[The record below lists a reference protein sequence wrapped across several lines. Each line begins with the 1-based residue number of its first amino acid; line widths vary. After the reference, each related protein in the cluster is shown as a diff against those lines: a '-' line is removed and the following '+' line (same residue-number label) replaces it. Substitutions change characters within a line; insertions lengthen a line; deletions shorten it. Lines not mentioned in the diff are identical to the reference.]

1 MHKESRE
8 FIVHCFPIGIIYK
21 QIMEELSEQPE
32 DSILLD
38 EIKKMNSGLA
48 SNKEQP
54 EITEEDLE
62 ANPQAYSSEQIEGV
76 LRNKRSI
83 RTKLDDYLRMS
94 SSLLPTTPREAL
106 DAVGTLRE
114 ELQAN
119 GIDPEYE
126 RYREKIKRNEDIVYS
141 VTRYINPTT
150 GLFGDVP
157 AQDVTN
163 NKLEKIL
170 SAEQIRDFNN
180 APQFMR
186 DKYVFNRI
194 VENFFPEGEMDK
206 GYALELLKKHYQ
218 TDSMHGVVSKY
229 AQELQRN
236 KDEETAYKEASTRF
250 FYSFIETGGDYQKAI
265 DSLEGNLNLYA
276 ENIFNQEPA
285 LKYIYQ
291 RAYNSVSWIKD
302 EYIESGELDWDKM
315 ADSLLKLGEGEAFSL
330 AVQMLPYMLPKDNR
344 TWLVQA
350 IDDTASDIIGFTR
363 LMLSGGGD
371 NAKAERLALAIQQEY
386 RMGRDYPT
394 SWVGR
399 FFKGAVEQVPKI
411 TAVTASTIG
420 ATAASGGNPA
430 VGYATATAAG
440 AMVYGSTVALEAY
453 RTNSSK
459 AGSVAYGLSV
469 GALEGLLE
477 NAVIKMGALAVKGA
491 KSVEVGSKLAT
502 TYNKLPGT
510 VRAAGAGA
518 FFEYVQE
525 VTADPIYIGLENLMR
540 SAGFDLTQQNTLSN
554 WWETLDLTQ
563 PELLGATVLLGG
575 SLGAV
580 GGYQA
585 NHLINRVGRSAEAL
599 TALGIPQTEATAIA
613 NMPDG
618 KERTNRLIAALRDNK
633 VSSDVQI
640 THQQAGVFLNF
651 LAKNAERFKDVELMP
666 NITDNG
672 DGTFNVIEKDPVS
685 GAEKTT
691 TVTDE
696 IAGTFMSQALQSNP
710 GFIRALN
717 IFAQEEIE
725 ASVGKDA
732 KIKSYTPDELRA
744 KIQST
749 EDNNATIA
757 RLRALAVINQD
768 PELLQSF
775 RDGKVSIEDVANE
788 LEIVSAYRD
797 GTIAVAR
804 GEANPLN
811 ILEEIIHARAI
822 SDLESGV
829 ISRSVIET
837 QVRNYL
843 EFLGRSAEEI
853 GDLSNDILLQEH
865 LANMGKALATTPELF
880 SSMPGNVQ
888 TILEWQK
895 DAIAEV
901 GNIFEEGNL
910 IREAIEQGV
919 VSSDFVK
926 WSKSLATMAERRDG
940 QDVGELING
949 ATGENILPMGK
960 TLPSARRRGTIDVT
974 PSIKTINEAIKSIIG
989 GTSEKSVGQLHKLQR
1004 SMTKL
1009 SERFSQGKLTER
1021 GQQKALLNSVLSI
1034 ANAMASGSRKFISN
1048 QLADRL
1054 ANPKS
1059 NEAFNADMKTALDAT
1074 VRALNERAEE
1084 ASRKQAEEIIRAL
1097 MSRKVEENKRL
1108 EKESIAKTKEKI
1120 RAEIAKAAREEKAS
1134 KRREKAR
1141 TKKEKEKALRDA
1153 RRERERIKKIIREKK
1168 EEAKKEAQKA
1178 REAFNKEMSFL
1189 RNLITKEIT
1198 KDVKEGQKA
1207 KEAEKKLATKSIES
1221 LRRLAENAFKDT
1233 KGRSRSLDAQ
1243 AREETMDALTVMA
1256 MSPEEVAVQ
1265 LETLDST
1272 IDELQ
1277 NQKASEENALELEN
1291 LENQKNLLEVFG
1303 SALYREKMPNGR
1315 YKYALNAQQLAEAV
1329 KTLKELQREGRLRRK
1344 KVNERIERFYNDF
1357 NAKINE
1363 RVGGEKNR
1371 DALRK
1376 AVMERDQRGTG
1387 FLDRIFTQFMSL
1399 QQLLEVMSSM
1409 KSFKD
1414 IGTFLQNNVQFAEQQ
1429 RGVEKEK
1436 ATSNA
1441 IRIMRG
1447 MMEIAGQNS
1456 PRYFDELST
1465 KTIPFMGHELTKYG
1479 LVKVYQT
1486 LREKDGLDVLREN
1499 LGDKGMD
1506 FGNYRK
1512 YQQELEGLNKSLD
1525 DGAITSEE
1533 FESKLEAV
1541 EEEYLARKEKD
1552 IAKLLELLGPDGLYL
1567 ADELQNLY
1575 REKGEKLRAFMAE
1588 NYGQTVIL
1596 DDYYTPRNIAAYNT
1610 MQEGD
1615 MDAYSKGHVTRTGL
1629 PSYAKHRNTPSSAA
1643 LSLEINPLG
1652 EYLRYSSIMEGWMTA
1667 SELVNFNNR
1676 VWANPTTNAQLQKL
1690 LGPANFEAA
1699 NKALY
1704 YFINE
1709 GRVYAQKSVL
1719 AEVMGK
1725 VFQVLAKTRIA
1736 FSLAS
1741 LVRSSAALFNPIVG
1755 SNFSMMEIIKGVAE
1769 VTSGNYKGFTL
1780 EELRDL
1786 EAMKERKYRGWEDR
1800 VLADKAL
1807 SIPLKKQAQWGYW
1820 QEAGMSGLMAFD
1832 WWSISFVNQLTSHML
1847 ANRGL
1852 SHEQIRWE
1860 LNKNIYQT
1868 AQPLSTSAKAIHL
1881 MGGSSFEQAQ
1891 FLFLSDVM
1899 NKFGLVIMQG
1909 KKDVPF
1915 WEAFQG
1921 AFRVYTIAAL
1931 ANGLF
1936 NGLATGLFGDKD
1948 KEDDFMSNFLLTSVL
1963 SPIVS
1968 VPMFGGFAEWCASL
1982 ISGGKQFSLGRAD
1995 MADLSKS
2002 IQGLVRSIVKTYETV
2017 SEKWDKEGALT
2028 TNDYIDM
2035 VSYVGKN
2042 IGSVAS
2048 ATTIFGTSGQSMTKA
2063 LEMVGALSNALS
2075 QVKTT
2080 AQKAIP
2086 EPINPLY
2093 TEKEE
2098 MKERARQLKKAKREA
2113 KRENGERSA
2122 TYRKLSRELRQINK
2136 LLKIRGWED

>member
-236 KDEETAYKEASTRF
+236 KDEETAYNEASTRF
-250 FYSFIETGGDYQKAI
+250 FDSFIETGGDYQKAI

-315 ADSLLKLGEGEAFSL
+315 ADRLLKLGEGETFSL
-330 AVQMLPYMLPKDNR
+330 AIQMLPYMLPKDDR
-344 TWLVQA
+344 TWLTQA
-350 IDDTASDIIGFTR
+350 IDDTASDVSRFAR
-363 LMLSGGGD
+363 LMVDGGGD
-371 NAKAERLALAIQQEY
+371 SAQAERLALAIQQEY
-386 RMGRDYPT
+386 RQGRDMPT
-394 SWVGR
+394 SWIGR
-399 FFKGAVEQVPKI
+399 AFKAATDQVPKVAAVTGSSLLASPGGPVAMAATG
-411 TAVTASTIG
+411 TAVGS
-420 ATAASGGNPA
+420 
-430 VGYATATAAG
+430 
-440 AMVYGSTVALEAY
+440 MVYGSTVGLEAY
-453 RTNSSK
+453 RTNSSR
-459 AGSVAYGLSV
+459 AGALTYGVTV

-477 NAVIKMGALAVKGA
+477 NVTLGVGALASKGIKVA
-491 KSVEVGSKLAT
+491 EAGRKMASVAGRVPA
-502 TYNKLPGT
+502 T
-510 VRAAGAGA
+510 VRGAAAGALS
-518 FFEYVQE
+518 EYTQE
-525 VTADPIYIGLENLMR
+525 VIADPIYVGLENVMR
-540 SAGFDLTQQNTLSN
+540 SAGFELTQQNTLKN
-554 WWETLDLTQ
+554 WWETLDFTS
-563 PELLGATVLLGG
+563 PELLGATAILGG
-575 SLGAV
+575 SIGAV

-585 NHLINRVGRSAEAL
+585 NHLINRVGRSASALQAYGVPESEAV
-599 TALGIPQTEATAIA
+599 AIA
-613 NMPDG
+613 EMPDG
-618 KERTNRLIAALRDNK
+618 KERTNRLISALRNNR
-633 VSSDVQI
+633 VSPDVQI
-640 THQQAGVFLNF
+640 TNQQAGIFLNF

-666 NITDNG
+666 EISDNG
-672 DGTFNVIEKDPVS
+672 DGTFNIVERDPVS
-685 GAEKTT
+685 GAEKVT

-725 ASVGKDA
+725 SGVGKET

-829 ISRSVIET
+829 ISRDVIET

-843 EFLGRSAEEI
+843 EFLGRSSEEI
-853 GDLSNDILLQEH
+853 GDLSNDVLLQEH

-974 PSIKTINEAIKSIIG
+974 PSIKTINEAIKSIVE
-989 GTSEKSVGQLHKLQR
+989 GTSERAVGQLHKLQR

-1084 ASRKQAEEIIRAL
+1084 ASRKQLERLIQDEIKRRVEQADAKAKKDFSREMKFLRSLISKEIRKDIKEE
-1097 MSRKVEENKRL
+1097 
-1108 EKESIAKTKEKI
+1108 
-1120 RAEIAKAAREEKAS
+1120 RAEAA
-1134 KRREKAR
+1134 
-1141 TKKEKEKALRDA
+1141 
-1153 RRERERIKKIIREKK
+1153 
-1168 EEAKKEAQKA
+1168 
-1178 REAFNKEMSFL
+1178 
-1189 RNLITKEIT
+1189 
-1198 KDVKEGQKA
+1198 
-1207 KEAEKKLATKSIES
+1207 AEKKLATKSIES

-1303 SALYREKMPNGR
+1303 SALYRERMPNGR

-1344 KVNERIERFYNDF
+1344 KVNEQIERFYNKF
-1357 NAKINE
+1357 NAVINE
-1363 RVGGEKNR
+1363 RVGGENNR

-1376 AVMERDQRGTG
+1376 AVLERDQRGTG
-1387 FLDRIFTQFMSL
+1387 FLDRIFTGFMSL
-1399 QQLLEVMSSM
+1399 QQLLEVLSSM
-1409 KSFKD
+1409 KDFKD
-1414 IGTFLQNNVQFAEQQ
+1414 IGTFLQNNVQYAEQQ

-1436 ATSNA
+1436 ATSHA
-1441 IRIMRG
+1441 VRIMRG
-1447 MMEIAGQNS
+1447 MMERAGQNS
-1456 PRYFDELST
+1456 PRYFDQLST
-1465 KTIPFMGHELTKYG
+1465 KTISFMGHELTKYG

-1499 LGDKGMD
+1499 LGNKGMD

-1512 YQQELEGLNKSLD
+1512 YQQELEALNKGLA
-1525 DGAITSEE
+1525 DGALTSEE
-1533 FESKLEAV
+1533 YDANAEVIEN
-1541 EEEYLARKEKD
+1541 EYLERKEKD
-1552 IAKLLELLGPDGLYL
+1552 ISKLLEILGPDGLYL

-1615 MDAYSKGHVTRTGL
+1615 MESYSKGHISRTGL

-1667 SELVNFNNR
+1667 YELVNFNNR

-1690 LGPANFEAA
+1690 LGPANYETA
-1699 NKALY
+1699 NKDLY

-1741 LVRSSAALFNPIVG
+1741 LVRSGAAIFNPLVG
-1755 SNFSMMEIIKGVAE
+1755 SNFSSMEIIRGFAGIA
-1769 VTSGNYKGFTL
+1769 SGNYKGFSI

-1800 VLADKAL
+1800 VLAEKAL

-1820 QEAGMSGLMAFD
+1820 QEAGMSGLIGFD
-1832 WWSISFVNQLTSHML
+1832 WWSISRANMLTSHML
-1847 ANRGL
+1847 AKRGL

-1868 AQPLSTSAKAIHL
+1868 AQPLSTSAKASHL
-1881 MGGSSFEQAQ
+1881 LGGSAFEASQ

-1899 NKFGLVIMQG
+1899 NKFGMVVMQG
-1909 KKDVPF
+1909 KKGD
-1915 WEAFQG
+1915 WLG
-1921 AFRVYTIAAL
+1921 AFRVYTIAAI

-1936 NGLATGLFGDKD
+1936 NGLATALFGDKD
-1948 KEDDFMSNFLLTSVL
+1948 KEDEFLDNLFFTAVL

-1968 VPMFGGFAEWCASL
+1968 VPMFGGFAEWVLSEL
-1982 ISGGKQFSLGRAD
+1982 SGKQYSLGRAD
-1995 MADLSKS
+1995 MADLSS
-2002 IQGLVRSIVKTYETV
+2002 TIQNLVRSIVKTYETV

-2028 TNDYIDM
+2028 FNDYADM
-2035 VSYVGKN
+2035 VSYLGKN
-2042 IGSVAS
+2042 IGSVATAS
-2048 ATTIFGTSGQSMTKA
+2048 TAFGSSGQSVTKS

-2080 AQKAIP
+2080 AQKALP

>member
-1 MHKESRE
+1 MPDTLDPLNLATPPIDSE
-8 FIVHCFPIGIIYK
+8 PIGGDALEAQAQQEMQE
-21 QIMEELSEQPE
+21 QITNEAQGVSNGVNEGAWAERALSQKRKLRSDLDEYLKLQAQVTPDDSPEFLEALSERRNQL
-32 DSILLD
+32 I
-38 EIKKMNSGLA
+38 NS
-48 SNKEQP
+48 
-54 EITEEDLE
+54 
-62 ANPQAYSSEQIEGV
+62 
-76 LRNKRSI
+76 
-83 RTKLDDYLRMS
+83 
-94 SSLLPTTPREAL
+94 
-106 DAVGTLRE
+106 
-114 ELQAN
+114 
-119 GIDPEYE
+119 GIDPDYE
-126 RYREKIKRNEDIVYS
+126 KYRDKVDRIQGKIYAITQN
-141 VTRYINPTT
+141 INPKT
-150 GLFGDVP
+150 GLFGVVPTEDVK
-157 AQDVTN
+157 DSRLGT
-163 NKLEKIL
+163 LL
-170 SAEQIRDFNN
+170 TAEQIGYFNSL
-180 APQFMR
+180 PKSMQDEFL
-186 DKYVFNRI
+186 FEGI
-194 VENFFPEGEMDK
+194 VETFFPQGGMDK
-206 GYALELLKKHYQ
+206 VTALGLLKEHYQ
-218 TDSMHGVVSKY
+218 TDSMHGVISKY

-236 KDEETAYKEASTRF
+236 KEEEVAYNEASTRF
-250 FYSFIETGGDYQKAI
+250 FDSFIESGGDYQKAI

-302 EYIESGELDWDKM
+302 EYIERGELDWNKM

-350 IDDTASDIIGFTR
+350 IDDTASDISGFTR

-386 RMGRDYPT
+386 RQDRDMPT
-394 SWVGR
+394 SWMGR
-399 FFKGAVEQVPKI
+399 ALKAATDQVPKVAAVTGSTLLASPGGPTAMAATG
-411 TAVTASTIG
+411 TAVGS
-420 ATAASGGNPA
+420 
-430 VGYATATAAG
+430 
-440 AMVYGSTVALEAY
+440 MVYGSSVGLEAY

-459 AGSVAYGLSV
+459 AGALTYGITV

-477 NAVIKMGALAVKGA
+477 NVTMGVGALAAKGIKVA
-491 KSVEVGSKLAT
+491 KGGSRIAGAIEKVPSV
-502 TYNKLPGT
+502 
-510 VRAAGAGA
+510 VRGAGAGA
-518 FFEYVQE
+518 LSEYTQE
-525 VTADPIYIGLENLMR
+525 IIADPIYVGLENVMR
-540 SAGFDLTQQNTLSN
+540 SAGFELTQQNTVSN
-554 WWETLDLTQ
+554 WWETLDFTS
-563 PELLGATVLLGG
+563 PELLGATAILGG
-575 SLGAV
+575 SIGAV

-585 NHLINRVGRSAEAL
+585 NHLINRVGRSTEAL
-599 TALGIPQTEATAIA
+599 TALGIPPTEATDIA

-618 KERTNRLIAALRDNK
+618 KERTNRLVSALRDSR
-633 VSSDVQI
+633 VSPDTQI
-640 THQQAGVFLNF
+640 TNQQAGVFLNF

-732 KIKSYTPDELRA
+732 KIKSYTPDELRE
-744 KIQST
+744 KIQAA
-749 EDNNATIA
+749 ENNNATIA
-757 RLRALAVINQD
+757 RFRALAVINQD
-768 PELLQSF
+768 PDLLQSY
-775 RDGKVSIEDVANE
+775 REGKVSIEDVANE

-829 ISRSVIET
+829 ISRDVIET

-843 EFLGRSAEEI
+843 EFLGRSSEEI
-853 GDLSNDILLQEH
+853 GDLSNDVLLQEH

-974 PSIKTINEAIKSIIG
+974 PSIKTINEAIKSIVE
-989 GTSEKSVGQLHKLQR
+989 GTSERAVGQLHKLQR

-1084 ASRKQAEEIIRAL
+1084 ASRKQLERLIQDEIKRRVEQADAKAKKDFSREMKFLRSLISKEIRKDIKEE
-1097 MSRKVEENKRL
+1097 
-1108 EKESIAKTKEKI
+1108 
-1120 RAEIAKAAREEKAS
+1120 RAEAA
-1134 KRREKAR
+1134 
-1141 TKKEKEKALRDA
+1141 
-1153 RRERERIKKIIREKK
+1153 
-1168 EEAKKEAQKA
+1168 
-1178 REAFNKEMSFL
+1178 
-1189 RNLITKEIT
+1189 
-1198 KDVKEGQKA
+1198 
-1207 KEAEKKLATKSIES
+1207 AEKKLATKSIES

-1303 SALYREKMPNGR
+1303 SALYRERMPNGR

-1344 KVNERIERFYNDF
+1344 KVNEQIERFYNKF
-1357 NAKINE
+1357 NAVINE
-1363 RVGGEKNR
+1363 RVGGENNR

-1376 AVMERDQRGTG
+1376 AVLERDQRGTG
-1387 FLDRIFTQFMSL
+1387 FLDRIFTGFMSL
-1399 QQLLEVMSSM
+1399 QQLLEVLSSM
-1409 KSFKD
+1409 KDFKD
-1414 IGTFLQNNVQFAEQQ
+1414 IGTFLQNNVQYAEQQ

-1436 ATSNA
+1436 ATSHA
-1441 IRIMRG
+1441 VRIMRG
-1447 MMEIAGQNS
+1447 MMERAGQNS
-1456 PRYFDELST
+1456 PRYFDQLST
-1465 KTIPFMGHELTKYG
+1465 KTISFMGHELTKYG

-1499 LGDKGMD
+1499 LGNKGMD

-1512 YQQELEGLNKSLD
+1512 YQQELEALNKGLA
-1525 DGAITSEE
+1525 DGALTSEE
-1533 FESKLEAV
+1533 YDAKAEVV
-1541 EEEYLARKEKD
+1541 ENEYLERKEKD
-1552 IAKLLELLGPDGLYL
+1552 ISKLLEILGPDGLYL

-1615 MDAYSKGHVTRTGL
+1615 MESYSKGHISRTGL

-1667 SELVNFNNR
+1667 YELVNFNNR

-1690 LGPANFEAA
+1690 LGPANYETA
-1699 NKALY
+1699 NKDLY

-1741 LVRSSAALFNPIVG
+1741 LVRSGAAIFNPLVG
-1755 SNFSMMEIIKGVAE
+1755 SNFSSMEIIRGFADIA
-1769 VTSGNYKGFTL
+1769 SGNYKGFSI

-1800 VLADKAL
+1800 VLAEKAL

-1820 QEAGMSGLMAFD
+1820 QEAGMSGLIGFD
-1832 WWSISFVNQLTSHML
+1832 WWSISRANMLASHML
-1847 ANRGL
+1847 AKRGL

-1868 AQPLSTSAKAIHL
+1868 AQPLSTSAKASHL
-1881 MGGSSFEQAQ
+1881 LGGSAFEASQ

-1899 NKFGLVIMQG
+1899 NKFGMVVMQG
-1909 KKDVPF
+1909 KKGD
-1915 WEAFQG
+1915 WLA
-1921 AFRVYTIAAL
+1921 AFRVYTIAAI

-1936 NGLATGLFGDKD
+1936 NGLATALFGDKD
-1948 KEDDFMSNFLLTSVL
+1948 KEDEFLDNLFFTAVL

-1968 VPMFGGFAEWCASL
+1968 VPMFGGFAEWVLSEL
-1982 ISGGKQFSLGRAD
+1982 SGKQYSLGRAD
-1995 MADLSKS
+1995 MADLSS
-2002 IQGLVRSIVKTYETV
+2002 TIQNLVRSIVKTYETV

-2028 TNDYIDM
+2028 FNDYADM
-2035 VSYVGKN
+2035 VSYLGKN
-2042 IGSVAS
+2042 IGSVATVS
-2048 ATTIFGTSGQSMTKA
+2048 TAFGSSGQSVTKS

-2080 AQKAIP
+2080 AQKALP

>member
-1 MHKESRE
+1 MPETLDPLNLNPSSTISDAIGGEALEEQAQQQMQEQVSRE
-8 FIVHCFPIGIIYK
+8 AQGISNGVQEGAWAEK
-21 QIMEELSEQPE
+21 ALSSKRKLRE
-32 DSILLD
+32 DLD
-38 EIKKMNSGLA
+38 E
-48 SNKEQP
+48 
-54 EITEEDLE
+54 
-62 ANPQAYSSEQIEGV
+62 
-76 LRNKRSI
+76 
-83 RTKLDDYLRMS
+83 YLK
-94 SSLLPTTPREAL
+94 
-106 DAVGTLRE
+106 
-114 ELQAN
+114 LQATATPDDPPEFLN
-119 GIDPEYE
+119 ALADRRNQLINSGIDPDYE
-126 RYREKIKRNEDIVYS
+126 KYRDKIDRIQGKIYAITQN
-141 VTRYINPTT
+141 INPKT
-150 GLFGDVP
+150 GLFGVVPTEDVK
-157 AQDVTN
+157 DSRLGT
-163 NKLEKIL
+163 LL
-170 SAEQIRDFNN
+170 TAEQIGYFNSL
-180 APQFMR
+180 PKSMQDEFI
-186 DKYVFNRI
+186 FEGI
-194 VENFFPEGEMDK
+194 VETFFPQGGMDK
-206 GYALELLKKHYQ
+206 VTALGLLKEHYQ

-236 KDEETAYKEASTRF
+236 KEEETAYNEASTRF
-250 FYSFIETGGDYQKAI
+250 FDSFIETGGDYQKAI

-315 ADSLLKLGEGEAFSL
+315 ADRLLKLGEGETFSL
-330 AVQMLPYMLPKDNR
+330 AIQMLPYMLPKDDR
-344 TWLVQA
+344 TWLTQA
-350 IDDTASDIIGFTR
+350 IDDTASDVSRFAR
-363 LMLSGGGD
+363 LMVDGGGD
-371 NAKAERLALAIQQEY
+371 SAQAERLALAIQQEY
-386 RMGRDYPT
+386 RQGRDMPT
-394 SWVGR
+394 SWIGR
-399 FFKGAVEQVPKI
+399 AFKAATDQVPKVAAVTGSSLLASPGGPVAMAATG
-411 TAVTASTIG
+411 TAVGS
-420 ATAASGGNPA
+420 
-430 VGYATATAAG
+430 
-440 AMVYGSTVALEAY
+440 MVYGSTVGLEAY
-453 RTNSSK
+453 RTNSSR
-459 AGSVAYGLSV
+459 AGALTYGVTV

-477 NAVIKMGALAVKGA
+477 NVTLGVGALASKGIKVAEAGRKIASVAGRVPATVKGA
-491 KSVEVGSKLAT
+491 
-502 TYNKLPGT
+502 
-510 VRAAGAGA
+510 AAGALS
-518 FFEYVQE
+518 EYTQE
-525 VTADPIYIGLENLMR
+525 VIADPIYVGLENVMR
-540 SAGFDLTQQNTLSN
+540 SAGFELTQQNTLKN
-554 WWETLDLTQ
+554 WWETLDFTS
-563 PELLGATVLLGG
+563 PELLGATAILGG
-575 SLGAV
+575 SIGAV

-585 NHLINRVGRSAEAL
+585 NHLINRVGRSASALQAYGVPESEAV
-599 TALGIPQTEATAIA
+599 AIA
-613 NMPDG
+613 EMPDG
-618 KERTNRLIAALRDNK
+618 KERTNRLISALRNNR
-633 VSSDVQI
+633 VSPDVQI
-640 THQQAGVFLNF
+640 TNQQAGIFLNF

-666 NITDNG
+666 EISDNG
-672 DGTFNVIEKDPVS
+672 DGTFNIVERDPVS
-685 GAEKTT
+685 GAEKAT

-725 ASVGKDA
+725 SGLGKET

-853 GDLSNDILLQEH
+853 GDLSNDVVLQEH

-880 SSMPGNVQ
+880 SAMPGNVQ

-901 GNIFEEGNL
+901 GNVFAEGAL
-910 IREAIEQGV
+910 IKEAIEQGI
-919 VSSDFVK
+919 VSPDFVK

-940 QDVGELING
+940 QDMAELVNG
-949 ATGENILPMGK
+949 ATGESILPMGQS
-960 TLPSARRRGTIDVT
+960 LPSVRRRGTIDVT
-974 PSIKTINEAIKSIIG
+974 PSVRTVNEAISNILNGASERSI
-989 GTSEKSVGQLHKLQR
+989 GQLHKLQR
-1004 SMTKL
+1004 SMIKL

-1048 QLADRL
+1048 QLAERL

-1074 VRALNERAEE
+1074 VSALNERAEA
-1084 ASRKQAEEIIRAL
+1084 ASRKQLERIIQDEINRRVEQADAKAKKDFNREMKFLRGLVSKEIRKDIKEE
-1097 MSRKVEENKRL
+1097 
-1108 EKESIAKTKEKI
+1108 
-1120 RAEIAKAAREEKAS
+1120 RAEAA
-1134 KRREKAR
+1134 
-1141 TKKEKEKALRDA
+1141 
-1153 RRERERIKKIIREKK
+1153 
-1168 EEAKKEAQKA
+1168 
-1178 REAFNKEMSFL
+1178 
-1189 RNLITKEIT
+1189 
-1198 KDVKEGQKA
+1198 
-1207 KEAEKKLATKSIES
+1207 AEKKLASKSIQS

-1243 AREETMDALTVMA
+1243 AREETMDALEVMA
-1256 MSPEEVAVQ
+1256 MSPSEVATQ
-1265 LETLDST
+1265 LEVLDST

-1277 NQKASEENALELEN
+1277 NQPATEELTLELEN

-1533 FESKLEAV
+1533 FESKLETI

-1741 LVRSSAALFNPIVG
+1741 LVRSGAALFNPIVG

-1769 VTSGNYKGFTL
+1769 VTRGNYKGFTL

-1832 WWSISFVNQLTSHML
+1832 WWSISFANQLTSHML

-1881 MGGSSFEQAQ
+1881 IGGSSFEQAQ

-1899 NKFGLVIMQG
+1899 NKFGLVMMQG

-1948 KEDDFMSNFLLTSVL
+1948 KEDDFMSNFLLTAAL

-2075 QVKTT
+2075 QAKTT
-2080 AQKAIP
+2080 TQKFLP
-2086 EPINPLY
+2086 ESVNPLY
-2093 TEKEE
+2093 TEKEA
-2098 MKERARQLKKAKREA
+2098 MKERARQIRREKKKAKQ
-2113 KRENGERSA
+2113 ENGERSA

-2136 LLKIRGWED
+2136 QLKIRGWED

>member
-1 MHKESRE
+1 MPDTLDPLNLATPPIDSE
-8 FIVHCFPIGIIYK
+8 PIGGDALEAQAQQEMQE
-21 QIMEELSEQPE
+21 QIANEAQGVSNGVNEGAWAERALSQKRKLRSDLDEYLKLQAQVTPDDSPEFLEALSERRNQL
-32 DSILLD
+32 I
-38 EIKKMNSGLA
+38 NS
-48 SNKEQP
+48 
-54 EITEEDLE
+54 
-62 ANPQAYSSEQIEGV
+62 
-76 LRNKRSI
+76 
-83 RTKLDDYLRMS
+83 
-94 SSLLPTTPREAL
+94 
-106 DAVGTLRE
+106 
-114 ELQAN
+114 
-119 GIDPEYE
+119 GIDPDYE
-126 RYREKIKRNEDIVYS
+126 KYRDKVDRIQGKIYAITQN
-141 VTRYINPTT
+141 INPKT
-150 GLFGDVP
+150 GLFGVVPTEDVK
-157 AQDVTN
+157 DSRLGT
-163 NKLEKIL
+163 LL
-170 SAEQIRDFNN
+170 TAEQIGYFNSL
-180 APQFMR
+180 PKSMQDEFL
-186 DKYVFNRI
+186 FEGI
-194 VENFFPEGEMDK
+194 VETFFPQGGMDK
-206 GYALELLKKHYQ
+206 VTALGLLKEHYQ

-236 KDEETAYKEASTRF
+236 KEEEVAYNEASTRF
-250 FYSFIETGGDYQKAI
+250 FDSFIENGGDYQKAI

-285 LKYIYQ
+285 LKYIYR
-291 RAYNSVSWIKD
+291 RAYNAVSWIKD
-302 EYIESGELDWDKM
+302 EYIEKGELDWNKM

-386 RMGRDYPT
+386 RQDRDMPT
-394 SWVGR
+394 SWMGR
-399 FFKGAVEQVPKI
+399 ALKAATDQVPKVAAVTGSTLLASPGGPTAMAATG
-411 TAVTASTIG
+411 TAVGS
-420 ATAASGGNPA
+420 
-430 VGYATATAAG
+430 
-440 AMVYGSTVALEAY
+440 MVYGSSVGLEAY

-459 AGSVAYGLSV
+459 AGALTYGITV

-477 NAVIKMGALAVKGA
+477 NVTMGVGALAAKGIKVA
-491 KSVEVGSKLAT
+491 KGGSRIAGAIEKVPSV
-502 TYNKLPGT
+502 
-510 VRAAGAGA
+510 VRGAGAGA
-518 FFEYVQE
+518 LSEYTQE
-525 VTADPIYIGLENLMR
+525 IIADPIYVGLENVMR
-540 SAGFDLTQQNTLSN
+540 SAGFELTQQNTVSN
-554 WWETLDLTQ
+554 WWETLDFTS
-563 PELLGATVLLGG
+563 PELLGATAILGG
-575 SLGAV
+575 SIGAV

-585 NHLINRVGRSAEAL
+585 NHLINRVGRSTEAL
-599 TALGIPQTEATAIA
+599 TALGIPPTEATDIA

-618 KERTNRLIAALRDNK
+618 KERTNRLVSALRDSR
-633 VSSDVQI
+633 VSPDTQI
-640 THQQAGVFLNF
+640 TNQQAGVFLNF

-732 KIKSYTPDELRA
+732 KIKSYTPDELRE
-744 KIQST
+744 KIQSA
-749 EDNNATIA
+749 ENNNATIA
-757 RLRALAVINQD
+757 RLRALAVVNQD
-768 PELLQSF
+768 PDLLQSY
-775 RDGKVSIEDVANE
+775 REGKVSIEDVANE

-829 ISRSVIET
+829 ISRDVIET

-843 EFLGRSAEEI
+843 EFLGRSSEEI
-853 GDLSNDILLQEH
+853 GDLSNDVLLQEH

-974 PSIKTINEAIKSIIG
+974 PSIKTINEAIKSIVE
-989 GTSEKSVGQLHKLQR
+989 GTSERAVGQLHKLQR

-1084 ASRKQAEEIIRAL
+1084 ASRKQLERLIQDEIKRRVEQADAKAKKDFSREMKFLRSLISKEIRKDIKEE
-1097 MSRKVEENKRL
+1097 
-1108 EKESIAKTKEKI
+1108 
-1120 RAEIAKAAREEKAS
+1120 RAEAA
-1134 KRREKAR
+1134 
-1141 TKKEKEKALRDA
+1141 
-1153 RRERERIKKIIREKK
+1153 
-1168 EEAKKEAQKA
+1168 
-1178 REAFNKEMSFL
+1178 
-1189 RNLITKEIT
+1189 
-1198 KDVKEGQKA
+1198 
-1207 KEAEKKLATKSIES
+1207 AEKKLATKSIES

-1303 SALYREKMPNGR
+1303 SALYRERMPNGR

-1344 KVNERIERFYNDF
+1344 KVNEQIERFYNKF
-1357 NAKINE
+1357 NAVINE
-1363 RVGGEKNR
+1363 RVGGENNR

-1376 AVMERDQRGTG
+1376 AVLERDQRGTG
-1387 FLDRIFTQFMSL
+1387 FLDRIFTGFMSL
-1399 QQLLEVMSSM
+1399 QQLLEVLSSM
-1409 KSFKD
+1409 KDFKD
-1414 IGTFLQNNVQFAEQQ
+1414 IGTFLQNNVQYAEQQ

-1436 ATSNA
+1436 ATSHA
-1441 IRIMRG
+1441 VRIMRG
-1447 MMEIAGQNS
+1447 MMERAGQNS
-1456 PRYFDELST
+1456 PRYFDQLST
-1465 KTIPFMGHELTKYG
+1465 KTISFMGHELTKYG

-1499 LGDKGMD
+1499 LGNKGMD

-1512 YQQELEGLNKSLD
+1512 YQQELEALNKGLA
-1525 DGAITSEE
+1525 DGALTSEE
-1533 FESKLEAV
+1533 YDAKAEVV
-1541 EEEYLARKEKD
+1541 ENEYLERKEKD
-1552 IAKLLELLGPDGLYL
+1552 ISKLLEILGPDGLYL

-1615 MDAYSKGHVTRTGL
+1615 MESYSKGHISRTGL

-1667 SELVNFNNR
+1667 YELVNFNNR

-1690 LGPANFEAA
+1690 LGPANYETA
-1699 NKALY
+1699 NKDLY

-1741 LVRSSAALFNPIVG
+1741 LVRSGAAIFNPLVG
-1755 SNFSMMEIIKGVAE
+1755 SNFSSMEIIRGFADIA
-1769 VTSGNYKGFTL
+1769 SGNYKGFSI

-1800 VLADKAL
+1800 VLAEKAL

-1820 QEAGMSGLMAFD
+1820 QEAGMSGLIGFD
-1832 WWSISFVNQLTSHML
+1832 WWSISRANMLASHML
-1847 ANRGL
+1847 AKRGL

-1868 AQPLSTSAKAIHL
+1868 AQPLSTSAKASHL
-1881 MGGSSFEQAQ
+1881 LGGSAFEASQ

-1899 NKFGLVIMQG
+1899 NKFGMVVMQG
-1909 KKDVPF
+1909 KKGD
-1915 WEAFQG
+1915 WLA
-1921 AFRVYTIAAL
+1921 AFRVYTIAAI

-1936 NGLATGLFGDKD
+1936 NGLATALFGDKD
-1948 KEDDFMSNFLLTSVL
+1948 KEDEFLDNLFFTAVL

-1968 VPMFGGFAEWCASL
+1968 VPMFGGFAEWVLSEL
-1982 ISGGKQFSLGRAD
+1982 SGKQYSLGRAD
-1995 MADLSKS
+1995 MADLSS
-2002 IQGLVRSIVKTYETV
+2002 TIQNLVRSIVKTYETV

-2028 TNDYIDM
+2028 FNDYADM
-2035 VSYVGKN
+2035 VSYLGKN
-2042 IGSVAS
+2042 IGSVATVS
-2048 ATTIFGTSGQSMTKA
+2048 TAFGSSGQSVTKS

-2080 AQKAIP
+2080 AQKALP

>member
-106 DAVGTLRE
+106 DTVGTLRE

-236 KDEETAYKEASTRF
+236 KDEETAYNEASTRF
-250 FYSFIETGGDYQKAI
+250 FDSFIETGGDYQKAI

-315 ADSLLKLGEGEAFSL
+315 ADRLLKLGEGETFSL
-330 AVQMLPYMLPKDNR
+330 AIQMLPYMLPKDDR
-344 TWLVQA
+344 TWLTQA
-350 IDDTASDIIGFTR
+350 IDDTASDVSRFAR
-363 LMLSGGGD
+363 LMVDGGGD
-371 NAKAERLALAIQQEY
+371 GAQAERLALAIQQEY
-386 RMGRDYPT
+386 RQGRDMPT
-394 SWVGR
+394 SWLGIAAKV
-399 FFKGAVEQVPKI
+399 ATDQVPKI
-411 TAVTASTIG
+411 TAVTGSTLL
-420 ATAASGGNPA
+420 ASGGGPVSMAATGMA
-430 VGYATATAAG
+430 VGS
-440 AMVYGSTVALEAY
+440 MVYGSTVGLEAY
-453 RTNSSK
+453 RTNSSR
-459 AGSVAYGLSV
+459 AGALTYGVTV

-477 NAVIKMGALAVKGA
+477 NITLGAGALATKGIKVA
-491 KSVEVGSKLAT
+491 EAGRKMASVVGRVPA
-502 TYNKLPGT
+502 T
-510 VRAAGAGA
+510 VRGAAAGALS
-518 FFEYVQE
+518 EYTQE
-525 VTADPIYIGLENLMR
+525 VIADPIYVGLENVMR
-540 SAGFDLTQQNTLSN
+540 SAGFELTQQNTLKN
-554 WWETLDLTQ
+554 WWETLDFTS
-563 PELLGATVLLGG
+563 PELLGATAILGG
-575 SLGAV
+575 SIGAV

-585 NHLINRVGRSAEAL
+585 NHLINRVGRSASALQAYGVPESEAV
-599 TALGIPQTEATAIA
+599 AIA
-613 NMPDG
+613 EMPDG
-618 KERTNRLIAALRDNK
+618 KERTNRLISALRNNR
-633 VSSDVQI
+633 VSPDVQI
-640 THQQAGVFLNF
+640 TNQQAGIFLNF

-666 NITDNG
+666 EISDNG
-672 DGTFNVIEKDPVS
+672 DGTFNIVERDPVS
-685 GAEKTT
+685 GAEKVT

-732 KIKSYTPDELRA
+732 KIKSYTPDELRE
-744 KIQST
+744 KIQSA
-749 EDNNATIA
+749 ENNNATIA
-757 RLRALAVINQD
+757 RLRALAVVNQD
-768 PELLQSF
+768 PDLLQSY
-775 RDGKVSIEDVANE
+775 REGKVSIEDVANE

-829 ISRSVIET
+829 ISRDVIET

-843 EFLGRSAEEI
+843 EFLGRSSEEI
-853 GDLSNDILLQEH
+853 GDLSNDVLLQEH

-974 PSIKTINEAIKSIIG
+974 PSIKTINEAIKSIVE
-989 GTSEKSVGQLHKLQR
+989 GTSERAVGQLHKLQR

-1084 ASRKQAEEIIRAL
+1084 ASRKQLERLIQDEIKRRVEQADAKAKKDFSREMKFLRSLISKEIRKDIKEE
-1097 MSRKVEENKRL
+1097 
-1108 EKESIAKTKEKI
+1108 
-1120 RAEIAKAAREEKAS
+1120 RAEAA
-1134 KRREKAR
+1134 
-1141 TKKEKEKALRDA
+1141 
-1153 RRERERIKKIIREKK
+1153 
-1168 EEAKKEAQKA
+1168 
-1178 REAFNKEMSFL
+1178 
-1189 RNLITKEIT
+1189 
-1198 KDVKEGQKA
+1198 
-1207 KEAEKKLATKSIES
+1207 AEKKLATKSIES

-1303 SALYREKMPNGR
+1303 SALYRERMPNGR

-1344 KVNERIERFYNDF
+1344 KVNEQIERFYNKF
-1357 NAKINE
+1357 NAVINE
-1363 RVGGEKNR
+1363 RVGGENNR

-1376 AVMERDQRGTG
+1376 AVLERDQRGTG
-1387 FLDRIFTQFMSL
+1387 FLDRIFTGFMSL
-1399 QQLLEVMSSM
+1399 QQLLEVLSSM
-1409 KSFKD
+1409 KDFKD
-1414 IGTFLQNNVQFAEQQ
+1414 IGTFLQNNVQYAEQQ

-1436 ATSNA
+1436 ATSHA
-1441 IRIMRG
+1441 VRIMRG
-1447 MMEIAGQNS
+1447 MMERSGQNS
-1456 PRYFDELST
+1456 PRYFDQLST
-1465 KTIPFMGHELTKYG
+1465 KTISFMGHELTKYG

-1499 LGDKGMD
+1499 LGNKGMD

-1512 YQQELEGLNKSLD
+1512 YQQELEALNKGLA
-1525 DGAITSEE
+1525 DGALTSEE
-1533 FESKLEAV
+1533 YDAKAEVV
-1541 EEEYLARKEKD
+1541 ENEYLERKEND
-1552 IAKLLELLGPDGLYL
+1552 ISKLLEILGPDGVYL

-1615 MDAYSKGHVTRTGL
+1615 MESYSKGHISRTGL

-1667 SELVNFNNR
+1667 YELVNFNNR

-1690 LGPANFEAA
+1690 LGPANYETA
-1699 NKALY
+1699 NKDLY

-1741 LVRSSAALFNPIVG
+1741 LVRSGAAIFNPLVG
-1755 SNFSMMEIIKGVAE
+1755 SNFSSMEIIRGFADIA
-1769 VTSGNYKGFTL
+1769 SGNYKGFSI

-1800 VLADKAL
+1800 VLAEKAL

-1820 QEAGMSGLMAFD
+1820 QEAGMSGLIGFD
-1832 WWSISFVNQLTSHML
+1832 WWSISRANMLASHML
-1847 ANRGL
+1847 AKRGL

-1868 AQPLSTSAKAIHL
+1868 AQPLSTSAKASHL
-1881 MGGSSFEQAQ
+1881 LGGSAFEASQ

-1899 NKFGLVIMQG
+1899 NKFGMVVMQG
-1909 KKDVPF
+1909 KKGD
-1915 WEAFQG
+1915 WLA
-1921 AFRVYTIAAL
+1921 AFRVYTIAAI

-1936 NGLATGLFGDKD
+1936 NGLATALFGDKD
-1948 KEDDFMSNFLLTSVL
+1948 KEDEFLDNLFFTAVL

-1968 VPMFGGFAEWCASL
+1968 VPMFGGFAEWVLSEL
-1982 ISGGKQFSLGRAD
+1982 SGKQYSLGRAD
-1995 MADLSKS
+1995 MADLSS
-2002 IQGLVRSIVKTYETV
+2002 TIQNLVRSIVKTYETV

-2028 TNDYIDM
+2028 FNDYADM
-2035 VSYVGKN
+2035 VSYLGKN
-2042 IGSVAS
+2042 IGSVATVS
-2048 ATTIFGTSGQSMTKA
+2048 TAFGSSGQSVTKS

-2080 AQKAIP
+2080 AQKALP

>member
-1 MHKESRE
+1 MPDTLDPLNLATPPIDSE
-8 FIVHCFPIGIIYK
+8 PIGGDALEAQAQQEMQE
-21 QIMEELSEQPE
+21 QIANEAQGVSNGVNEGAWAERALSQKRKLRSDLDEYLKLQAQATPDDSPEFLQALSERRNQL
-32 DSILLD
+32 I
-38 EIKKMNSGLA
+38 NS
-48 SNKEQP
+48 
-54 EITEEDLE
+54 
-62 ANPQAYSSEQIEGV
+62 
-76 LRNKRSI
+76 
-83 RTKLDDYLRMS
+83 
-94 SSLLPTTPREAL
+94 
-106 DAVGTLRE
+106 
-114 ELQAN
+114 
-119 GIDPEYE
+119 GIDPDYE
-126 RYREKIKRNEDIVYS
+126 KYRDKVDRIQGKIYAITQN
-141 VTRYINPTT
+141 INPKT
-150 GLFGDVP
+150 GLFGVVPTEDVK
-157 AQDVTN
+157 DSRLGT
-163 NKLEKIL
+163 LL
-170 SAEQIRDFNN
+170 TAEQIGYFNSL
-180 APQFMR
+180 PKSMQDEFL
-186 DKYVFNRI
+186 FEGI
-194 VENFFPEGEMDK
+194 VETFFPQGGMDK
-206 GYALELLKKHYQ
+206 VTALGLLKEHYQ
-218 TDSMHGVVSKY
+218 TDSMYGVISKY

-236 KDEETAYKEASTRF
+236 KEEEVAYNEASTRF
-250 FYSFIETGGDYQKAI
+250 FDSFIENGGDYQKAI

-291 RAYNSVSWIKD
+291 RAYNAVSWIKD
-302 EYIESGELDWDKM
+302 EYIESGELDWNKM

-350 IDDTASDIIGFTR
+350 IDDTASDISGFTR

-430 VGYATATAAG
+430 VGYATATAVG
-440 AMVYGSTVALEAY
+440 SMVYGSTVALEAY

-459 AGSVAYGLSV
+459 AGSIAYGLSV

-477 NAVIKMGALAVKGA
+477 NAVIKMGALAAKGA

-518 FFEYVQE
+518 LSEYVQE
-525 VTADPIYIGLENLMR
+525 VSADPIYIGLENLMR

-618 KERTNRLIAALRDNK
+618 KERTNRLTAALRDNK

-732 KIKSYTPDELRA
+732 KIKSYTPDELRE
-744 KIQST
+744 KIQSA
-749 EDNNATIA
+749 ENNNATIA
-757 RLRALAVINQD
+757 RLRALAVVNQD
-768 PELLQSF
+768 PDLLQSY
-775 RDGKVSIEDVANE
+775 REGKVSIEDVANE

-829 ISRSVIET
+829 ISRDVIET

-843 EFLGRSAEEI
+843 EFLGRSSEEI
-853 GDLSNDILLQEH
+853 GDLSNDVLLQEH

-974 PSIKTINEAIKSIIG
+974 PSIKTINEAIKSIVE
-989 GTSEKSVGQLHKLQR
+989 GTSERAVGQLHKLQR

-1084 ASRKQAEEIIRAL
+1084 ASRKQLERLIQDEIKRRVEQADAKAKKDFSREMKFLRSLISKEIRKDIKEE
-1097 MSRKVEENKRL
+1097 
-1108 EKESIAKTKEKI
+1108 
-1120 RAEIAKAAREEKAS
+1120 RAEAA
-1134 KRREKAR
+1134 
-1141 TKKEKEKALRDA
+1141 
-1153 RRERERIKKIIREKK
+1153 
-1168 EEAKKEAQKA
+1168 
-1178 REAFNKEMSFL
+1178 
-1189 RNLITKEIT
+1189 
-1198 KDVKEGQKA
+1198 
-1207 KEAEKKLATKSIES
+1207 AEKKLATKSIES

-1303 SALYREKMPNGR
+1303 SALYRERMPNGR

-1344 KVNERIERFYNDF
+1344 KVNEQIERFYNKF
-1357 NAKINE
+1357 NAVINE
-1363 RVGGEKNR
+1363 RVGGENNR

-1376 AVMERDQRGTG
+1376 AVLERDQRGTG
-1387 FLDRIFTQFMSL
+1387 FLDRIFTGFMSL
-1399 QQLLEVMSSM
+1399 QQLLEVLSSM
-1409 KSFKD
+1409 KDFKD
-1414 IGTFLQNNVQFAEQQ
+1414 IGTFLQNNVQYAEQQ

-1436 ATSNA
+1436 ATSHA
-1441 IRIMRG
+1441 VRIMRG
-1447 MMEIAGQNS
+1447 MMERAGQNS
-1456 PRYFDELST
+1456 PRYFDQLST

-1499 LGDKGMD
+1499 LGNKGMD

-1512 YQQELEGLNKSLD
+1512 YQQELEALNKGLA
-1525 DGAITSEE
+1525 DGALTSEE
-1533 FESKLEAV
+1533 YDAKAEVV
-1541 EEEYLARKEKD
+1541 ENEYLERKEKD
-1552 IAKLLELLGPDGLYL
+1552 ISKLLEILGPDGLYL

-1615 MDAYSKGHVTRTGL
+1615 MESYSKGHISRTGL

-1667 SELVNFNNR
+1667 YELVNFNNR

-1690 LGPANFEAA
+1690 LGPANYETA
-1699 NKALY
+1699 NKDLY

-1741 LVRSSAALFNPIVG
+1741 LVRSGAAIFNPLVG
-1755 SNFSMMEIIKGVAE
+1755 SNFSSMEIIRGFADIA
-1769 VTSGNYKGFTL
+1769 SGNYKGFSI

-1800 VLADKAL
+1800 VLAEKAL

-1820 QEAGMSGLMAFD
+1820 QEAGMSGLIGFD
-1832 WWSISFVNQLTSHML
+1832 WWSISRTNMLASHML
-1847 ANRGL
+1847 AKRGL

-1868 AQPLSTSAKAIHL
+1868 AQPLSTSAKASHL
-1881 MGGSSFEQAQ
+1881 LGGSAFEASQ

-1899 NKFGLVIMQG
+1899 NKFGMVVMQG
-1909 KKDVPF
+1909 KKGD
-1915 WEAFQG
+1915 WLG
-1921 AFRVYTIAAL
+1921 AFRVYTIAAI

-1936 NGLATGLFGDKD
+1936 NGLATALFGDKD
-1948 KEDDFMSNFLLTSVL
+1948 KEDEFLDNLFFTAVL

-1968 VPMFGGFAEWCASL
+1968 VPMFGGFAEWVLSEL
-1982 ISGGKQFSLGRAD
+1982 SGKQYSLGRAD
-1995 MADLSKS
+1995 MADLSS
-2002 IQGLVRSIVKTYETV
+2002 TIQDLVRSIVKTYETV

-2028 TNDYIDM
+2028 FNDYADM
-2035 VSYVGKN
+2035 VSYLGKN
-2042 IGSVAS
+2042 IGSVATVS
-2048 ATTIFGTSGQSMTKA
+2048 TAFGSSGQSVTKS

-2080 AQKAIP
+2080 AQKALP

>member
-1 MHKESRE
+1 M
-8 FIVHCFPIGIIYK
+8 HCFPIGIIYK

-94 SSLLPTTPREAL
+94 SSLLPTTPREVL

-236 KDEETAYKEASTRF
+236 KEEEVAYNEASKRF
-250 FYSFIETGGDYQKAI
+250 FDSFIESGGDYQKAI

-291 RAYNSVSWIKD
+291 RAYNAVSWIKD
-302 EYIESGELDWDKM
+302 EYIESGELDWNKM
-315 ADSLLKLGEGEAFSL
+315 ADRLLKLGEGEAFSL

-350 IDDTASDIIGFTR
+350 IDDTASDISGFTR

-399 FFKGAVEQVPKI
+399 FFKGAVEQVPKV

-420 ATAASGGNPA
+420 ATAASGGNPL
-430 VGYATATAAG
+430 VGWSTATAVG
-440 AMVYGSTVALEAY
+440 SMVYGSTVALEAY

-477 NAVIKMGALAVKGA
+477 NAVIKMGALAAKGA

-518 FFEYVQE
+518 LSEYVQE

-618 KERTNRLIAALRDNK
+618 KERTNRLTAALRDNK

-732 KIKSYTPDELRA
+732 KIKSYTPDELRE
-744 KIQST
+744 KIQSA
-749 EDNNATIA
+749 ENNNATIA

-768 PELLQSF
+768 PDLLQSY
-775 RDGKVSIEDVANE
+775 REGKVSIEDVANE

-829 ISRSVIET
+829 ISRDVIET

-843 EFLGRSAEEI
+843 EFLGRSSEEI
-853 GDLSNDILLQEH
+853 GDLSNDVLLQEH

-974 PSIKTINEAIKSIIG
+974 PSIKTINEAIKSIVE
-989 GTSEKSVGQLHKLQR
+989 GTSERAVGQLHKLQR

-1084 ASRKQAEEIIRAL
+1084 ASRKQLERLIQDEIKRRVEQADAKAKKDFSREMKFLRSLISKEIRKDIKEE
-1097 MSRKVEENKRL
+1097 
-1108 EKESIAKTKEKI
+1108 
-1120 RAEIAKAAREEKAS
+1120 RAEAA
-1134 KRREKAR
+1134 
-1141 TKKEKEKALRDA
+1141 
-1153 RRERERIKKIIREKK
+1153 
-1168 EEAKKEAQKA
+1168 
-1178 REAFNKEMSFL
+1178 
-1189 RNLITKEIT
+1189 
-1198 KDVKEGQKA
+1198 
-1207 KEAEKKLATKSIES
+1207 AEKKLATKSIES

-1525 DGAITSEE
+1525 DGVITSEE

-1948 KEDDFMSNFLLTSVL
+1948 KEDDFMSNFLLTAAL

-2075 QVKTT
+2075 QAKTT
-2080 AQKAIP
+2080 TQKFLP
-2086 EPINPLY
+2086 ESVNPLY
-2093 TEKEE
+2093 TEKEA
-2098 MKERARQLKKAKREA
+2098 MKERARQIRREKKKAKQ
-2113 KRENGERSA
+2113 ENGERSA

-2136 LLKIRGWED
+2136 QLKIRGWED

>member
-236 KDEETAYKEASTRF
+236 KDEETAYNEASTRF
-250 FYSFIETGGDYQKAI
+250 FDSFIETGGDYQKAI

-315 ADSLLKLGEGEAFSL
+315 ADRLLKLGEGETFSL
-330 AVQMLPYMLPKDNR
+330 AIQMLPYMLPKDDR
-344 TWLVQA
+344 TWLTQA
-350 IDDTASDIIGFTR
+350 IDDTASDVSRFAR
-363 LMLSGGGD
+363 LMVDGGGD
-371 NAKAERLALAIQQEY
+371 GAQAERLALAIQQEY
-386 RMGRDYPT
+386 RQGRDMPT
-394 SWVGR
+394 SWLGIAAKV
-399 FFKGAVEQVPKI
+399 ATDQVPKI
-411 TAVTASTIG
+411 TAVTGSTLL
-420 ATAASGGNPA
+420 ASGGGPVSMAATGMA
-430 VGYATATAAG
+430 VGS
-440 AMVYGSTVALEAY
+440 MVYGSTVGLEAY
-453 RTNSSK
+453 RTNSSR
-459 AGSVAYGLSV
+459 AGALTYGVTV

-477 NAVIKMGALAVKGA
+477 NITLGAGALATKGIKVA
-491 KSVEVGSKLAT
+491 EAGRKMASVVGRVPA
-502 TYNKLPGT
+502 T
-510 VRAAGAGA
+510 VRGAAAGALS
-518 FFEYVQE
+518 EYTQE
-525 VTADPIYIGLENLMR
+525 VIADPIYVGLENVMR
-540 SAGFDLTQQNTLSN
+540 SAGFELTQQNTLKN
-554 WWETLDLTQ
+554 WWETLDFTS
-563 PELLGATVLLGG
+563 PELLGATAILGG
-575 SLGAV
+575 SIGAV

-585 NHLINRVGRSAEAL
+585 NHLINRVGRSASALQAYGVPESEAV
-599 TALGIPQTEATAIA
+599 AIA
-613 NMPDG
+613 EMPDG
-618 KERTNRLIAALRDNK
+618 KERTNRLISALRNNR
-633 VSSDVQI
+633 VSPDVQI
-640 THQQAGVFLNF
+640 TNQQAGIFLNF

-666 NITDNG
+666 EISDNG
-672 DGTFNVIEKDPVS
+672 DGTFNIVERDPVS
-685 GAEKTT
+685 GAEKVT

-732 KIKSYTPDELRA
+732 KIKSYTPDELRE
-744 KIQST
+744 KIQSA
-749 EDNNATIA
+749 ENNNATIA
-757 RLRALAVINQD
+757 RLRALAVVNQD
-768 PELLQSF
+768 PDLLQSY
-775 RDGKVSIEDVANE
+775 REGKVSIEDVANE

-829 ISRSVIET
+829 ISRDVIET

-843 EFLGRSAEEI
+843 EFLGRSSEEI
-853 GDLSNDILLQEH
+853 GDLSNDVLLQEH

-974 PSIKTINEAIKSIIG
+974 PSIKTINEAIKSIVE
-989 GTSEKSVGQLHKLQR
+989 GTSERAVGQLHKLQR

-1084 ASRKQAEEIIRAL
+1084 ASRKQLERLIQDEIKRRVEQADAKAKKDFSREMKFLRSLISKEIRKDIKEE
-1097 MSRKVEENKRL
+1097 
-1108 EKESIAKTKEKI
+1108 
-1120 RAEIAKAAREEKAS
+1120 RAEAA
-1134 KRREKAR
+1134 
-1141 TKKEKEKALRDA
+1141 
-1153 RRERERIKKIIREKK
+1153 
-1168 EEAKKEAQKA
+1168 
-1178 REAFNKEMSFL
+1178 
-1189 RNLITKEIT
+1189 
-1198 KDVKEGQKA
+1198 
-1207 KEAEKKLATKSIES
+1207 AEKKLATKSIES

-1303 SALYREKMPNGR
+1303 SALYRERMPNGR

-1344 KVNERIERFYNDF
+1344 KVNEQIERFYNKF
-1357 NAKINE
+1357 NAVINE
-1363 RVGGEKNR
+1363 RVGGENNR

-1376 AVMERDQRGTG
+1376 AVLERDQRGTG
-1387 FLDRIFTQFMSL
+1387 FLDRIFTGFMSL
-1399 QQLLEVMSSM
+1399 QQLLEVLSSM
-1409 KSFKD
+1409 KDFKD
-1414 IGTFLQNNVQFAEQQ
+1414 IGTFLQNNVQYAEQQ

-1436 ATSNA
+1436 ATSHA
-1441 IRIMRG
+1441 VRIMRG
-1447 MMEIAGQNS
+1447 MMERAGQNS
-1456 PRYFDELST
+1456 PRYFDQLST

-1499 LGDKGMD
+1499 LGNKGMD

-1512 YQQELEGLNKSLD
+1512 YQQELEALNKGLA
-1525 DGAITSEE
+1525 DGALTSEE
-1533 FESKLEAV
+1533 YDAKAEVV
-1541 EEEYLARKEKD
+1541 ENEYLERKEKD
-1552 IAKLLELLGPDGLYL
+1552 ISKLLEILGPDGVYL

-1615 MDAYSKGHVTRTGL
+1615 MESYSKGHISRTGL

-1667 SELVNFNNR
+1667 YELVNFNNR

-1690 LGPANFEAA
+1690 LGPANYETA
-1699 NKALY
+1699 NKDLY

-1741 LVRSSAALFNPIVG
+1741 LVRSGAAIFNPLVG
-1755 SNFSMMEIIKGVAE
+1755 SNFSSMEIIRGFADIA
-1769 VTSGNYKGFTL
+1769 SGNYKGFSI

-1800 VLADKAL
+1800 VLAEKAL

-1820 QEAGMSGLMAFD
+1820 QEAGMSGLIGFD
-1832 WWSISFVNQLTSHML
+1832 WWSISRANMLASHML
-1847 ANRGL
+1847 AKRGL

-1868 AQPLSTSAKAIHL
+1868 AQPLSTSAKASHL
-1881 MGGSSFEQAQ
+1881 LGGSAFEASQ

-1899 NKFGLVIMQG
+1899 NKFGMVVMQG
-1909 KKDVPF
+1909 KKGD
-1915 WEAFQG
+1915 WLG
-1921 AFRVYTIAAL
+1921 AFRVYTIAAI

-1936 NGLATGLFGDKD
+1936 NGLATALFGDKD
-1948 KEDDFMSNFLLTSVL
+1948 KEDEFLDNLFFTAVL

-1968 VPMFGGFAEWCASL
+1968 VPMFGGFAEWVLSEL
-1982 ISGGKQFSLGRAD
+1982 SGKQYSLGRAD
-1995 MADLSKS
+1995 MADLSS
-2002 IQGLVRSIVKTYETV
+2002 TIQNLVRSIVKTYETV

-2028 TNDYIDM
+2028 FNDYADM
-2035 VSYVGKN
+2035 VSYLGKN
-2042 IGSVAS
+2042 IGSVATVS
-2048 ATTIFGTSGQSMTKA
+2048 TAFGSSGQSVTKS

-2080 AQKAIP
+2080 AQKALP

>member
-1 MHKESRE
+1 M
-8 FIVHCFPIGIIYK
+8 HCFPIGIIYK

-94 SSLLPTTPREAL
+94 SSLLPTTPREVL

-236 KDEETAYKEASTRF
+236 KDEETAYNEASTRF

-459 AGSVAYGLSV
+459 AGSMAYGLSV

-732 KIKSYTPDELRA
+732 KIKSYTPDELRE
-744 KIQST
+744 KIQSA
-749 EDNNATIA
+749 ENNNATIA

-768 PELLQSF
+768 PDLLQSY
-775 RDGKVSIEDVANE
+775 REGKVSIEDVANE

-829 ISRSVIET
+829 ISRDVIET

-843 EFLGRSAEEI
+843 EFLGRSSEEI
-853 GDLSNDILLQEH
+853 GDLSNDVLLQEH

-1084 ASRKQAEEIIRAL
+1084 ASRKQLERLIQDEIKRRVEQADAKAKKDFSREMKFLRSLISKEIRKDIKEE
-1097 MSRKVEENKRL
+1097 
-1108 EKESIAKTKEKI
+1108 
-1120 RAEIAKAAREEKAS
+1120 RAEAA
-1134 KRREKAR
+1134 
-1141 TKKEKEKALRDA
+1141 
-1153 RRERERIKKIIREKK
+1153 
-1168 EEAKKEAQKA
+1168 
-1178 REAFNKEMSFL
+1178 
-1189 RNLITKEIT
+1189 
-1198 KDVKEGQKA
+1198 
-1207 KEAEKKLATKSIES
+1207 AEKKLATKSIES

-1525 DGAITSEE
+1525 DGVITSEE

-1899 NKFGLVIMQG
+1899 NKFGLVVMQG

-2075 QVKTT
+2075 QAKTT
-2080 AQKAIP
+2080 TQKFLP
-2086 EPINPLY
+2086 ESVNPLY
-2093 TEKEE
+2093 TEKEA
-2098 MKERARQLKKAKREA
+2098 MKERARQIRREKKKAKQ
-2113 KRENGERSA
+2113 ENGERSA

>member
-1 MHKESRE
+1 M
-8 FIVHCFPIGIIYK
+8 HCFPIGIIYK

-94 SSLLPTTPREAL
+94 SSLLPTTPREVL

-236 KDEETAYKEASTRF
+236 KEEEVAYNEASTRF
-250 FYSFIETGGDYQKAI
+250 FDSFIESGGDYQKAI

-291 RAYNSVSWIKD
+291 RAYNAVSWIKD
-302 EYIESGELDWDKM
+302 EYIESGELDWNKM

-350 IDDTASDIIGFTR
+350 IDDTASDISGFTR

-399 FFKGAVEQVPKI
+399 FFKGAVEQVPKV

-430 VGYATATAAG
+430 VGYATATAVG
-440 AMVYGSTVALEAY
+440 SMVYGSTVALEAY

-477 NAVIKMGALAVKGA
+477 NAVIKMGALAAKGA

-518 FFEYVQE
+518 LSEYVQE
-525 VTADPIYIGLENLMR
+525 VSADPIYIGLENLMR

-618 KERTNRLIAALRDNK
+618 KERTNRLTAALRDNK

-732 KIKSYTPDELRA
+732 KIKSYTPDELRE
-744 KIQST
+744 KIQSA
-749 EDNNATIA
+749 ENNNATIA

-768 PELLQSF
+768 PDLLQSY
-775 RDGKVSIEDVANE
+775 REGKVSIEDVANE

-829 ISRSVIET
+829 ISRDVIET

-843 EFLGRSAEEI
+843 EFLGRSSEEI
-853 GDLSNDILLQEH
+853 GDLSNDVLLQEH

-974 PSIKTINEAIKSIIG
+974 PSIKTINEAIKSIVE
-989 GTSEKSVGQLHKLQR
+989 GTSERAVGQLHKLQR

-1084 ASRKQAEEIIRAL
+1084 ASRKQLERLIQDEIKRRVEQADAKAKKDFSREMKFLRSLISKEIRKDIKEE
-1097 MSRKVEENKRL
+1097 
-1108 EKESIAKTKEKI
+1108 
-1120 RAEIAKAAREEKAS
+1120 RAEAA
-1134 KRREKAR
+1134 
-1141 TKKEKEKALRDA
+1141 
-1153 RRERERIKKIIREKK
+1153 
-1168 EEAKKEAQKA
+1168 
-1178 REAFNKEMSFL
+1178 
-1189 RNLITKEIT
+1189 
-1198 KDVKEGQKA
+1198 
-1207 KEAEKKLATKSIES
+1207 AEKKLATKSIES

-1525 DGAITSEE
+1525 DGVITSEE

-1541 EEEYLARKEKD
+1541 EEEYLARNEKD

-1899 NKFGLVIMQG
+1899 NKFGLVVMQG

-2075 QVKTT
+2075 QAKTT
-2080 AQKAIP
+2080 TQKFLP
-2086 EPINPLY
+2086 ESVNPLY
-2093 TEKEE
+2093 TEKEA
-2098 MKERARQLKKAKREA
+2098 MKERARQIRREKKKAKQ
-2113 KRENGERSA
+2113 ENGERSA

-2136 LLKIRGWED
+2136 QLKIRGWED

>member
-1 MHKESRE
+1 MPDTLDPLNLATPPIDSE
-8 FIVHCFPIGIIYK
+8 PIGGDALEAQAQQEMQE
-21 QIMEELSEQPE
+21 QITNEAQGVSNGVNEGAWAERALSQKRKLRSDLDEYLKLQAQVTPDDSPEFLEALSERRNQL
-32 DSILLD
+32 I
-38 EIKKMNSGLA
+38 NS
-48 SNKEQP
+48 
-54 EITEEDLE
+54 
-62 ANPQAYSSEQIEGV
+62 
-76 LRNKRSI
+76 
-83 RTKLDDYLRMS
+83 
-94 SSLLPTTPREAL
+94 
-106 DAVGTLRE
+106 
-114 ELQAN
+114 
-119 GIDPEYE
+119 GIDPDYE
-126 RYREKIKRNEDIVYS
+126 KYRDKVDRIQGKIYAITQN
-141 VTRYINPTT
+141 INPKT
-150 GLFGDVP
+150 GLFGVVPTEDVK
-157 AQDVTN
+157 DSRLGT
-163 NKLEKIL
+163 LL
-170 SAEQIRDFNN
+170 TAEQIGYFNSL
-180 APQFMR
+180 PKSMQDEFL
-186 DKYVFNRI
+186 FEGI
-194 VENFFPEGEMDK
+194 VETFFPQGGMDK
-206 GYALELLKKHYQ
+206 VTALGLLKEHYQ

-236 KDEETAYKEASTRF
+236 KEEEVAYNEASTRF
-250 FYSFIETGGDYQKAI
+250 FDSFIESGGDYQKAI

-285 LKYIYQ
+285 LKYIYR
-291 RAYNSVSWIKD
+291 RAYNAVSWIKD
-302 EYIESGELDWDKM
+302 EYIEKGELDWNKM

-350 IDDTASDIIGFTR
+350 IDDTASDISGFTR

-386 RMGRDYPT
+386 RQDRDMPT
-394 SWVGR
+394 SWMGR
-399 FFKGAVEQVPKI
+399 ALKAATDQVPKVAAVTGSTLLASPGGPTAMAATG
-411 TAVTASTIG
+411 TAVGS
-420 ATAASGGNPA
+420 
-430 VGYATATAAG
+430 
-440 AMVYGSTVALEAY
+440 MVYGSSVGLEAY

-459 AGSVAYGLSV
+459 AGALTYGITV

-477 NAVIKMGALAVKGA
+477 NVTMGVGALAAKGIKVA
-491 KSVEVGSKLAT
+491 KGGSRIAGAIEKVPSV
-502 TYNKLPGT
+502 
-510 VRAAGAGA
+510 VRGAGAGA
-518 FFEYVQE
+518 LSEYTQE
-525 VTADPIYIGLENLMR
+525 IIADPIYVGLENVMR
-540 SAGFDLTQQNTLSN
+540 SAGFELTQQNTVSN
-554 WWETLDLTQ
+554 WWETLDFTS
-563 PELLGATVLLGG
+563 PELLGATAILGG
-575 SLGAV
+575 SIGAV

-585 NHLINRVGRSAEAL
+585 NHLINRVGRSTEAL
-599 TALGIPQTEATAIA
+599 TALGIPPTEATDIA

-618 KERTNRLIAALRDNK
+618 KERTNRLVSALRDSR
-633 VSSDVQI
+633 VSPDTQI
-640 THQQAGVFLNF
+640 TNQQAGVFLNF

-732 KIKSYTPDELRA
+732 KIKSYTPDELRE
-744 KIQST
+744 KIQSA
-749 EDNNATIA
+749 ENNNATIA
-757 RLRALAVINQD
+757 RLRALAVVNQD
-768 PELLQSF
+768 PDLLQSY
-775 RDGKVSIEDVANE
+775 REGKVSIEDVANE

-829 ISRSVIET
+829 ISRDVIET

-843 EFLGRSAEEI
+843 EFLGRSSEEI
-853 GDLSNDILLQEH
+853 GDLSNDVLLQEH

-940 QDVGELING
+940 QDMAELVNG
-949 ATGENILPMGK
+949 ATGESILPMGQS
-960 TLPSARRRGTIDVT
+960 LPSVRRRGTIDVT
-974 PSIKTINEAIKSIIG
+974 PSVRTINEAISNIVNGASERSI
-989 GTSEKSVGQLHKLQR
+989 GQLHKLQR
-1004 SMTKL
+1004 SMIKL

-1048 QLADRL
+1048 QLAERL

-1074 VRALNERAEE
+1074 VAALNERAEA
-1084 ASRKQAEEIIRAL
+1084 ASRKQLERIIQDEINRRVEQADAKAKKDFNREMKFLRGLISKEIRKDIKEE
-1097 MSRKVEENKRL
+1097 
-1108 EKESIAKTKEKI
+1108 
-1120 RAEIAKAAREEKAS
+1120 RAEAA
-1134 KRREKAR
+1134 
-1141 TKKEKEKALRDA
+1141 
-1153 RRERERIKKIIREKK
+1153 
-1168 EEAKKEAQKA
+1168 
-1178 REAFNKEMSFL
+1178 
-1189 RNLITKEIT
+1189 
-1198 KDVKEGQKA
+1198 
-1207 KEAEKKLATKSIES
+1207 AEKKLASKSIQS

-1243 AREETMDALTVMA
+1243 AREETMDALEVMA
-1256 MSPEEVAVQ
+1256 MSPSEVATQ
-1265 LETLDST
+1265 LEVLDST

-1303 SALYREKMPNGR
+1303 SALYRERMPNGR

-1344 KVNERIERFYNDF
+1344 KVNEQIERFYNKF
-1357 NAKINE
+1357 NAVINE
-1363 RVGGEKNR
+1363 RVGGENNR

-1376 AVMERDQRGTG
+1376 AVLERDQRGTG
-1387 FLDRIFTQFMSL
+1387 FLDRIFTGFMSL
-1399 QQLLEVMSSM
+1399 QQLLEVLSSM
-1409 KSFKD
+1409 KDFKD
-1414 IGTFLQNNVQFAEQQ
+1414 IGTFLQNNVQYAEQQ

-1436 ATSNA
+1436 ATSHA
-1441 IRIMRG
+1441 VRIMRG
-1447 MMEIAGQNS
+1447 MMERAGQNS
-1456 PRYFDELST
+1456 PRYFDQLST
-1465 KTIPFMGHELTKYG
+1465 KTISFMGHELTKYG

-1499 LGDKGMD
+1499 LGNKGMD

-1512 YQQELEGLNKSLD
+1512 YQQELEALNKGLA
-1525 DGAITSEE
+1525 DGALTSEE
-1533 FESKLEAV
+1533 YDAKAEVV
-1541 EEEYLARKEKD
+1541 ENEYLERKEKD
-1552 IAKLLELLGPDGLYL
+1552 ISKLLEILGPDGLYL

-1615 MDAYSKGHVTRTGL
+1615 MESYSKGHISRTGL

-1667 SELVNFNNR
+1667 YELVNFNNR

-1690 LGPANFEAA
+1690 LGPANYETA
-1699 NKALY
+1699 NKDLY

-1741 LVRSSAALFNPIVG
+1741 LVRSGAAIFNPLVG
-1755 SNFSMMEIIKGVAE
+1755 SNFSSMEIIRGFADIA
-1769 VTSGNYKGFTL
+1769 SGNYKGFSI

-1800 VLADKAL
+1800 VLAEKAL

-1820 QEAGMSGLMAFD
+1820 QEAGMSGLIGFD
-1832 WWSISFVNQLTSHML
+1832 WWSISRANMLASHML
-1847 ANRGL
+1847 AKRGL

-1868 AQPLSTSAKAIHL
+1868 AQPLSTSAKASHL
-1881 MGGSSFEQAQ
+1881 LGGSAFEASQ

-1899 NKFGLVIMQG
+1899 NKFGMVVMQG
-1909 KKDVPF
+1909 KKGD
-1915 WEAFQG
+1915 WLA
-1921 AFRVYTIAAL
+1921 AFRVYTIAAI

-1936 NGLATGLFGDKD
+1936 NGLATALFGDKD
-1948 KEDDFMSNFLLTSVL
+1948 KEDEFLDNLFFTAVL

-1968 VPMFGGFAEWCASL
+1968 VPMFGGFAEWVLSEL
-1982 ISGGKQFSLGRAD
+1982 SGKQYSLGRAD
-1995 MADLSKS
+1995 MADLSS
-2002 IQGLVRSIVKTYETV
+2002 TIQNLVRSIVKTYETV

-2028 TNDYIDM
+2028 FNDYADM
-2035 VSYVGKN
+2035 VSYLGKN
-2042 IGSVAS
+2042 IGSVATVS
-2048 ATTIFGTSGQSMTKA
+2048 TAFGSSGQSVTKS

-2080 AQKAIP
+2080 AQKALP

>member
-236 KDEETAYKEASTRF
+236 KDEETAYNEASTRF
-250 FYSFIETGGDYQKAI
+250 FDSFIETGGDYQKAI

-315 ADSLLKLGEGEAFSL
+315 ADRLLKLGEGETFSL
-330 AVQMLPYMLPKDNR
+330 AIQMLPYMLPKDDR
-344 TWLVQA
+344 TWLTQA
-350 IDDTASDIIGFTR
+350 IDDTASDVSRFAR
-363 LMLSGGGD
+363 LMVDGGGD
-371 NAKAERLALAIQQEY
+371 SAQAERLALAIQQEY
-386 RMGRDYPT
+386 RQGRDMPT
-394 SWVGR
+394 SWIGR
-399 FFKGAVEQVPKI
+399 AFKAATDQVPKVAAVTGSSLLASPGGPVAMAATG
-411 TAVTASTIG
+411 TAVGS
-420 ATAASGGNPA
+420 
-430 VGYATATAAG
+430 
-440 AMVYGSTVALEAY
+440 MVYGSTVGLEAY
-453 RTNSSK
+453 RTNSSR
-459 AGSVAYGLSV
+459 AGALTYGVTV

-477 NAVIKMGALAVKGA
+477 NVTLGVGALASKGIKVA
-491 KSVEVGSKLAT
+491 EAGRKMASVAGKVPA
-502 TYNKLPGT
+502 T
-510 VRAAGAGA
+510 VRGAAAGALS
-518 FFEYVQE
+518 EYTQE
-525 VTADPIYIGLENLMR
+525 VIADPIYVGLENVMR
-540 SAGFDLTQQNTLSN
+540 SAGFELTQQNTLKN
-554 WWETLDLTQ
+554 WWETLDFTS
-563 PELLGATVLLGG
+563 PELLGATAILGG
-575 SLGAV
+575 SIGAV

-585 NHLINRVGRSAEAL
+585 NHLINRVGRSASALQAYGVPESEAV
-599 TALGIPQTEATAIA
+599 AIA
-613 NMPDG
+613 EMPDG
-618 KERTNRLIAALRDNK
+618 KERTNRLISALRNNR
-633 VSSDVQI
+633 VSPDVQI
-640 THQQAGVFLNF
+640 TNQQAGIFLNF

-666 NITDNG
+666 EISDNG
-672 DGTFNVIEKDPVS
+672 DGTFNIVERDPVS
-685 GAEKTT
+685 GAEKVT

-725 ASVGKDA
+725 SGVGKET

-768 PELLQSF
+768 SELLQSF

-853 GDLSNDILLQEH
+853 GDLSNDVVLQEH

-880 SSMPGNVQ
+880 SAMPGNVQ

-901 GNIFEEGNL
+901 GNVFAEGAL
-910 IREAIEQGV
+910 IKEAIEQGI
-919 VSSDFVK
+919 VSPDFVK

-940 QDVGELING
+940 QDMAELVNG
-949 ATGENILPMGK
+949 ATGESILPMGQS
-960 TLPSARRRGTIDVT
+960 LPSVRRRGTIDVT
-974 PSIKTINEAIKSIIG
+974 PSVRTINEAISNIVNGASERSI
-989 GTSEKSVGQLHKLQR
+989 GQLHKLQR
-1004 SMTKL
+1004 SMIKL

-1048 QLADRL
+1048 QLAERL

-1074 VRALNERAEE
+1074 VAALNERAEA
-1084 ASRKQAEEIIRAL
+1084 ASRKQLERIIQDEINRRVEQADAKAKKDFNREMKFLRGLISKEIRKDIKEE
-1097 MSRKVEENKRL
+1097 
-1108 EKESIAKTKEKI
+1108 
-1120 RAEIAKAAREEKAS
+1120 RAEAA
-1134 KRREKAR
+1134 
-1141 TKKEKEKALRDA
+1141 
-1153 RRERERIKKIIREKK
+1153 
-1168 EEAKKEAQKA
+1168 
-1178 REAFNKEMSFL
+1178 
-1189 RNLITKEIT
+1189 
-1198 KDVKEGQKA
+1198 
-1207 KEAEKKLATKSIES
+1207 AEKKLASKSIQS

-1243 AREETMDALTVMA
+1243 AREETMDALEVMA
-1256 MSPEEVAVQ
+1256 MSPSEVATQ
-1265 LETLDST
+1265 LEVLDST

-1277 NQKASEENALELEN
+1277 NQPATEELALELEN

-1436 ATSNA
+1436 ATSHA

-1486 LREKDGLDVLREN
+1486 LREKDGLAVLREN

-1741 LVRSSAALFNPIVG
+1741 LVRSGASLFNPIVG

-1881 MGGSSFEQAQ
+1881 IGGSSFEQAQ

-1899 NKFGLVIMQG
+1899 NKFGLVMMQG

-1948 KEDDFMSNFLLTSVL
+1948 KEDDFMSNFLLTAAL

-2042 IGSVAS
+2042 IGSIAS

-2075 QVKTT
+2075 QAKTT
-2080 AQKAIP
+2080 TQKFLP
-2086 EPINPLY
+2086 ESVNPLY
-2093 TEKEE
+2093 TEKEA
-2098 MKERARQLKKAKREA
+2098 MKERARQIRREKKKAKQ
-2113 KRENGERSA
+2113 ENGERSE

-2136 LLKIRGWED
+2136 QLKIRGWED

>member
-1 MHKESRE
+1 MPDTLDPLNLATPPIDSE
-8 FIVHCFPIGIIYK
+8 PIGGDALEAQAQQEMQE
-21 QIMEELSEQPE
+21 QIANEAQGVSNGVNEGAWAERALSQKRKLRSDLDEYLKLQAQVTPDDSPEFLEALSERRNQL
-32 DSILLD
+32 I
-38 EIKKMNSGLA
+38 NS
-48 SNKEQP
+48 
-54 EITEEDLE
+54 
-62 ANPQAYSSEQIEGV
+62 
-76 LRNKRSI
+76 
-83 RTKLDDYLRMS
+83 
-94 SSLLPTTPREAL
+94 
-106 DAVGTLRE
+106 
-114 ELQAN
+114 
-119 GIDPEYE
+119 GIDPDYE
-126 RYREKIKRNEDIVYS
+126 KYRDKVDRIQGKIYAITQN
-141 VTRYINPTT
+141 INPKT
-150 GLFGDVP
+150 GLFGVVPTEDVK
-157 AQDVTN
+157 DSRLGT
-163 NKLEKIL
+163 LL
-170 SAEQIRDFNN
+170 TAEQIGYFNSL
-180 APQFMR
+180 PKSMQDEFL
-186 DKYVFNRI
+186 FEGI
-194 VENFFPEGEMDK
+194 VETFFPQGGMDK
-206 GYALELLKKHYQ
+206 ITALGLLKEHYQ
-218 TDSMHGVVSKY
+218 TDSMHGVISKY

-236 KDEETAYKEASTRF
+236 KEEEVAYNEASTRF
-250 FYSFIETGGDYQKAI
+250 FDSFIENGGDYKKTI

-291 RAYNSVSWIKD
+291 RAYNAVSWIKD
-302 EYIESGELDWDKM
+302 EYIESGELDWNKM

-350 IDDTASDIIGFTR
+350 IDDTASDISGFTR

-386 RMGRDYPT
+386 RQGRDMPT
-394 SWVGR
+394 SWMGR
-399 FFKGAVEQVPKI
+399 ALKAATDQVPKVAAVTGSTLLASPGGPTAMAATG
-411 TAVTASTIG
+411 TAVGS
-420 ATAASGGNPA
+420 
-430 VGYATATAAG
+430 
-440 AMVYGSTVALEAY
+440 MVYGSSVGLEAY

-459 AGSVAYGLSV
+459 AGALTYGITV

-477 NAVIKMGALAVKGA
+477 NVTMGVGALAAKGIKVA
-491 KSVEVGSKLAT
+491 KGGSKIAGAIE
-502 TYNKLPGT
+502 KVPSVARG
-510 VRAAGAGA
+510 AGAGA
-518 FFEYVQE
+518 LSEYTQE
-525 VTADPIYIGLENLMR
+525 IIADPIYVGLENVMR
-540 SAGFDLTQQNTLSN
+540 SAGFELTQQNTVSN
-554 WWETLDLTQ
+554 WWETLDFTS
-563 PELLGATVLLGG
+563 PELLGATAILGG
-575 SLGAV
+575 SIGAV

-618 KERTNRLIAALRDNK
+618 KERTNRLTAALRDNK

-732 KIKSYTPDELRA
+732 KIKSYTPDELRE
-744 KIQST
+744 KIQSA
-749 EDNNATIA
+749 ENNNATIA
-757 RLRALAVINQD
+757 RLRALAVVNQD
-768 PELLQSF
+768 PDLLQSY
-775 RDGKVSIEDVANE
+775 REGKVSIEDVANE

-829 ISRSVIET
+829 ISRDVIET

-843 EFLGRSAEEI
+843 EFLGRSSEEI
-853 GDLSNDILLQEH
+853 GDLSNDVLLQEH

-974 PSIKTINEAIKSIIG
+974 PSVRTINEAISNIVNGASERSI
-989 GTSEKSVGQLHKLQR
+989 GQLHKLQR
-1004 SMTKL
+1004 SMIKL

-1048 QLADRL
+1048 QLAERL

-1074 VRALNERAEE
+1074 VAALNERAEA
-1084 ASRKQAEEIIRAL
+1084 ASRKQLERIIQDEINRRVEQADAKAKKDFNREMKFLRGLISKEIRKDIKEE
-1097 MSRKVEENKRL
+1097 
-1108 EKESIAKTKEKI
+1108 
-1120 RAEIAKAAREEKAS
+1120 RAEAA
-1134 KRREKAR
+1134 
-1141 TKKEKEKALRDA
+1141 
-1153 RRERERIKKIIREKK
+1153 
-1168 EEAKKEAQKA
+1168 
-1178 REAFNKEMSFL
+1178 
-1189 RNLITKEIT
+1189 
-1198 KDVKEGQKA
+1198 
-1207 KEAEKKLATKSIES
+1207 AEKKLASKSIQS

-1243 AREETMDALTVMA
+1243 AREETMDALEVMA
-1256 MSPEEVAVQ
+1256 MSPSEVATQ
-1265 LETLDST
+1265 LEVLDST

-1277 NQKASEENALELEN
+1277 NQKATEENVLELEN

-1303 SALYREKMPNGR
+1303 SALYRERMPNGR

-1344 KVNERIERFYNDF
+1344 KVNEQIERFYNKF
-1357 NAKINE
+1357 NAVINE
-1363 RVGGEKNR
+1363 RVGGENNR

-1376 AVMERDQRGTG
+1376 AVLERDQRGTG
-1387 FLDRIFTQFMSL
+1387 FLDRIFTGFMSL
-1399 QQLLEVMSSM
+1399 QQLLEVLSSM
-1409 KSFKD
+1409 KDFKD
-1414 IGTFLQNNVQFAEQQ
+1414 IGTFLQNNVQYAEQQ

-1436 ATSNA
+1436 ATSHA
-1441 IRIMRG
+1441 VRIMRG
-1447 MMEIAGQNS
+1447 MMERAGQNS
-1456 PRYFDELST
+1456 PRYFDQLST

-1499 LGDKGMD
+1499 LGNKGMD

-1512 YQQELEGLNKSLD
+1512 YQQELEALNKGLA
-1525 DGAITSEE
+1525 DGALTSEE
-1533 FESKLEAV
+1533 YDAKAEVV
-1541 EEEYLARKEKD
+1541 ENEYLERKEKD
-1552 IAKLLELLGPDGLYL
+1552 ISKLLEILGPDGLYL

-1615 MDAYSKGHVTRTGL
+1615 MESYSKGHISRTGL

-1667 SELVNFNNR
+1667 YELVNFNNR

-1690 LGPANFEAA
+1690 LGPANYETA
-1699 NKALY
+1699 NKDLY

-1741 LVRSSAALFNPIVG
+1741 LVRSGAAIFNPLVG
-1755 SNFSMMEIIKGVAE
+1755 SNFSSMEIIRGFADIA
-1769 VTSGNYKGFTL
+1769 SGNYKGFSI

-1800 VLADKAL
+1800 VLAEKAL

-1820 QEAGMSGLMAFD
+1820 QEAGMSGLIGFD
-1832 WWSISFVNQLTSHML
+1832 WWSISRTNMLASHML
-1847 ANRGL
+1847 AKRGL

-1868 AQPLSTSAKAIHL
+1868 AQPLSTSAKASHL
-1881 MGGSSFEQAQ
+1881 LGGSAFEASQ

-1899 NKFGLVIMQG
+1899 NKFGMVVMQG
-1909 KKDVPF
+1909 KKGD
-1915 WEAFQG
+1915 WLG
-1921 AFRVYTIAAL
+1921 AFRVYTIAAI

-1936 NGLATGLFGDKD
+1936 NGLATALFGDKD
-1948 KEDDFMSNFLLTSVL
+1948 KEDEFLDNLFFTAVL

-1968 VPMFGGFAEWCASL
+1968 VPMFGGFAEWVLSEL
-1982 ISGGKQFSLGRAD
+1982 SGKQYSLGRAD
-1995 MADLSKS
+1995 MADLSS
-2002 IQGLVRSIVKTYETV
+2002 TIQNLVRSIVKTYETV

-2028 TNDYIDM
+2028 FNDYADM
-2035 VSYVGKN
+2035 VSYLGKN
-2042 IGSVAS
+2042 IGSVATVS
-2048 ATTIFGTSGQSMTKA
+2048 TAFGSSGQSVTKS

-2080 AQKAIP
+2080 AQKALP

>member
-1 MHKESRE
+1 
-8 FIVHCFPIGIIYK
+8 
-21 QIMEELSEQPE
+21 MEELSEQPE

-94 SSLLPTTPREAL
+94 SSLLPTTPREVL

-732 KIKSYTPDELRA
+732 KIKSYTPDELRE
-744 KIQST
+744 KIQSA
-749 EDNNATIA
+749 ENNNATIA
-757 RLRALAVINQD
+757 RLRALAAINQD
-768 PELLQSF
+768 PDLLQSY
-775 RDGKVSIEDVANE
+775 REGKVSIEDVANE

-829 ISRSVIET
+829 ISRDVIET

-843 EFLGRSAEEI
+843 EFLGRSSEEI
-853 GDLSNDILLQEH
+853 GDLSNDVLLQEH

-974 PSIKTINEAIKSIIG
+974 PSIKTINEAIKSIVE
-989 GTSEKSVGQLHKLQR
+989 GTSERAVGQLHKLQR

-1899 NKFGLVIMQG
+1899 NKLGLVIMQG

-2075 QVKTT
+2075 QAKTT
-2080 AQKAIP
+2080 TQKFLP
-2086 EPINPLY
+2086 ESVNPLY
-2093 TEKEE
+2093 TEKEA
-2098 MKERARQLKKAKREA
+2098 MKERARQIRREKKKAKQ
-2113 KRENGERSA
+2113 ENGERSA

>member
-1 MHKESRE
+1 MPETLDPLNLATPPIDSE
-8 FIVHCFPIGIIYK
+8 PIGGDALEAQAQQEMQE
-21 QIMEELSEQPE
+21 QIANEAQGVSNGVNEGAWAERALSQKRKLRSDLDEYLKLQAQATPDDSPEFLQALSERRNQL
-32 DSILLD
+32 I
-38 EIKKMNSGLA
+38 NS
-48 SNKEQP
+48 
-54 EITEEDLE
+54 
-62 ANPQAYSSEQIEGV
+62 
-76 LRNKRSI
+76 
-83 RTKLDDYLRMS
+83 
-94 SSLLPTTPREAL
+94 
-106 DAVGTLRE
+106 
-114 ELQAN
+114 
-119 GIDPEYE
+119 GIDPDYE
-126 RYREKIKRNEDIVYS
+126 KYRDKVDRIQGKIYAITQN
-141 VTRYINPTT
+141 INPKT
-150 GLFGDVP
+150 GLFGVVPTEDVK
-157 AQDVTN
+157 DSRLGT
-163 NKLEKIL
+163 LL
-170 SAEQIRDFNN
+170 TAEQIGYFNSL
-180 APQFMR
+180 PKSMQDEFL
-186 DKYVFNRI
+186 FEGI
-194 VENFFPEGEMDK
+194 VETFFPQGGMDK
-206 GYALELLKKHYQ
+206 VTALGLLKEHYQ
-218 TDSMHGVVSKY
+218 TDSMHGVISKY

-236 KDEETAYKEASTRF
+236 KEEEVAYNEAATRF
-250 FYSFIETGGDYQKAI
+250 FDSFIENGGAYQKAI

-291 RAYNSVSWIKD
+291 RAYNAVSWIKD

-315 ADSLLKLGEGEAFSL
+315 ADRLLKLGEGETFSL
-330 AVQMLPYMLPKDNR
+330 AIQMLPYMLPKDDR
-344 TWLVQA
+344 TWLTQA
-350 IDDTASDIIGFTR
+350 IDDTASDVSRFAR
-363 LMLSGGGD
+363 LMVDGGGD
-371 NAKAERLALAIQQEY
+371 SAQAERLALAIQQEY
-386 RMGRDYPT
+386 RQGRDMPT
-394 SWVGR
+394 SWIGR
-399 FFKGAVEQVPKI
+399 AFKAATDQVPKVAAVTGSSLLASPGGPVAMAATG
-411 TAVTASTIG
+411 TAVGS
-420 ATAASGGNPA
+420 
-430 VGYATATAAG
+430 
-440 AMVYGSTVALEAY
+440 MVYGSTVGLEAY
-453 RTNSSK
+453 RTNSSR
-459 AGSVAYGLSV
+459 AGALTYGVTV

-477 NAVIKMGALAVKGA
+477 NVTLGVGALASKGIKVA
-491 KSVEVGSKLAT
+491 EAGRKMASVAGRVPA
-502 TYNKLPGT
+502 T
-510 VRAAGAGA
+510 VRGAAAGALS
-518 FFEYVQE
+518 EYTQE
-525 VTADPIYIGLENLMR
+525 VIADPIYVGLENVMR
-540 SAGFDLTQQNTLSN
+540 SAGFELTQQNTLKN
-554 WWETLDLTQ
+554 WWETLDFTS
-563 PELLGATVLLGG
+563 PELLGATAILGG
-575 SLGAV
+575 SIGAV

-585 NHLINRVGRSAEAL
+585 NHLINRVGRSASALQAYGVPESEAV
-599 TALGIPQTEATAIA
+599 AIA
-613 NMPDG
+613 EMPDG
-618 KERTNRLIAALRDNK
+618 KERTNRLISALRNNR
-633 VSSDVQI
+633 VSPDVQI
-640 THQQAGVFLNF
+640 TNQQAGIFLNF

-666 NITDNG
+666 EISDNG
-672 DGTFNVIEKDPVS
+672 DGTFNIVERDPVS
-685 GAEKTT
+685 GAEKVT

-732 KIKSYTPDELRA
+732 KIKSYTPDELRE
-744 KIQST
+744 KIQSA
-749 EDNNATIA
+749 ENNNATIA
-757 RLRALAVINQD
+757 RLRALAVVNQD
-768 PELLQSF
+768 PDLLQSY
-775 RDGKVSIEDVANE
+775 REGKVSIEDVANE

-829 ISRSVIET
+829 ISRDVIET

-843 EFLGRSAEEI
+843 EFLGRSSEEI
-853 GDLSNDILLQEH
+853 GDLSNDVLLQEH

-974 PSIKTINEAIKSIIG
+974 PSIKTINEAIKSIVE
-989 GTSEKSVGQLHKLQR
+989 GTSERAVGQLHKLQR

-1084 ASRKQAEEIIRAL
+1084 ASRKQLERLIQDEIKRRVEQADAKAKKDFSREMKFLRSLISKEIRKDIKEE
-1097 MSRKVEENKRL
+1097 
-1108 EKESIAKTKEKI
+1108 
-1120 RAEIAKAAREEKAS
+1120 RAEAA
-1134 KRREKAR
+1134 
-1141 TKKEKEKALRDA
+1141 
-1153 RRERERIKKIIREKK
+1153 
-1168 EEAKKEAQKA
+1168 
-1178 REAFNKEMSFL
+1178 
-1189 RNLITKEIT
+1189 
-1198 KDVKEGQKA
+1198 
-1207 KEAEKKLATKSIES
+1207 AEKKLATKSIES

-1272 IDELQ
+1272 IDKLQ

-1303 SALYREKMPNGR
+1303 SALYRERMPNGR

-1344 KVNERIERFYNDF
+1344 KVNEQIERFYNKF
-1357 NAKINE
+1357 NAVINE
-1363 RVGGEKNR
+1363 RVGGENNR

-1376 AVMERDQRGTG
+1376 AVLERDQRGTG
-1387 FLDRIFTQFMSL
+1387 FLDRIFTGFMSL
-1399 QQLLEVMSSM
+1399 QQLLEVLSSM
-1409 KSFKD
+1409 KDFKD
-1414 IGTFLQNNVQFAEQQ
+1414 IGTFLQNNVQYAEQQ

-1436 ATSNA
+1436 ATSHA
-1441 IRIMRG
+1441 VRIMRG
-1447 MMEIAGQNS
+1447 MMERAGQNS
-1456 PRYFDELST
+1456 PRYFDQLST
-1465 KTIPFMGHELTKYG
+1465 KTISFMGHELTKYG

-1499 LGDKGMD
+1499 LGNKGMD

-1512 YQQELEGLNKSLD
+1512 YQQELEALNKGLA
-1525 DGAITSEE
+1525 DGALTSEE
-1533 FESKLEAV
+1533 YDANAEVIEN
-1541 EEEYLARKEKD
+1541 EYLERKEKD
-1552 IAKLLELLGPDGLYL
+1552 ISKLLEILGPDGLYL

-1615 MDAYSKGHVTRTGL
+1615 MESYSKGHISRTGL

-1667 SELVNFNNR
+1667 YELVNFNNR

-1690 LGPANFEAA
+1690 LGPANYETA
-1699 NKALY
+1699 NKDLY

-1741 LVRSSAALFNPIVG
+1741 LVRSGAAIFNPLVG
-1755 SNFSMMEIIKGVAE
+1755 SNFSSMEIIRGFADIA
-1769 VTSGNYKGFTL
+1769 SGNYKGFTL

-1786 EAMKERKYRGWEDR
+1786 EAMKERTYRNWEDR
-1800 VLADKAL
+1800 VLAEKAL
-1807 SIPLKKQAQWGYW
+1807 SVPLKKQAQWGYW
-1820 QEAGMSGLMAFD
+1820 QEIGMSGLIGFD
-1832 WWSISFVNQLTSHML
+1832 WWSITFANKLTSHML
-1847 ANRGL
+1847 AKRGL

-1868 AQPLSTSAKAIHL
+1868 AQPLSTSAKASHL
-1881 MGGSSFEQAQ
+1881 LGGSAFEASQ

-1899 NKFGLVIMQG
+1899 NKFGMVVMQG
-1909 KKDVPF
+1909 KKGD
-1915 WEAFQG
+1915 WLG
-1921 AFRVYTIAAL
+1921 AFRVYTIAAI

-1936 NGLATGLFGDKD
+1936 NGLATALFGDKD
-1948 KEDDFMSNFLLTSVL
+1948 KEDEFVDNLFFTAVL

-1968 VPMFGGFAEWCASL
+1968 VPMFGGFAEWVLSEL
-1982 ISGGKQFSLGRAD
+1982 SGKQYSLGRAD
-1995 MADLSKS
+1995 MADLSS
-2002 IQGLVRSIVKTYETV
+2002 TIQNLVRSIVKTYETV

-2028 TNDYIDM
+2028 FNDYADM
-2035 VSYVGKN
+2035 VSYLGKN
-2042 IGSVAS
+2042 IGSVATVS
-2048 ATTIFGTSGQSMTKA
+2048 TAFGSSGQSVTKS

-2080 AQKAIP
+2080 AQKALP

>member
-1 MHKESRE
+1 MPDTLDPLNLATPPIDSE
-8 FIVHCFPIGIIYK
+8 PIGGDALEAQAQQEMQE
-21 QIMEELSEQPE
+21 QIANEAQGVSNGVNEGAWAERALSQKRKLRSDLDEYLKLQAQATPDDSPEFLQALSERRNQL
-32 DSILLD
+32 I
-38 EIKKMNSGLA
+38 NS
-48 SNKEQP
+48 
-54 EITEEDLE
+54 
-62 ANPQAYSSEQIEGV
+62 
-76 LRNKRSI
+76 
-83 RTKLDDYLRMS
+83 
-94 SSLLPTTPREAL
+94 
-106 DAVGTLRE
+106 
-114 ELQAN
+114 
-119 GIDPEYE
+119 GIDPDYE
-126 RYREKIKRNEDIVYS
+126 KYRDKVDRIQGKIYAITQN
-141 VTRYINPTT
+141 INPKT
-150 GLFGDVP
+150 GLFGVVPTEDVK
-157 AQDVTN
+157 DSRLGT
-163 NKLEKIL
+163 LL
-170 SAEQIRDFNN
+170 TAEQIGYFNSL
-180 APQFMR
+180 PKSMQDEFL
-186 DKYVFNRI
+186 FEGI
-194 VENFFPEGEMDK
+194 VETFFPQGGMDK
-206 GYALELLKKHYQ
+206 VTALGLLKEHYQ

-236 KDEETAYKEASTRF
+236 KDEETAYNEASTRF
-250 FYSFIETGGDYQKAI
+250 FDSFIETGGDYQKAI

-315 ADSLLKLGEGEAFSL
+315 ADRLLKLGEGETFSL
-330 AVQMLPYMLPKDNR
+330 AIQMLPYMLPKDDR
-344 TWLVQA
+344 TWLTQA
-350 IDDTASDIIGFTR
+350 IDDTASDVSRFAR
-363 LMLSGGGD
+363 LMVDGGGD
-371 NAKAERLALAIQQEY
+371 SAQAERLALAIQQEY
-386 RMGRDYPT
+386 RQGRDMPT
-394 SWVGR
+394 SWIGR
-399 FFKGAVEQVPKI
+399 AFKAATDQVPKVAAVTGSSLLASPGGPVAMAATG
-411 TAVTASTIG
+411 TAVGS
-420 ATAASGGNPA
+420 
-430 VGYATATAAG
+430 
-440 AMVYGSTVALEAY
+440 MVYGSTVGLEAY
-453 RTNSSK
+453 RTNSSR
-459 AGSVAYGLSV
+459 AGALTYGVTV

-477 NAVIKMGALAVKGA
+477 NVTLGVGALASKGIKVA
-491 KSVEVGSKLAT
+491 EAGRKMASVAGRVPA
-502 TYNKLPGT
+502 T
-510 VRAAGAGA
+510 VRGAAAGALS
-518 FFEYVQE
+518 EYTQE
-525 VTADPIYIGLENLMR
+525 VIADPIYVGLENVMR
-540 SAGFDLTQQNTLSN
+540 SAGFELTQQNTLKN
-554 WWETLDLTQ
+554 WWETLDFTS
-563 PELLGATVLLGG
+563 PELLGATAILGG
-575 SLGAV
+575 SIGAV

-585 NHLINRVGRSAEAL
+585 NHLINRVGRSASALQAYGVPESEAV
-599 TALGIPQTEATAIA
+599 AIA
-613 NMPDG
+613 EMPDG
-618 KERTNRLIAALRDNK
+618 KERTNRLISALRNNR
-633 VSSDVQI
+633 VSPDVQI
-640 THQQAGVFLNF
+640 TNQQAGIFLNF

-666 NITDNG
+666 EISDNG
-672 DGTFNVIEKDPVS
+672 DGTFNIVERDPVS
-685 GAEKTT
+685 GAEKVT

-725 ASVGKDA
+725 SGVGKET

-829 ISRSVIET
+829 ISRDVIET

-843 EFLGRSAEEI
+843 EFLGRSSEEI
-853 GDLSNDILLQEH
+853 GDLSNDVLLQEH

-974 PSIKTINEAIKSIIG
+974 PSIKTINEAIKSIVE
-989 GTSEKSVGQLHKLQR
+989 GTSERAVGQLHKLQR

-1084 ASRKQAEEIIRAL
+1084 ASRKQLERLIQDEIKRRVEQADAKAKKDFSREMKFLRSLISKEIRKDIKEE
-1097 MSRKVEENKRL
+1097 
-1108 EKESIAKTKEKI
+1108 
-1120 RAEIAKAAREEKAS
+1120 RAEAA
-1134 KRREKAR
+1134 
-1141 TKKEKEKALRDA
+1141 
-1153 RRERERIKKIIREKK
+1153 
-1168 EEAKKEAQKA
+1168 
-1178 REAFNKEMSFL
+1178 
-1189 RNLITKEIT
+1189 
-1198 KDVKEGQKA
+1198 
-1207 KEAEKKLATKSIES
+1207 AEKKLATKSIES

-1303 SALYREKMPNGR
+1303 SALYRERMPNGR

-1344 KVNERIERFYNDF
+1344 KVNEQIERFYNKF
-1357 NAKINE
+1357 NAVINE
-1363 RVGGEKNR
+1363 RVGGENNR

-1376 AVMERDQRGTG
+1376 AVLERDQRGTG
-1387 FLDRIFTQFMSL
+1387 FLDRIFTGFMSL
-1399 QQLLEVMSSM
+1399 QQLLEVLSSM
-1409 KSFKD
+1409 KDFKD
-1414 IGTFLQNNVQFAEQQ
+1414 IGTFLQNNVQYAEQQ

-1436 ATSNA
+1436 ATSHA
-1441 IRIMRG
+1441 VRIMRG
-1447 MMEIAGQNS
+1447 MMERAGQNS
-1456 PRYFDELST
+1456 PRYFDQLST
-1465 KTIPFMGHELTKYG
+1465 KTISFMGHELTKYG

-1499 LGDKGMD
+1499 LGNKGMD

-1512 YQQELEGLNKSLD
+1512 YQQELEALNKGLA
-1525 DGAITSEE
+1525 DGALTSEE
-1533 FESKLEAV
+1533 YDANAEVIEN
-1541 EEEYLARKEKD
+1541 EYLERKEKD
-1552 IAKLLELLGPDGLYL
+1552 ISKLLEILGPDGLYL

-1596 DDYYTPRNIAAYNT
+1596 DDYYTPRNIATYNT

-1615 MDAYSKGHVTRTGL
+1615 MESYSKGHISRTGL

-1667 SELVNFNNR
+1667 YELVNFNNR

-1690 LGPANFEAA
+1690 LGPANYETA
-1699 NKALY
+1699 NKDLY

-1741 LVRSSAALFNPIVG
+1741 LVRSGAAIFNPLVG
-1755 SNFSMMEIIKGVAE
+1755 SNFSSMEIIRGFADIA
-1769 VTSGNYKGFTL
+1769 SGNYKGFSI

-1800 VLADKAL
+1800 VLAEKAL

-1820 QEAGMSGLMAFD
+1820 QEAGMSGLIGFD
-1832 WWSISFVNQLTSHML
+1832 WWSISRANMLTSHML
-1847 ANRGL
+1847 AKRGL

-1868 AQPLSTSAKAIHL
+1868 AQPLSTSAKASHL
-1881 MGGSSFEQAQ
+1881 LGGSAFEASQ

-1899 NKFGLVIMQG
+1899 NKFGMVVMQG
-1909 KKDVPF
+1909 KKGD
-1915 WEAFQG
+1915 WLA
-1921 AFRVYTIAAL
+1921 AFRVYTIAAI

-1936 NGLATGLFGDKD
+1936 NGLATALFGDKD
-1948 KEDDFMSNFLLTSVL
+1948 KEDEFVDNLFFTAVL

-1968 VPMFGGFAEWCASL
+1968 VPMFGGFAEWVLSEL
-1982 ISGGKQFSLGRAD
+1982 SGKQYSLGRAD
-1995 MADLSKS
+1995 MADLSS
-2002 IQGLVRSIVKTYETV
+2002 TIQNLVRSIVKTYETV

-2028 TNDYIDM
+2028 FNDYADM
-2035 VSYVGKN
+2035 VSYLGKN
-2042 IGSVAS
+2042 IGSVATVS
-2048 ATTIFGTSGQSMTKA
+2048 TAFGSSGQSVTKS

-2080 AQKAIP
+2080 AQKALP

>member
-1 MHKESRE
+1 MPETLDPLNLNPSSTISDAIGGEALEEQAQQQMQEQVSRE
-8 FIVHCFPIGIIYK
+8 AQGISNGVQEGAWAEK
-21 QIMEELSEQPE
+21 ALSSKRKLRE
-32 DSILLD
+32 DLD
-38 EIKKMNSGLA
+38 E
-48 SNKEQP
+48 
-54 EITEEDLE
+54 
-62 ANPQAYSSEQIEGV
+62 
-76 LRNKRSI
+76 
-83 RTKLDDYLRMS
+83 YLK
-94 SSLLPTTPREAL
+94 
-106 DAVGTLRE
+106 
-114 ELQAN
+114 LQATATPDDPPEFLN
-119 GIDPEYE
+119 ALADRRNQLINSGIDPDYE
-126 RYREKIKRNEDIVYS
+126 KYRDKIDRIQGKIYAITQN
-141 VTRYINPTT
+141 INPKT
-150 GLFGDVP
+150 GLFGVVPTEDVK
-157 AQDVTN
+157 DSRLGT
-163 NKLEKIL
+163 LL
-170 SAEQIRDFNN
+170 TAEQIGYFNSL
-180 APQFMR
+180 PKSMQDEFI
-186 DKYVFNRI
+186 FEGI
-194 VENFFPEGEMDK
+194 VETFFPQGGMDK
-206 GYALELLKKHYQ
+206 VTALGLLKEHYQ

-236 KDEETAYKEASTRF
+236 KEEETAYNEASTRF
-250 FYSFIETGGDYQKAI
+250 FDSFIETGGDYQKAI

-315 ADSLLKLGEGEAFSL
+315 ADRLLKLGEGETFSL
-330 AVQMLPYMLPKDNR
+330 AIQMLPYMLPKDDR
-344 TWLVQA
+344 TWLTQA
-350 IDDTASDIIGFTR
+350 IDDTASDVSRFAR
-363 LMLSGGGD
+363 LMVDGGGD
-371 NAKAERLALAIQQEY
+371 SAQAERLALAIQQEY
-386 RMGRDYPT
+386 RQGRDMPT
-394 SWVGR
+394 SWIGR
-399 FFKGAVEQVPKI
+399 AFKAATDQVPKVAAVTGSSLLASPGGPVAMAATG
-411 TAVTASTIG
+411 TAVGS
-420 ATAASGGNPA
+420 
-430 VGYATATAAG
+430 
-440 AMVYGSTVALEAY
+440 MVYGSTVGLEAY
-453 RTNSSK
+453 RTNSSR
-459 AGSVAYGLSV
+459 AGALTYGVTV

-477 NAVIKMGALAVKGA
+477 NVTLGVGALASKGIKVA
-491 KSVEVGSKLAT
+491 EAGRKMASVAGKVPA
-502 TYNKLPGT
+502 T
-510 VRAAGAGA
+510 VRGAAAGALS
-518 FFEYVQE
+518 EYTQE
-525 VTADPIYIGLENLMR
+525 VIADPIYVGLENVMR
-540 SAGFDLTQQNTLSN
+540 SAGFELTQQNTLKN
-554 WWETLDLTQ
+554 WWETLDFTS
-563 PELLGATVLLGG
+563 PELLGATAILGG
-575 SLGAV
+575 SIGAV

-585 NHLINRVGRSAEAL
+585 NHLINRVGRSASALQAYGVPESEAV
-599 TALGIPQTEATAIA
+599 AIA
-613 NMPDG
+613 EMPDG
-618 KERTNRLIAALRDNK
+618 KERTNRLISALRNNR
-633 VSSDVQI
+633 VSPDVQI
-640 THQQAGVFLNF
+640 TNQQAGIFLNF

-666 NITDNG
+666 EISDNG
-672 DGTFNVIEKDPVS
+672 DGTFNIVERDPVS
-685 GAEKTT
+685 GAEKAT

-725 ASVGKDA
+725 SGLGKET

-853 GDLSNDILLQEH
+853 GDLSNDVVLQEH

-880 SSMPGNVQ
+880 SAMPGNVQ

-901 GNIFEEGNL
+901 GNVFAEGAL
-910 IREAIEQGV
+910 IKEAIEQGII
-919 VSSDFVK
+919 SPDFVK

-940 QDVGELING
+940 QDMAELVNG
-949 ATGENILPMGK
+949 ATGESILPMGQS
-960 TLPSARRRGTIDVT
+960 LPSVRRRGTIDVT
-974 PSIKTINEAIKSIIG
+974 PSVRTVNEAISNILNGASERSI
-989 GTSEKSVGQLHKLQR
+989 GQLHKLQR
-1004 SMTKL
+1004 SMIKL

-1048 QLADRL
+1048 QLAERL

-1074 VRALNERAEE
+1074 VSALNERAEA
-1084 ASRKQAEEIIRAL
+1084 ASRKQLERIIQDEINRRVEQADAKAKKDFNREMKFLRGLVSKEIRKDIKEE
-1097 MSRKVEENKRL
+1097 
-1108 EKESIAKTKEKI
+1108 
-1120 RAEIAKAAREEKAS
+1120 RAEAA
-1134 KRREKAR
+1134 
-1141 TKKEKEKALRDA
+1141 
-1153 RRERERIKKIIREKK
+1153 
-1168 EEAKKEAQKA
+1168 
-1178 REAFNKEMSFL
+1178 
-1189 RNLITKEIT
+1189 
-1198 KDVKEGQKA
+1198 
-1207 KEAEKKLATKSIES
+1207 AEKKLASKSIQS

-1243 AREETMDALTVMA
+1243 AREETMDALEVMA
-1256 MSPEEVAVQ
+1256 MSPSEVATQ
-1265 LETLDST
+1265 LEVLDST

-1277 NQKASEENALELEN
+1277 NQPATEELTLELEN

-1533 FESKLEAV
+1533 FESKLETI

-1741 LVRSSAALFNPIVG
+1741 LVRSGAALFNPIVG

-1769 VTSGNYKGFTL
+1769 VTRGNYKGFTL

-1832 WWSISFVNQLTSHML
+1832 WWSISFANQLTSHML

-1881 MGGSSFEQAQ
+1881 IGGSSFEQAQ

-1899 NKFGLVIMQG
+1899 NKFGLVMMQG

-1948 KEDDFMSNFLLTSVL
+1948 KEDDFMSNFLLTAAL

-2075 QVKTT
+2075 QAKTT
-2080 AQKAIP
+2080 TQKFLP
-2086 EPINPLY
+2086 ESVNPLY
-2093 TEKEE
+2093 TEKEA
-2098 MKERARQLKKAKREA
+2098 MKERARQIRREKKKAKQ
-2113 KRENGERSA
+2113 ENGERSA

-2136 LLKIRGWED
+2136 QLKIRGWED

>member
-1 MHKESRE
+1 M
-8 FIVHCFPIGIIYK
+8 HCFPIGIIYK

-94 SSLLPTTPREAL
+94 SSLLPTTPREVL

-236 KDEETAYKEASTRF
+236 KDEETAYNEASTRF

-420 ATAASGGNPA
+420 ATAASGGNPL
-430 VGYATATAAG
+430 VGWSTATAAG

-459 AGSVAYGLSV
+459 AGSMAYGLSV

-518 FFEYVQE
+518 LSEYVQE

-666 NITDNG
+666 EISDNG
-672 DGTFNVIEKDPVS
+672 DGTFNIVERDPVS
-685 GAEKTT
+685 GAEKVT

-829 ISRSVIET
+829 ISRDVIET

-843 EFLGRSAEEI
+843 EFLGRSSEEI
-853 GDLSNDILLQEH
+853 GDLSNDVLLQEH

-960 TLPSARRRGTIDVT
+960 PLPSARRRGTIDVT
-974 PSIKTINEAIKSIIG
+974 PSIKTINEAIKSIVE
-989 GTSEKSVGQLHKLQR
+989 GTSERAVGQLHKLQR

-1059 NEAFNADMKTALDAT
+1059 NEAFNADIKTALDAT

-1084 ASRKQAEEIIRAL
+1084 ASRKQLERLIQDEIKRRVEQADAKAKKDFNREMKFLRGLISKEIRNDIKEE
-1097 MSRKVEENKRL
+1097 
-1108 EKESIAKTKEKI
+1108 
-1120 RAEIAKAAREEKAS
+1120 RAEAAAEKNLAS
-1134 KRREKAR
+1134 K
-1141 TKKEKEKALRDA
+1141 
-1153 RRERERIKKIIREKK
+1153 
-1168 EEAKKEAQKA
+1168 
-1178 REAFNKEMSFL
+1178 
-1189 RNLITKEIT
+1189 
-1198 KDVKEGQKA
+1198 
-1207 KEAEKKLATKSIES
+1207 SIQS

-1344 KVNERIERFYNDF
+1344 KVNEQIERFYNKF
-1357 NAKINE
+1357 NAVINE
-1363 RVGGEKNR
+1363 RVGGENNR

-1525 DGAITSEE
+1525 DGVITSEE

-1899 NKFGLVIMQG
+1899 NKFGLVVMQG

-2075 QVKTT
+2075 QAKTT
-2080 AQKAIP
+2080 TQKFLP
-2086 EPINPLY
+2086 ESVNPLY
-2093 TEKEE
+2093 TEKEA
-2098 MKERARQLKKAKREA
+2098 MKERARQIRREKKKAKQ
-2113 KRENGERSA
+2113 ENGERSA

>member
-1 MHKESRE
+1 M
-8 FIVHCFPIGIIYK
+8 HCFPIGIIYK

-94 SSLLPTTPREAL
+94 SSLLPTTPREVL

-236 KDEETAYKEASTRF
+236 KDEETAYNEASTRF

-350 IDDTASDIIGFTR
+350 IDDTASDISRFTR

-420 ATAASGGNPA
+420 ATAASGGNPL
-430 VGYATATAAG
+430 VGWSTATAAG

-459 AGSVAYGLSV
+459 AGSMAYGLSV

-732 KIKSYTPDELRA
+732 KIKSYTPDELRE
-744 KIQST
+744 KIQSA
-749 EDNNATIA
+749 ENNNATIA

-768 PELLQSF
+768 PDLLQSY
-775 RDGKVSIEDVANE
+775 REGKVSIEDVANE

-829 ISRSVIET
+829 ISRDVIET

-843 EFLGRSAEEI
+843 EFLGRSSEEI
-853 GDLSNDILLQEH
+853 GDLSNDVLLQEH

-960 TLPSARRRGTIDVT
+960 PLPSARRRGTIDVT
-974 PSIKTINEAIKSIIG
+974 PSIKTINEAIKSIVE
-989 GTSEKSVGQLHKLQR
+989 GTSERAVGQLHKLQR

-1059 NEAFNADMKTALDAT
+1059 NEAFNADIKTALDAT

-1084 ASRKQAEEIIRAL
+1084 ASRKQLERLIQDEIKRRVEQADAKAKKDFNREMKFLRGLISKEIRKDIKEE
-1097 MSRKVEENKRL
+1097 
-1108 EKESIAKTKEKI
+1108 
-1120 RAEIAKAAREEKAS
+1120 RAEAAAEKNLAS
-1134 KRREKAR
+1134 K
-1141 TKKEKEKALRDA
+1141 
-1153 RRERERIKKIIREKK
+1153 
-1168 EEAKKEAQKA
+1168 
-1178 REAFNKEMSFL
+1178 
-1189 RNLITKEIT
+1189 
-1198 KDVKEGQKA
+1198 
-1207 KEAEKKLATKSIES
+1207 SIQS

-1344 KVNERIERFYNDF
+1344 KVNEQIERFYNKF
-1357 NAKINE
+1357 NAVINE
-1363 RVGGEKNR
+1363 RVGGENNR

-1436 ATSNA
+1436 AKSNA

-1786 EAMKERKYRGWEDR
+1786 EAMKERKYHGWEDR

-1899 NKFGLVIMQG
+1899 NKFGLVVMQG

-2075 QVKTT
+2075 QAKTT
-2080 AQKAIP
+2080 TQKFLP
-2086 EPINPLY
+2086 ESVNPLY
-2093 TEKEE
+2093 TEKEA
-2098 MKERARQLKKAKREA
+2098 MKERARQIRREKKKAKQ
-2113 KRENGERSA
+2113 ENGERSA

>member
-1 MHKESRE
+1 MPDTLDPLNLATPPIDSE
-8 FIVHCFPIGIIYK
+8 PIGGDALEAQAQQEMQE
-21 QIMEELSEQPE
+21 QIANEAQGVSNGVNEGAWAERALSQKRKLRSDLDEYLKLQAQVTPDDSPEFLEALSERRNQL
-32 DSILLD
+32 I
-38 EIKKMNSGLA
+38 NS
-48 SNKEQP
+48 
-54 EITEEDLE
+54 
-62 ANPQAYSSEQIEGV
+62 
-76 LRNKRSI
+76 
-83 RTKLDDYLRMS
+83 
-94 SSLLPTTPREAL
+94 
-106 DAVGTLRE
+106 
-114 ELQAN
+114 
-119 GIDPEYE
+119 GIDPDYE
-126 RYREKIKRNEDIVYS
+126 KYRDKVDRIQGKIYAITQN
-141 VTRYINPTT
+141 INPKT
-150 GLFGDVP
+150 GLFGVVPTEDVK
-157 AQDVTN
+157 DSRLGT
-163 NKLEKIL
+163 LL
-170 SAEQIRDFNN
+170 TAEQIGYFNSL
-180 APQFMR
+180 PKSMQDEFL
-186 DKYVFNRI
+186 FEGI
-194 VENFFPEGEMDK
+194 VETFFPQGGMDK
-206 GYALELLKKHYQ
+206 VTALGLLKEHYQ

-236 KDEETAYKEASTRF
+236 KEEEVAYNEASTRF
-250 FYSFIETGGDYQKAI
+250 FDSFIESGGDYQKAI

-291 RAYNSVSWIKD
+291 RAYNAVSWIKD
-302 EYIESGELDWDKM
+302 EYIEKGELDWNKM

-350 IDDTASDIIGFTR
+350 IDDTASDISGFTR

-386 RMGRDYPT
+386 RQGRDMPT
-394 SWVGR
+394 SWMGR
-399 FFKGAVEQVPKI
+399 ALKAATDQVPKVAAVTGSTLLASPGGPTAMAATG
-411 TAVTASTIG
+411 TAVGS
-420 ATAASGGNPA
+420 
-430 VGYATATAAG
+430 
-440 AMVYGSTVALEAY
+440 MVYGSSVGLEAY

-459 AGSVAYGLSV
+459 AGALTYGITV

-477 NAVIKMGALAVKGA
+477 NVTMGVGALAAKGIKVA
-491 KSVEVGSKLAT
+491 KGGSKIAGAIE
-502 TYNKLPGT
+502 KVPSVARG
-510 VRAAGAGA
+510 AGAGA
-518 FFEYVQE
+518 LSEYTQE
-525 VTADPIYIGLENLMR
+525 IIADPIYVGLENVMR
-540 SAGFDLTQQNTLSN
+540 SAGFELTQQNTVSN
-554 WWETLDLTQ
+554 WWETLDFTS
-563 PELLGATVLLGG
+563 PELLGATAILGG
-575 SLGAV
+575 SIGAV

-618 KERTNRLIAALRDNK
+618 KERTNRLTAALRDNK

-732 KIKSYTPDELRA
+732 KIKSYTPDELRE
-744 KIQST
+744 KIQSA
-749 EDNNATIA
+749 ENNNATIA
-757 RLRALAVINQD
+757 RLRALAVVNQD
-768 PELLQSF
+768 PDLLQSY
-775 RDGKVSIEDVANE
+775 REGKVSIEDVANE

-829 ISRSVIET
+829 ISRDVIET

-843 EFLGRSAEEI
+843 EFLGRSSEEI
-853 GDLSNDILLQEH
+853 GDLSNDVLLQEH

-940 QDVGELING
+940 QDMAELVNG
-949 ATGENILPMGK
+949 ATGESILPMGQS
-960 TLPSARRRGTIDVT
+960 LPSVRRRGTIDVT
-974 PSIKTINEAIKSIIG
+974 PSVRTINEAISNIVNGASERSI
-989 GTSEKSVGQLHKLQR
+989 GQLHKLQR
-1004 SMTKL
+1004 SMIKL

-1048 QLADRL
+1048 QLAERL

-1074 VRALNERAEE
+1074 VAALNERAEA
-1084 ASRKQAEEIIRAL
+1084 ASRKQLERIIQDEINRRVEQADAKAKKDFNREMKFLRGLISKEIRKDIKEE
-1097 MSRKVEENKRL
+1097 
-1108 EKESIAKTKEKI
+1108 
-1120 RAEIAKAAREEKAS
+1120 RAEAA
-1134 KRREKAR
+1134 
-1141 TKKEKEKALRDA
+1141 
-1153 RRERERIKKIIREKK
+1153 
-1168 EEAKKEAQKA
+1168 
-1178 REAFNKEMSFL
+1178 
-1189 RNLITKEIT
+1189 
-1198 KDVKEGQKA
+1198 
-1207 KEAEKKLATKSIES
+1207 AEKKLASKSIQS

-1243 AREETMDALTVMA
+1243 AREETMDALEVMA

-1303 SALYREKMPNGR
+1303 SALYRERMPNGR

-1344 KVNERIERFYNDF
+1344 KVNEQIERFYNKF
-1357 NAKINE
+1357 NAVINE
-1363 RVGGEKNR
+1363 RVGGENNR

-1376 AVMERDQRGTG
+1376 AVLERDQRGTG
-1387 FLDRIFTQFMSL
+1387 FLDRIFTGFMSL
-1399 QQLLEVMSSM
+1399 QQLLEVLSSM
-1409 KSFKD
+1409 KDFKD
-1414 IGTFLQNNVQFAEQQ
+1414 IGTFLQNNVQYAEQQ

-1436 ATSNA
+1436 ATSHA
-1441 IRIMRG
+1441 VRIMRG
-1447 MMEIAGQNS
+1447 MMERAGQNS
-1456 PRYFDELST
+1456 PRYFDQLST
-1465 KTIPFMGHELTKYG
+1465 KTISFMGHELTKYG

-1499 LGDKGMD
+1499 LGNKGMD

-1512 YQQELEGLNKSLD
+1512 YQQELEALNKGLA
-1525 DGAITSEE
+1525 DGALTSEE
-1533 FESKLEAV
+1533 YDAKAEVV
-1541 EEEYLARKEKD
+1541 ENEYLERKEKD
-1552 IAKLLELLGPDGLYL
+1552 ISKLLEILGPDGLYL

-1615 MDAYSKGHVTRTGL
+1615 MESYSNGHISRTGL

-1667 SELVNFNNR
+1667 YELVNFNNR

-1690 LGPANFEAA
+1690 LGPANYETA
-1699 NKALY
+1699 NKDLY

-1741 LVRSSAALFNPIVG
+1741 LVRSGAAIFNPLVG
-1755 SNFSMMEIIKGVAE
+1755 SNFSSMEIIRGFADIA
-1769 VTSGNYKGFTL
+1769 SGNYKGFSI

-1800 VLADKAL
+1800 VLAEKAL

-1820 QEAGMSGLMAFD
+1820 QEAGMSGLIGFD
-1832 WWSISFVNQLTSHML
+1832 WWSISRANMLASHML
-1847 ANRGL
+1847 AKRGL

-1868 AQPLSTSAKAIHL
+1868 AQPLSTSAKASHL
-1881 MGGSSFEQAQ
+1881 LGGSAFEASQ

-1899 NKFGLVIMQG
+1899 NKFGMVVMQG
-1909 KKDVPF
+1909 KKGD
-1915 WEAFQG
+1915 WLA
-1921 AFRVYTIAAL
+1921 AFRVYTIAAI

-1936 NGLATGLFGDKD
+1936 NGLATALFGDKD
-1948 KEDDFMSNFLLTSVL
+1948 KEDEFLDNLFFTAVL

-1968 VPMFGGFAEWCASL
+1968 VPMFGGFAEWVLSEL
-1982 ISGGKQFSLGRAD
+1982 SGKQYSLGRAD
-1995 MADLSKS
+1995 MADLSS
-2002 IQGLVRSIVKTYETV
+2002 TIQNLVRSIVKTYETV

-2028 TNDYIDM
+2028 FNDYADM
-2035 VSYVGKN
+2035 VSYLGKN
-2042 IGSVAS
+2042 IGSVATVS
-2048 ATTIFGTSGQSMTKA
+2048 TAFGSSGQSVTKS

-2080 AQKAIP
+2080 AQKALP

>member
-1 MHKESRE
+1 MPDTLDPLNLATPPIDSE
-8 FIVHCFPIGIIYK
+8 PIGGDALEAQAQQEMQE
-21 QIMEELSEQPE
+21 QIANEAQGVSNGVNEGAWAERALSQKRKLRSDLDEYLKLQAQVTPDDSPEFLEALSERRNQL
-32 DSILLD
+32 I
-38 EIKKMNSGLA
+38 NS
-48 SNKEQP
+48 
-54 EITEEDLE
+54 
-62 ANPQAYSSEQIEGV
+62 
-76 LRNKRSI
+76 
-83 RTKLDDYLRMS
+83 
-94 SSLLPTTPREAL
+94 
-106 DAVGTLRE
+106 
-114 ELQAN
+114 
-119 GIDPEYE
+119 GIDPDYE
-126 RYREKIKRNEDIVYS
+126 KYRDKVDRIQGKIYAITQN
-141 VTRYINPTT
+141 INPKT
-150 GLFGDVP
+150 GLFGVVPTEDVK
-157 AQDVTN
+157 DSRLGT
-163 NKLEKIL
+163 LL
-170 SAEQIRDFNN
+170 TAEQIGYFNSL
-180 APQFMR
+180 PKSMQDEFL
-186 DKYVFNRI
+186 FEGI
-194 VENFFPEGEMDK
+194 VETFFPQGGMDK
-206 GYALELLKKHYQ
+206 VTALGLLKEHYQ

-236 KDEETAYKEASTRF
+236 KEEEVAYNEASTRF
-250 FYSFIETGGDYQKAI
+250 FDSFIESGGDYQKAI

-291 RAYNSVSWIKD
+291 RAYNAVSWIKD
-302 EYIESGELDWDKM
+302 EYIEKGELDWNKM

-350 IDDTASDIIGFTR
+350 IDDTASDISGFTR

-386 RMGRDYPT
+386 RQGRDMPT
-394 SWVGR
+394 SWMGR
-399 FFKGAVEQVPKI
+399 ALKAATDQVPKVAAVTGSTLLASPGGPTAMAATG
-411 TAVTASTIG
+411 TAVGS
-420 ATAASGGNPA
+420 
-430 VGYATATAAG
+430 
-440 AMVYGSTVALEAY
+440 MVYGSSVGLEAY

-459 AGSVAYGLSV
+459 AGALTYGITV

-477 NAVIKMGALAVKGA
+477 NVTMGVGALAAKGIKVA
-491 KSVEVGSKLAT
+491 KGGSKIAGAIE
-502 TYNKLPGT
+502 KVPSVARG
-510 VRAAGAGA
+510 AGAGA
-518 FFEYVQE
+518 LSEYTQE
-525 VTADPIYIGLENLMR
+525 IIADPIYVGLENVMR
-540 SAGFDLTQQNTLSN
+540 SAGFELTQQNTVSN
-554 WWETLDLTQ
+554 WWETLDFTS
-563 PELLGATVLLGG
+563 PELLGATAILGG
-575 SLGAV
+575 SIGAV

-618 KERTNRLIAALRDNK
+618 KERTNRLTAALRDNK

-732 KIKSYTPDELRA
+732 KIKSYTPDELRE
-744 KIQST
+744 KIQSA
-749 EDNNATIA
+749 ENNNATIA

-768 PELLQSF
+768 PDLLQSY
-775 RDGKVSIEDVANE
+775 REGKVSIEDVANE

-829 ISRSVIET
+829 ISRDVIET

-843 EFLGRSAEEI
+843 EFLGRSSEEI
-853 GDLSNDILLQEH
+853 GDLSNDVLLQEH

-974 PSIKTINEAIKSIIG
+974 PSIKTINEAIKSIVE
-989 GTSEKSVGQLHKLQR
+989 GTSERAVGQLHKLQR

-1084 ASRKQAEEIIRAL
+1084 ASRKQLERLIQDEIKRRVEQADAKAKKDFSREMKFLRSLISKEIRKDIKEE
-1097 MSRKVEENKRL
+1097 
-1108 EKESIAKTKEKI
+1108 
-1120 RAEIAKAAREEKAS
+1120 RAEAA
-1134 KRREKAR
+1134 
-1141 TKKEKEKALRDA
+1141 
-1153 RRERERIKKIIREKK
+1153 
-1168 EEAKKEAQKA
+1168 
-1178 REAFNKEMSFL
+1178 
-1189 RNLITKEIT
+1189 
-1198 KDVKEGQKA
+1198 
-1207 KEAEKKLATKSIES
+1207 AEKKLATKSIES

-1277 NQKASEENALELEN
+1277 NQKASEEKALELEN

-1303 SALYREKMPNGR
+1303 SALYRERMPNGR

-1344 KVNERIERFYNDF
+1344 KVNEQIERFYNKF
-1357 NAKINE
+1357 NAVINE
-1363 RVGGEKNR
+1363 RVGGENNR
-1371 DALRK
+1371 DALRR
-1376 AVMERDQRGTG
+1376 AVLERDQRGTG
-1387 FLDRIFTQFMSL
+1387 FLDRIFTGFMSL
-1399 QQLLEVMSSM
+1399 QQLLEVLSSM
-1409 KSFKD
+1409 KDFKD
-1414 IGTFLQNNVQFAEQQ
+1414 IGTFLQNNVQYAEQQ

-1436 ATSNA
+1436 ATSHA
-1441 IRIMRG
+1441 VRIMRG
-1447 MMEIAGQNS
+1447 MMERAGQNS
-1456 PRYFDELST
+1456 PRYFDQLST
-1465 KTIPFMGHELTKYG
+1465 KTISFMGHELTKYG

-1499 LGDKGMD
+1499 LGNKGMD

-1512 YQQELEGLNKSLD
+1512 YQQELEALNKGLA
-1525 DGAITSEE
+1525 DGALTSEE
-1533 FESKLEAV
+1533 YDANAEVIEN
-1541 EEEYLARKEKD
+1541 EYLERKEKD
-1552 IAKLLELLGPDGLYL
+1552 ISKLLEILGPDGLYL

-1615 MDAYSKGHVTRTGL
+1615 MESYSKGHISRTGL

-1667 SELVNFNNR
+1667 YELVNFNNR

-1690 LGPANFEAA
+1690 LGPANYETA
-1699 NKALY
+1699 NKDLY

-1741 LVRSSAALFNPIVG
+1741 LVRSGAAIFNPLVG
-1755 SNFSMMEIIKGVAE
+1755 SNFSSMEIIRGFADIA
-1769 VTSGNYKGFTL
+1769 SGNYKGFSI

-1800 VLADKAL
+1800 VLAEKAL

-1820 QEAGMSGLMAFD
+1820 QEAGMSGLIGFD
-1832 WWSISFVNQLTSHML
+1832 WWSISRANMLASHML
-1847 ANRGL
+1847 AKRGL

-1868 AQPLSTSAKAIHL
+1868 AQPLSTSAKASHL
-1881 MGGSSFEQAQ
+1881 LGGSAFEASQ

-1899 NKFGLVIMQG
+1899 NKFGMVVMQA
-1909 KKDVPF
+1909 KKGD
-1915 WEAFQG
+1915 WLG

-1936 NGLATGLFGDKD
+1936 NGLATALFGDKD
-1948 KEDDFMSNFLLTSVL
+1948 KEDEFVDNLFFTAVL

-1968 VPMFGGFAEWCASL
+1968 VPMFGGFAEWVLSEL
-1982 ISGGKQFSLGRAD
+1982 SGKQYSLGRAD
-1995 MADLSKS
+1995 MADLSS
-2002 IQGLVRSIVKTYETV
+2002 TIQNLVRSIVKTYETV

-2028 TNDYIDM
+2028 FNDYADM
-2035 VSYVGKN
+2035 VSYLGKN
-2042 IGSVAS
+2042 IGSVATVS
-2048 ATTIFGTSGQSMTKA
+2048 TAFGSSGQSVTKS

-2080 AQKAIP
+2080 AQKALP

>member
-1 MHKESRE
+1 M
-8 FIVHCFPIGIIYK
+8 HCFPIGIIYK

-236 KDEETAYKEASTRF
+236 KDEETAYNEASTRF
-250 FYSFIETGGDYQKAI
+250 FDSFIETGGDYQKAI

-315 ADSLLKLGEGEAFSL
+315 ADRLLKLGEGETFSL
-330 AVQMLPYMLPKDNR
+330 AIQMLPYMLPKDDR
-344 TWLVQA
+344 TWLTQA
-350 IDDTASDIIGFTR
+350 IDDTASDVSRFAR
-363 LMLSGGGD
+363 LMVDGGGD
-371 NAKAERLALAIQQEY
+371 SAQAERLALAIQQEY
-386 RMGRDYPT
+386 RQGRDMPT
-394 SWVGR
+394 SWIGR
-399 FFKGAVEQVPKI
+399 AFKAATDQVPKVAAVTGSSLLASPGGPVAMAATG
-411 TAVTASTIG
+411 TAVGS
-420 ATAASGGNPA
+420 
-430 VGYATATAAG
+430 
-440 AMVYGSTVALEAY
+440 MVYGSTVGLEAY
-453 RTNSSK
+453 RTNSSR
-459 AGSVAYGLSV
+459 AGALTYGVTV

-477 NAVIKMGALAVKGA
+477 NVTLGVGALASKGIKVA
-491 KSVEVGSKLAT
+491 EAGRKMASVAGKVPA
-502 TYNKLPGT
+502 T
-510 VRAAGAGA
+510 VRGAAAGALS
-518 FFEYVQE
+518 EYTQE
-525 VTADPIYIGLENLMR
+525 VIADPIYVGLENVMR
-540 SAGFDLTQQNTLSN
+540 SAGFELTQQNTLKN
-554 WWETLDLTQ
+554 WWETLDFTS
-563 PELLGATVLLGG
+563 PELLGATAILGG
-575 SLGAV
+575 SIGAV

-585 NHLINRVGRSAEAL
+585 NHLINRVGRSASALQAYGVPESEAV
-599 TALGIPQTEATAIA
+599 AIA
-613 NMPDG
+613 EMPDG
-618 KERTNRLIAALRDNK
+618 KERTNRLISALRNNR
-633 VSSDVQI
+633 VSPDVQI
-640 THQQAGVFLNF
+640 TNQQAGIFLNF

-666 NITDNG
+666 EISDNG
-672 DGTFNVIEKDPVS
+672 DGTFNIVERDPVS
-685 GAEKTT
+685 GAEKVT

-725 ASVGKDA
+725 SGVGKET

-853 GDLSNDILLQEH
+853 GDLSNDVVLQEH

-880 SSMPGNVQ
+880 SAMPGNVQ

-901 GNIFEEGNL
+901 GNVFAEGAL
-910 IREAIEQGV
+910 IKEAIEQGI
-919 VSSDFVK
+919 VSPDFVK

-940 QDVGELING
+940 QDMAELVNG
-949 ATGENILPMGK
+949 ATGESILPMGQS
-960 TLPSARRRGTIDVT
+960 LPSVRRRGTIDVT
-974 PSIKTINEAIKSIIG
+974 PSVRTINEAISNIVNGASERSID
-989 GTSEKSVGQLHKLQR
+989 QLHKLQR
-1004 SMTKL
+1004 SMIKL

-1048 QLADRL
+1048 QLAERL

-1074 VRALNERAEE
+1074 VAALNERAEA
-1084 ASRKQAEEIIRAL
+1084 ASRKQLERIIQDEINR
-1097 MSRKVEENKRL
+1097 RVEQ
-1108 EKESIAKTKEKI
+1108 AD
-1120 RAEIAKAAREEKAS
+1120 AKAKKDFNREMKFLRGLIS
-1134 KRREKAR
+1134 KE
-1141 TKKEKEKALRDA
+1141 
-1153 RRERERIKKIIREKK
+1153 IRKDIK
-1168 EEAKKEAQKA
+1168 EE
-1178 REAFNKEMSFL
+1178 R
-1189 RNLITKEIT
+1189 
-1198 KDVKEGQKA
+1198 
-1207 KEAEKKLATKSIES
+1207 AEKKLASKSIQS

-1243 AREETMDALTVMA
+1243 AREETMDALEVMA
-1256 MSPEEVAVQ
+1256 MSPSEVATQ
-1265 LETLDST
+1265 LEVLDST

-1277 NQKASEENALELEN
+1277 NQPATEELALELEN

-1436 ATSNA
+1436 ATSHA

-1486 LREKDGLDVLREN
+1486 LREKDGLAVLREN

-1741 LVRSSAALFNPIVG
+1741 LVRSGAALFNPIVG

-1881 MGGSSFEQAQ
+1881 IGGSSFEKAQ

-1899 NKFGLVIMQG
+1899 NKFGLVMMQG

-1948 KEDDFMSNFLLTSVL
+1948 KEDDFMSNLLLTAAL

-2075 QVKTT
+2075 QAKTT
-2080 AQKAIP
+2080 TQKFLP
-2086 EPINPLY
+2086 ESVNPLY
-2093 TEKEE
+2093 TEKEA
-2098 MKERARQLKKAKREA
+2098 MKERARQIRREKKKAKQ
-2113 KRENGERSA
+2113 ENGERSE

-2136 LLKIRGWED
+2136 QLKIRGWED

>member
-1 MHKESRE
+1 
-8 FIVHCFPIGIIYK
+8 
-21 QIMEELSEQPE
+21 MEELSEQPE

-94 SSLLPTTPREAL
+94 SSLLPTTPREVL

-236 KDEETAYKEASTRF
+236 KDEETAYNEASTRF

-459 AGSVAYGLSV
+459 AGSMAYGLSV

-732 KIKSYTPDELRA
+732 KIKSYTPDELRE
-744 KIQST
+744 KIQSA
-749 EDNNATIA
+749 ENNNATIA

-768 PELLQSF
+768 PDLLQSY
-775 RDGKVSIEDVANE
+775 REGKVSIEDVANE

-829 ISRSVIET
+829 ISRDVIET

-843 EFLGRSAEEI
+843 EFLGRSSEEI
-853 GDLSNDILLQEH
+853 GDLSNDVLLQEH

-1084 ASRKQAEEIIRAL
+1084 ASRKQLERLIQDEIKRRVEQADAKAKKDFSREMKFLRSLISKEIRKDIKEE
-1097 MSRKVEENKRL
+1097 
-1108 EKESIAKTKEKI
+1108 
-1120 RAEIAKAAREEKAS
+1120 RAEAA
-1134 KRREKAR
+1134 
-1141 TKKEKEKALRDA
+1141 
-1153 RRERERIKKIIREKK
+1153 
-1168 EEAKKEAQKA
+1168 
-1178 REAFNKEMSFL
+1178 
-1189 RNLITKEIT
+1189 
-1198 KDVKEGQKA
+1198 
-1207 KEAEKKLATKSIES
+1207 AEKKLATKSIES

-1525 DGAITSEE
+1525 DGVITSEE

-2075 QVKTT
+2075 QAKTT
-2080 AQKAIP
+2080 TQKFLP
-2086 EPINPLY
+2086 ESVNPLY
-2093 TEKEE
+2093 TEKEA
-2098 MKERARQLKKAKREA
+2098 MKERARQIRREKKKAKQ
-2113 KRENGERSA
+2113 ENGERSA

>member
-1 MHKESRE
+1 
-8 FIVHCFPIGIIYK
+8 
-21 QIMEELSEQPE
+21 MEELSEQPE

-94 SSLLPTTPREAL
+94 SSLLPTTPREVL

-236 KDEETAYKEASTRF
+236 KDEETAYNEASTRF

-459 AGSVAYGLSV
+459 AGSMAYGLSV

-732 KIKSYTPDELRA
+732 KIKSYTPDELRE
-744 KIQST
+744 KIQSA
-749 EDNNATIA
+749 ENNNATIA

-768 PELLQSF
+768 PDLLQSY
-775 RDGKVSIEDVANE
+775 REGKVSIEDVANE

-829 ISRSVIET
+829 ISRDVIET

-843 EFLGRSAEEI
+843 EFLGRSSEEI
-853 GDLSNDILLQEH
+853 GDLSNDVLLQEH

-1084 ASRKQAEEIIRAL
+1084 ASRKQLERLIQDEIKRRVEQADAKAKKDFSREMKFLRSLISKEIRKDIKEE
-1097 MSRKVEENKRL
+1097 
-1108 EKESIAKTKEKI
+1108 
-1120 RAEIAKAAREEKAS
+1120 RAEAA
-1134 KRREKAR
+1134 
-1141 TKKEKEKALRDA
+1141 
-1153 RRERERIKKIIREKK
+1153 
-1168 EEAKKEAQKA
+1168 
-1178 REAFNKEMSFL
+1178 
-1189 RNLITKEIT
+1189 
-1198 KDVKEGQKA
+1198 
-1207 KEAEKKLATKSIES
+1207 AEKKLATKSIES

-1525 DGAITSEE
+1525 DGVITSEE

-1899 NKFGLVIMQG
+1899 NKFGLVVMQG

-2075 QVKTT
+2075 QAKTT
-2080 AQKAIP
+2080 TQKFLP
-2086 EPINPLY
+2086 ESVNPLY
-2093 TEKEE
+2093 TEKEA
-2098 MKERARQLKKAKREA
+2098 MKERARQIRREKKKAKQ
-2113 KRENGERSA
+2113 ENGERSA

>member
-1 MHKESRE
+1 MPDTLDPLNLATPPIDSE
-8 FIVHCFPIGIIYK
+8 PIGGDALEAQAQQEMQE
-21 QIMEELSEQPE
+21 QITNEAQGVSNGVNEGAWAERALSQKRKLRSDLDEYLKLQAQVTPDDSPEFLQALSERRNQL
-32 DSILLD
+32 I
-38 EIKKMNSGLA
+38 NS
-48 SNKEQP
+48 
-54 EITEEDLE
+54 
-62 ANPQAYSSEQIEGV
+62 
-76 LRNKRSI
+76 
-83 RTKLDDYLRMS
+83 
-94 SSLLPTTPREAL
+94 
-106 DAVGTLRE
+106 
-114 ELQAN
+114 
-119 GIDPEYE
+119 GIDPDYE
-126 RYREKIKRNEDIVYS
+126 KYRDKVDRIQGKIYAITQN
-141 VTRYINPTT
+141 INPKT
-150 GLFGDVP
+150 GLFGVVPTEDVK
-157 AQDVTN
+157 DSRLGT
-163 NKLEKIL
+163 LL
-170 SAEQIRDFNN
+170 TAEQIGYFNSL
-180 APQFMR
+180 PKSMQDEFL
-186 DKYVFNRI
+186 FEGI
-194 VENFFPEGEMDK
+194 VETFFPQGGMDK
-206 GYALELLKKHYQ
+206 VTALGLLKEHYQ
-218 TDSMHGVVSKY
+218 TDSMHGVISKY

-236 KDEETAYKEASTRF
+236 KEEEVAYNEASTRF
-250 FYSFIETGGDYQKAI
+250 FDSFIESGGDYQKAI

-302 EYIESGELDWDKM
+302 EYIERGELDWNKM

-350 IDDTASDIIGFTR
+350 IDDTASDISGFTR

-386 RMGRDYPT
+386 RQDRDMPT
-394 SWVGR
+394 SWMGR
-399 FFKGAVEQVPKI
+399 ALKAATDQVPKVAAVTGSTLLASPGGPTAMAATG
-411 TAVTASTIG
+411 TAVGS
-420 ATAASGGNPA
+420 
-430 VGYATATAAG
+430 
-440 AMVYGSTVALEAY
+440 MVYGSSVGLEAY

-459 AGSVAYGLSV
+459 AGALTYGITV

-477 NAVIKMGALAVKGA
+477 NVTMGVGALAAKGIKVA
-491 KSVEVGSKLAT
+491 KGGSRIAGAIEKVPSV
-502 TYNKLPGT
+502 
-510 VRAAGAGA
+510 VRGAGAGA
-518 FFEYVQE
+518 LSEYTQE
-525 VTADPIYIGLENLMR
+525 IIADPIYVGLENVMR
-540 SAGFDLTQQNTLSN
+540 SAGFELTQQNTVSN
-554 WWETLDLTQ
+554 WWETLDFTS
-563 PELLGATVLLGG
+563 PELLGATAILGG
-575 SLGAV
+575 SIGAV

-585 NHLINRVGRSAEAL
+585 NHLINRVGRSTEAL
-599 TALGIPQTEATAIA
+599 TALGIPPTEATDIA

-618 KERTNRLIAALRDNK
+618 KERTNRLVSALRDSR
-633 VSSDVQI
+633 VSPDTQI
-640 THQQAGVFLNF
+640 TNQQAGVFLNF

-732 KIKSYTPDELRA
+732 KIKSYTPDELRE
-744 KIQST
+744 KIQAA
-749 EDNNATIA
+749 ENNNATIA
-757 RLRALAVINQD
+757 RFRALAVINQD
-768 PELLQSF
+768 PDLLQSY

-829 ISRSVIET
+829 ISRDVIET

-843 EFLGRSAEEI
+843 EFLGRSSEEI
-853 GDLSNDILLQEH
+853 GDLSNDVLLQEH

-901 GNIFEEGNL
+901 GNIFAEGNL

-949 ATGENILPMGK
+949 ATGENILPMGQA
-960 TLPSARRRGTIDVT
+960 LPSVRKRGAIDVT
-974 PSIKTINEAIKSIIG
+974 PSIKTINEAIKSIVE
-989 GTSEKSVGQLHKLQR
+989 GTSERSVGQLHKLQR

-1084 ASRKQAEEIIRAL
+1084 ASRKQLERLIQDEIKRRVEQADAKAKSDFKRE
-1097 MSRKVEENKRL
+1097 MKVLRGL
-1108 EKESIAKTKEKI
+1108 IAKEI
-1120 RAEIAKAAREEKAS
+1120 R
-1134 KRREKAR
+1134 
-1141 TKKEKEKALRDA
+1141 
-1153 RRERERIKKIIREKK
+1153 
-1168 EEAKKEAQKA
+1168 
-1178 REAFNKEMSFL
+1178 
-1189 RNLITKEIT
+1189 
-1198 KDVKEGQKA
+1198 KDVKEERA
-1207 KEAEKKLATKSIES
+1207 EAAAEKKLASESIKS

-1243 AREETMDALTVMA
+1243 SREVTMDALAVMS

-1344 KVNERIERFYNDF
+1344 KVNEQIERFYNKF
-1357 NAKINE
+1357 NAVINE
-1363 RVGGEKNR
+1363 RVGGENNR
-1371 DALRK
+1371 DALRR
-1376 AVMERDQRGTG
+1376 AVLERDQRGTG
-1387 FLDRIFTQFMSL
+1387 FLDRIFTGFMSL
-1399 QQLLEVMSSM
+1399 QQLLEVLSSM
-1409 KSFKD
+1409 KDFKD
-1414 IGTFLQNNVQFAEQQ
+1414 IGTFLQNNVQYAEQQ

-1436 ATSNA
+1436 ATSHA
-1441 IRIMRG
+1441 VRIMRG
-1447 MMEIAGQNS
+1447 MMERAGQNS
-1456 PRYFDELST
+1456 PRYFDQLST
-1465 KTIPFMGHELTKYG
+1465 KTISFMGHELTKYG

-1499 LGDKGMD
+1499 LGNKGMD

-1512 YQQELEGLNKSLD
+1512 YQQELEALNKSLA
-1525 DGAITSEE
+1525 DGALTSEE
-1533 FESKLEAV
+1533 YDAKLEVV
-1541 EEEYLARKEKD
+1541 ENEYLERKEKD
-1552 IAKLLELLGPDGLYL
+1552 ISKLLEILGPDGVYL

-1615 MDAYSKGHVTRTGL
+1615 MESYSKGHISRTGL

-1667 SELVNFNNR
+1667 YELVNFNNR

-1690 LGPANFEAA
+1690 LGPANYEVA
-1699 NKALY
+1699 NKDLY

-1741 LVRSSAALFNPIVG
+1741 LVRSGAALFNPIVG
-1755 SNFSMMEIIKGVAE
+1755 SNFSSMEIIRGISE
-1769 VTSGNYKGFTL
+1769 VVSGNYKGFTH

-1786 EAMKERKYRGWEDR
+1786 EAMKERTYRNWEDR
-1800 VLADKAL
+1800 VLAEKAL

-1820 QEAGMSGLMAFD
+1820 QEIGMSGLIGFD
-1832 WWSISFVNQLTSHML
+1832 WWSITFANKLASHML
-1847 ANRGL
+1847 AKRGL

-1868 AQPLSTSAKAIHL
+1868 AQPLSTSAKASHL
-1881 MGGSSFEQAQ
+1881 LGGSAFEASQ

-1899 NKFGLVIMQG
+1899 NKFGMVVMHG
-1909 KKDVPF
+1909 KKGD
-1915 WEAFQG
+1915 WLG
-1921 AFRVYTIAAL
+1921 AFRVYTIAAI

-1936 NGLATGLFGDKD
+1936 NGLATALFGDKD
-1948 KEDDFMSNFLLTSVL
+1948 KEDEFVDNLFFTAVL

-1968 VPMFGGFAEWCASL
+1968 VPMFGGFAEWVLSEL
-1982 ISGGKQFSLGRAD
+1982 SGKQYSLGRAD
-1995 MADLSKS
+1995 MADLSS
-2002 IQGLVRSIVKTYETV
+2002 TIQNLVRSIVKTYETV

-2028 TNDYIDM
+2028 FNDYADM
-2035 VSYVGKN
+2035 VSYLGKN
-2042 IGSVAS
+2042 IGSVATVS
-2048 ATTIFGTSGQSMTKA
+2048 TAFGSSGQSITKS

-2080 AQKAIP
+2080 AQKALP

-2122 TYRKLSRELRQINK
+2122 TYRKLSKELRQINK
-2136 LLKIRGWED
+2136 QLKIRGWED

>member
-1 MHKESRE
+1 MPDTLDPLNLATPPIDSE
-8 FIVHCFPIGIIYK
+8 PIGGDALEAQAQQEMQE
-21 QIMEELSEQPE
+21 QIANEAQGVSNGVNEGAWAERALSQKRKLRSDLDEYLKLQAQVTPDDSPEFLEALSERRNQL
-32 DSILLD
+32 I
-38 EIKKMNSGLA
+38 NS
-48 SNKEQP
+48 
-54 EITEEDLE
+54 
-62 ANPQAYSSEQIEGV
+62 
-76 LRNKRSI
+76 
-83 RTKLDDYLRMS
+83 
-94 SSLLPTTPREAL
+94 
-106 DAVGTLRE
+106 
-114 ELQAN
+114 
-119 GIDPEYE
+119 GIDPDYE
-126 RYREKIKRNEDIVYS
+126 KYRDKVDRIQGKIYAITQN
-141 VTRYINPTT
+141 INPKT
-150 GLFGDVP
+150 GLFGVVPTEDVK
-157 AQDVTN
+157 DSRLGT
-163 NKLEKIL
+163 LL
-170 SAEQIRDFNN
+170 TAEQIGYFNSL
-180 APQFMR
+180 PKSMQDEFL
-186 DKYVFNRI
+186 FEGI
-194 VENFFPEGEMDK
+194 VETFFPQGGMDK
-206 GYALELLKKHYQ
+206 ITALGLLKEHYQ
-218 TDSMHGVVSKY
+218 TDSMHGVISKY

-236 KDEETAYKEASTRF
+236 KEEEVAYNEASTRF
-250 FYSFIETGGDYQKAI
+250 FDSFIENGGDYQKTI

-291 RAYNSVSWIKD
+291 RAYNAVSWIKD
-302 EYIESGELDWDKM
+302 EYIEKGELDWNKM

-350 IDDTASDIIGFTR
+350 IDDTASDISGFTR

-386 RMGRDYPT
+386 RQGRDMPT
-394 SWVGR
+394 SWMGR
-399 FFKGAVEQVPKI
+399 ALKAATDQVPKVAAVTGSTLLASPGGPTAMAATG
-411 TAVTASTIG
+411 TAVGS
-420 ATAASGGNPA
+420 
-430 VGYATATAAG
+430 
-440 AMVYGSTVALEAY
+440 MVYGSSVGLEAY

-459 AGSVAYGLSV
+459 AGALTYGITV

-477 NAVIKMGALAVKGA
+477 NVTMGVGALAAKGIKVA
-491 KSVEVGSKLAT
+491 KGGSKIAGAIE
-502 TYNKLPGT
+502 KVPSVARG
-510 VRAAGAGA
+510 AGAGA
-518 FFEYVQE
+518 LSEYTQE
-525 VTADPIYIGLENLMR
+525 IIADPIYVGLENVMR
-540 SAGFDLTQQNTLSN
+540 SAGFELTQQNTVSN
-554 WWETLDLTQ
+554 WWETLDFTS
-563 PELLGATVLLGG
+563 PELLGATAILGG
-575 SLGAV
+575 SIGAV

-618 KERTNRLIAALRDNK
+618 KERTNRLTAALRDNK

-732 KIKSYTPDELRA
+732 KIKSYTPDELRE
-744 KIQST
+744 KIQSA
-749 EDNNATIA
+749 ENNNATIA
-757 RLRALAVINQD
+757 RLRALAVVNQD
-768 PELLQSF
+768 PDLLQSY
-775 RDGKVSIEDVANE
+775 REGKVSIEDVANE

-829 ISRSVIET
+829 ISRDVIET

-843 EFLGRSAEEI
+843 EFLGRSSEEI
-853 GDLSNDILLQEH
+853 GDLSNDVLLQEH

-974 PSIKTINEAIKSIIG
+974 PSIKTINEAIKSIVE
-989 GTSEKSVGQLHKLQR
+989 GTSERAVGQLHKLQR

-1084 ASRKQAEEIIRAL
+1084 ASRKQLERLIQDEIKRRVEQADAKAKKDFSREMKFLRSLISKEIRKDIKEE
-1097 MSRKVEENKRL
+1097 
-1108 EKESIAKTKEKI
+1108 
-1120 RAEIAKAAREEKAS
+1120 RAEAA
-1134 KRREKAR
+1134 
-1141 TKKEKEKALRDA
+1141 
-1153 RRERERIKKIIREKK
+1153 
-1168 EEAKKEAQKA
+1168 
-1178 REAFNKEMSFL
+1178 
-1189 RNLITKEIT
+1189 
-1198 KDVKEGQKA
+1198 
-1207 KEAEKKLATKSIES
+1207 AEKKLATKSIES

-1303 SALYREKMPNGR
+1303 SALYRERMPNGR

-1344 KVNERIERFYNDF
+1344 KVNEQIERFYNKF
-1357 NAKINE
+1357 NAVINE
-1363 RVGGEKNR
+1363 RVGGENNR

-1376 AVMERDQRGTG
+1376 AVLERDQRGTG
-1387 FLDRIFTQFMSL
+1387 FLDRIFTGFMSL
-1399 QQLLEVMSSM
+1399 QQLLEVLSSM
-1409 KSFKD
+1409 KDFKD
-1414 IGTFLQNNVQFAEQQ
+1414 IGTFLQNNVQYAEQQ

-1436 ATSNA
+1436 ATSHA
-1441 IRIMRG
+1441 VRIMRG
-1447 MMEIAGQNS
+1447 MMERAGQNS
-1456 PRYFDELST
+1456 PRYFDQLST
-1465 KTIPFMGHELTKYG
+1465 KTISFMGHELTKYG

-1499 LGDKGMD
+1499 LGNKGMD

-1512 YQQELEGLNKSLD
+1512 YQQELEALNKGLA
-1525 DGAITSEE
+1525 DGALTSEE
-1533 FESKLEAV
+1533 YDANAEVIETNTL
-1541 EEEYLARKEKD
+1541 
-1552 IAKLLELLGPDGLYL
+1552 
-1567 ADELQNLY
+1567 
-1575 REKGEKLRAFMAE
+1575 REKKRIF
-1588 NYGQTVIL
+1588 
-1596 DDYYTPRNIAAYNT
+1596 
-1610 MQEGD
+1610 
-1615 MDAYSKGHVTRTGL
+1615 
-1629 PSYAKHRNTPSSAA
+1629 PSFWK
-1643 LSLEINPLG
+1643 
-1652 EYLRYSSIMEGWMTA
+1652 
-1667 SELVNFNNR
+1667 
-1676 VWANPTTNAQLQKL
+1676 
-1690 LGPANFEAA
+1690 
-1699 NKALY
+1699 
-1704 YFINE
+1704 
-1709 GRVYAQKSVL
+1709 
-1719 AEVMGK
+1719 
-1725 VFQVLAKTRIA
+1725 
-1736 FSLAS
+1736 S
-1741 LVRSSAALFNPIVG
+1741 LVR
-1755 SNFSMMEIIKGVAE
+1755 
-1769 VTSGNYKGFTL
+1769 
-1780 EELRDL
+1780 
-1786 EAMKERKYRGWEDR
+1786 
-1800 VLADKAL
+1800 
-1807 SIPLKKQAQWGYW
+1807 
-1820 QEAGMSGLMAFD
+1820 
-1832 WWSISFVNQLTSHML
+1832 
-1847 ANRGL
+1847 
-1852 SHEQIRWE
+1852 
-1860 LNKNIYQT
+1860 
-1868 AQPLSTSAKAIHL
+1868 
-1881 MGGSSFEQAQ
+1881 
-1891 FLFLSDVM
+1891 
-1899 NKFGLVIMQG
+1899 
-1909 KKDVPF
+1909 
-1915 WEAFQG
+1915 
-1921 AFRVYTIAAL
+1921 
-1931 ANGLF
+1931 
-1936 NGLATGLFGDKD
+1936 
-1948 KEDDFMSNFLLTSVL
+1948 
-1963 SPIVS
+1963 
-1968 VPMFGGFAEWCASL
+1968 
-1982 ISGGKQFSLGRAD
+1982 
-1995 MADLSKS
+1995 
-2002 IQGLVRSIVKTYETV
+2002 TV
-2017 SEKWDKEGALT
+2017 C
-2028 TNDYIDM
+2028 I
-2035 VSYVGKN
+2035 
-2042 IGSVAS
+2042 
-2048 ATTIFGTSGQSMTKA
+2048 
-2063 LEMVGALSNALS
+2063 
-2075 QVKTT
+2075 
-2080 AQKAIP
+2080 
-2086 EPINPLY
+2086 
-2093 TEKEE
+2093 
-2098 MKERARQLKKAKREA
+2098 
-2113 KRENGERSA
+2113 
-2122 TYRKLSRELRQINK
+2122 
-2136 LLKIRGWED
+2136 

>member
-1 MHKESRE
+1 M
-8 FIVHCFPIGIIYK
+8 HCFPIGIIYK

-94 SSLLPTTPREAL
+94 SSLLPTTPREVL

-236 KDEETAYKEASTRF
+236 KDEETAYNEASTRF

-315 ADSLLKLGEGEAFSL
+315 ADCLLKLGEGETFSL

-350 IDDTASDIIGFTR
+350 IDDTASDISRFTR

-420 ATAASGGNPA
+420 ATTASGGNPA
-430 VGYATATAAG
+430 VGYATAIAAG

-459 AGSVAYGLSV
+459 AGSMAYGLSV

-732 KIKSYTPDELRA
+732 KIKSYTPDELRE
-744 KIQST
+744 KIQSA
-749 EDNNATIA
+749 ENNNATIA

-768 PELLQSF
+768 PDLLQSY
-775 RDGKVSIEDVANE
+775 REGKVSIEDVANE

-829 ISRSVIET
+829 ISRDVIET

-843 EFLGRSAEEI
+843 EFLGRSSEEI
-853 GDLSNDILLQEH
+853 GDLSNDVLLQEH

-960 TLPSARRRGTIDVT
+960 PLPSARRRGTIDVT
-974 PSIKTINEAIKSIIG
+974 PSIKTINEAIKSIVE
-989 GTSEKSVGQLHKLQR
+989 GTSERAVGQLHKLQR

-1084 ASRKQAEEIIRAL
+1084 ASRKQLERLIQDEIKRRVEQADAKAKKDFNREMKFLRGLISKEIRKDIKEE
-1097 MSRKVEENKRL
+1097 
-1108 EKESIAKTKEKI
+1108 
-1120 RAEIAKAAREEKAS
+1120 RAEAAAEKNLAS
-1134 KRREKAR
+1134 K
-1141 TKKEKEKALRDA
+1141 
-1153 RRERERIKKIIREKK
+1153 
-1168 EEAKKEAQKA
+1168 
-1178 REAFNKEMSFL
+1178 
-1189 RNLITKEIT
+1189 
-1198 KDVKEGQKA
+1198 
-1207 KEAEKKLATKSIES
+1207 SIQS

-1344 KVNERIERFYNDF
+1344 KVNEQIERFYNKF
-1357 NAKINE
+1357 NAVINE
-1363 RVGGEKNR
+1363 RVGGENNR

-1436 ATSNA
+1436 AKSNA

-1525 DGAITSEE
+1525 DGVITSEE
-1533 FESKLEAV
+1533 FESKLEAI

-1552 IAKLLELLGPDGLYL
+1552 VAKLLELLGPDGLYL

-1615 MDAYSKGHVTRTGL
+1615 MEAYSKGHVTRTGL

-1667 SELVNFNNR
+1667 SELVNFNNL

-1741 LVRSSAALFNPIVG
+1741 LVRSGAALFNPIVG

-1820 QEAGMSGLMAFD
+1820 QEAGMSGLMAYD
-1832 WWSISFVNQLTSHML
+1832 WWSISFVNQLASHML

-1899 NKFGLVIMQG
+1899 NKFGLVVMQG

-1948 KEDDFMSNFLLTSVL
+1948 KEDDFMSNFLLTSAL

-2048 ATTIFGTSGQSMTKA
+2048 ATTIFGTSGRSMTKA

-2080 AQKAIP
+2080 TQKFLP
-2086 EPINPLY
+2086 ESVNPLY
-2093 TEKEE
+2093 TEKEA
-2098 MKERARQLKKAKREA
+2098 MKERARQIRREKKKAKQ
-2113 KRENGERSA
+2113 ENGERSA

>member
-1 MHKESRE
+1 MPDTLDPLNLATPPIDSE
-8 FIVHCFPIGIIYK
+8 PIGGDALEAQAQQEMQE
-21 QIMEELSEQPE
+21 QITNEAQGVSNGVNEGAWAERALSQKRKLRSDLDEYLKLQAQVTPDDSPEFLQALSERRNQL
-32 DSILLD
+32 I
-38 EIKKMNSGLA
+38 NS
-48 SNKEQP
+48 
-54 EITEEDLE
+54 
-62 ANPQAYSSEQIEGV
+62 
-76 LRNKRSI
+76 
-83 RTKLDDYLRMS
+83 
-94 SSLLPTTPREAL
+94 
-106 DAVGTLRE
+106 
-114 ELQAN
+114 
-119 GIDPEYE
+119 GIDPDYE
-126 RYREKIKRNEDIVYS
+126 KYRDKVDRIQGKIYAITQN
-141 VTRYINPTT
+141 INPKT
-150 GLFGDVP
+150 GLFGVVPTEDVK
-157 AQDVTN
+157 DSRLGT
-163 NKLEKIL
+163 LL
-170 SAEQIRDFNN
+170 TAEQIGYFNSL
-180 APQFMR
+180 PKSMQDEFL
-186 DKYVFNRI
+186 FEGI
-194 VENFFPEGEMDK
+194 VETFFPQGGMDK
-206 GYALELLKKHYQ
+206 VTALGLLKEHYQ
-218 TDSMHGVVSKY
+218 TDSMHGVISKY

-236 KDEETAYKEASTRF
+236 KEEEVAYNEASTRF
-250 FYSFIETGGDYQKAI
+250 FDSFIESGGDYQKAI

-302 EYIESGELDWDKM
+302 EYIERGELDWNKM

-350 IDDTASDIIGFTR
+350 IDDTASDISGFTR

-386 RMGRDYPT
+386 RQDRDMPT
-394 SWVGR
+394 SWMGR
-399 FFKGAVEQVPKI
+399 ALKAATDQVPKVAAVTGSTLLASPGGPTAMAATG
-411 TAVTASTIG
+411 TAVGS
-420 ATAASGGNPA
+420 
-430 VGYATATAAG
+430 
-440 AMVYGSTVALEAY
+440 MVYGSSVGLEAY

-459 AGSVAYGLSV
+459 AGALTYGITV

-477 NAVIKMGALAVKGA
+477 NVTMGVGALAAKGIKVA
-491 KSVEVGSKLAT
+491 KGGSRIAGAIEKVPSV
-502 TYNKLPGT
+502 
-510 VRAAGAGA
+510 VRGAGAGA
-518 FFEYVQE
+518 LSEYTQE
-525 VTADPIYIGLENLMR
+525 IIADPIYVGLENVMR
-540 SAGFDLTQQNTLSN
+540 SAGFELTQQNTVSN
-554 WWETLDLTQ
+554 WWETLDFTS
-563 PELLGATVLLGG
+563 PELLGATAILGG
-575 SLGAV
+575 SIGAV

-585 NHLINRVGRSAEAL
+585 NHLINRVGRSTEAL
-599 TALGIPQTEATAIA
+599 TALGIPPTEATDIA

-618 KERTNRLIAALRDNK
+618 KERTNRLVSALRDSR
-633 VSSDVQI
+633 VSPDTQI
-640 THQQAGVFLNF
+640 TNQQAGVFLNF

-732 KIKSYTPDELRA
+732 KIKSYTPDELRE
-744 KIQST
+744 KIQAA
-749 EDNNATIA
+749 ENNNATIA
-757 RLRALAVINQD
+757 RFRALAVINQD
-768 PELLQSF
+768 PDLLQSY

-804 GEANPLN
+804 GEVNPLN

-829 ISRSVIET
+829 ISRDVIET

-843 EFLGRSAEEI
+843 EFLGRSSEEI
-853 GDLSNDILLQEH
+853 GDLSNDVLLQEH

-901 GNIFEEGNL
+901 GNIFAEGNL

-926 WSKSLATMAERRDG
+926 WSKSLATMADRRDG

-949 ATGENILPMGK
+949 ATGENILPMGQA
-960 TLPSARRRGTIDVT
+960 LPSVRKRGAIDVT
-974 PSIKTINEAIKSIIG
+974 PSIKTINEAIKSIVE
-989 GTSEKSVGQLHKLQR
+989 GTSERSVGQLHKLQR

-1084 ASRKQAEEIIRAL
+1084 ASRKQLERLIQDEIKR
-1097 MSRKVEENKRL
+1097 RVEQADAKAKSDFKREMKFL
-1108 EKESIAKTKEKI
+1108 RGLIAKEI
-1120 RAEIAKAAREEKAS
+1120 R
-1134 KRREKAR
+1134 
-1141 TKKEKEKALRDA
+1141 
-1153 RRERERIKKIIREKK
+1153 
-1168 EEAKKEAQKA
+1168 
-1178 REAFNKEMSFL
+1178 
-1189 RNLITKEIT
+1189 
-1198 KDVKEGQKA
+1198 KDVKEERA
-1207 KEAEKKLATKSIES
+1207 EAAAEKKLASESIKS

-1243 AREETMDALTVMA
+1243 SREVTMDALAVMS

-1344 KVNERIERFYNDF
+1344 KVNEQIERFYNKF
-1357 NAKINE
+1357 NAVINE
-1363 RVGGEKNR
+1363 RVGGENNR
-1371 DALRK
+1371 DALRR
-1376 AVMERDQRGTG
+1376 AVLERDQRGTG
-1387 FLDRIFTQFMSL
+1387 FLDRIFTGFMSL
-1399 QQLLEVMSSM
+1399 QQLLEVLSSM
-1409 KSFKD
+1409 KDFKD
-1414 IGTFLQNNVQFAEQQ
+1414 IGTFLQNNVQYAEQQ

-1436 ATSNA
+1436 ATSHA
-1441 IRIMRG
+1441 VRIMRG
-1447 MMEIAGQNS
+1447 MMERAGQNS
-1456 PRYFDELST
+1456 PRYFDQLST
-1465 KTIPFMGHELTKYG
+1465 KTISFMGHELTKYG

-1499 LGDKGMD
+1499 LGNKGMD

-1512 YQQELEGLNKSLD
+1512 YQQELEALNKSLA
-1525 DGAITSEE
+1525 DGALTSEE
-1533 FESKLEAV
+1533 YDAKLEVV
-1541 EEEYLARKEKD
+1541 ENEYLERKEKD
-1552 IAKLLELLGPDGLYL
+1552 ISKLLEILGPDGVYL

-1615 MDAYSKGHVTRTGL
+1615 MESYSKGHISRTGL

-1667 SELVNFNNR
+1667 YELVNFNNR

-1690 LGPANFEAA
+1690 LGPANYETA
-1699 NKALY
+1699 NKDLY

-1741 LVRSSAALFNPIVG
+1741 LVRSGAAIFNPLVG
-1755 SNFSMMEIIKGVAE
+1755 SNFSSMEIIRGFADIA
-1769 VTSGNYKGFTL
+1769 SGNYKGFSI

-1800 VLADKAL
+1800 VLAEKAL

-1820 QEAGMSGLMAFD
+1820 QEAGMSGLIGFD
-1832 WWSISFVNQLTSHML
+1832 WWSISRANMLASHML
-1847 ANRGL
+1847 AKRGL

-1868 AQPLSTSAKAIHL
+1868 AQPLSTSAKASHL
-1881 MGGSSFEQAQ
+1881 LGGSAFETSQ

-1899 NKFGLVIMQG
+1899 NKFGMVVMQG
-1909 KKDVPF
+1909 KKGD
-1915 WEAFQG
+1915 WLG
-1921 AFRVYTIAAL
+1921 AFRVYTIAAI

-1936 NGLATGLFGDKD
+1936 NGLATALFGDKD
-1948 KEDDFMSNFLLTSVL
+1948 KEDEFLDNLFFTAVL

-1968 VPMFGGFAEWCASL
+1968 VPMFGGFAEWVLSEL
-1982 ISGGKQFSLGRAD
+1982 SGKQYSLGRAD
-1995 MADLSKS
+1995 MADLSS
-2002 IQGLVRSIVKTYETV
+2002 TIQNLVRSIVKTYETV

-2028 TNDYIDM
+2028 FNDYADM
-2035 VSYVGKN
+2035 VSYLGKN
-2042 IGSVAS
+2042 IGSVATVS
-2048 ATTIFGTSGQSMTKA
+2048 TAFGSSGQSITKS

-2080 AQKAIP
+2080 AQKALP

-2122 TYRKLSRELRQINK
+2122 TYRKLSKELRQINK

>member
-1 MHKESRE
+1 M
-8 FIVHCFPIGIIYK
+8 HCFPIGIIYK

-94 SSLLPTTPREAL
+94 SSLLPTTPREVL

-236 KDEETAYKEASTRF
+236 KDEETAYNEASTRF

-315 ADSLLKLGEGEAFSL
+315 ADHLLKLGEGETFSL
-330 AVQMLPYMLPKDNR
+330 AIQMLPYMLPKDNR

-350 IDDTASDIIGFTR
+350 IDDTASDISRFTR

-411 TAVTASTIG
+411 TAITASTIG
-420 ATAASGGNPA
+420 ATAASGGNPL
-430 VGYATATAAG
+430 VGWSTATAVG
-440 AMVYGSTVALEAY
+440 SMVYGSTVALEAY

-459 AGSVAYGLSV
+459 AGSMAYGLSV

-518 FFEYVQE
+518 LSEYVQE

-732 KIKSYTPDELRA
+732 KIKSYTPDELRE
-744 KIQST
+744 KIQSA
-749 EDNNATIA
+749 ENNNATIA

-768 PELLQSF
+768 PDLLQSY
-775 RDGKVSIEDVANE
+775 REGKVSIEDVANE

-829 ISRSVIET
+829 ISRDVIET

-843 EFLGRSAEEI
+843 EFLGRSSEEI
-853 GDLSNDILLQEH
+853 GDLSNDVLLQEH

-974 PSIKTINEAIKSIIG
+974 PSIKTINEAIKSIVE
-989 GTSEKSVGQLHKLQR
+989 GTSERAVGQLHKLQR

-1084 ASRKQAEEIIRAL
+1084 ASRKQLERLIQDEIKRRVEQADAKAKKDFSREMKFLRSLISKEIRKDIKEE
-1097 MSRKVEENKRL
+1097 
-1108 EKESIAKTKEKI
+1108 
-1120 RAEIAKAAREEKAS
+1120 RAEAA
-1134 KRREKAR
+1134 
-1141 TKKEKEKALRDA
+1141 
-1153 RRERERIKKIIREKK
+1153 
-1168 EEAKKEAQKA
+1168 
-1178 REAFNKEMSFL
+1178 
-1189 RNLITKEIT
+1189 
-1198 KDVKEGQKA
+1198 
-1207 KEAEKKLATKSIES
+1207 AEKKLATKSIES

-1256 MSPEEVAVQ
+1256 LSPEEVAVQ

-1525 DGAITSEE
+1525 DGVITSEE

-1709 GRVYAQKSVL
+1709 GRVYAQKSML

-1800 VLADKAL
+1800 VLANKAL

-2075 QVKTT
+2075 QAKTT
-2080 AQKAIP
+2080 TQKFLP
-2086 EPINPLY
+2086 ESVNPLY
-2093 TEKEE
+2093 TEKEA
-2098 MKERARQLKKAKREA
+2098 MKERARQIRREKKKAKQ
-2113 KRENGERSA
+2113 ENGERSA

>member
-1 MHKESRE
+1 MPDTLDPLNLATPPTDS
-8 FIVHCFPIGIIYK
+8 IPIGGDALEVQAQQEMQE
-21 QIMEELSEQPE
+21 QIANEAQGVSNGVNEGAWAERALSQKRKLRS
-32 DSILLD
+32 DLD
-38 EIKKMNSGLA
+38 EYLKLQSQA
-48 SNKEQP
+48 TPDDSP
-54 EITEEDLE
+54 EFLE
-62 ANPQAYSSEQIEGV
+62 ALNER
-76 LRNKRSI
+76 RNQLINS
-83 RTKLDDYLRMS
+83 
-94 SSLLPTTPREAL
+94 
-106 DAVGTLRE
+106 
-114 ELQAN
+114 

-126 RYREKIKRNEDIVYS
+126 KYREQIKRNEDIVYA

-150 GLFGDVP
+150 GLFGEVP
-157 AQDVTN
+157 AQDVEN
-163 NKLEKIL
+163 NNLEKVL
-170 SAEQIRDFNN
+170 TAQQIKAFNTS
-180 APQFMR
+180 PPFMQ

-194 VENFFPEGEMDK
+194 VENFFPNIKVDQGV
-206 GYALELLKKHYQ
+206 ALELLKKHYN

-236 KDEETAYKEASTRF
+236 KEEEIAYNEASTRF
-250 FYSFIETGGDYQKAI
+250 FDSFIESGGDYQKAI

-291 RAYNSVSWIKD
+291 RAYNAVSWIKD
-302 EYIESGELDWDKM
+302 EYIERGELDWNKM

-350 IDDTASDIIGFTR
+350 IDDTASDISGLTR

-420 ATAASGGNPA
+420 ATAASGGNPL
-430 VGYATATAAG
+430 VGWSTATAVG
-440 AMVYGSTVALEAY
+440 SMVYGSTVALEAY

-477 NAVIKMGALAVKGA
+477 NAVIKMGALAAKGA

-518 FFEYVQE
+518 LSEYVQE
-525 VTADPIYIGLENLMR
+525 VLADPIYVGLENVMR

-599 TALGIPQTEATAIA
+599 TALGIPPTEATAIA

-618 KERTNRLIAALRDNK
+618 KERTNRLTAALRDNK

-732 KIKSYTPDELRA
+732 KIKSYTPDELRE
-744 KIQST
+744 KIQSA
-749 EDNNATIA
+749 ENNNATIA

-768 PELLQSF
+768 PDLLQSF
-775 RDGKVSIEDVANE
+775 REGKVSIEDVANE

-829 ISRSVIET
+829 ISRDVIET

-843 EFLGRSAEEI
+843 EFLGRSSEEI

-1084 ASRKQAEEIIRAL
+1084 ASRKQLERLIQDEIKRRVEQADAKAKKDFSREMKFLRSLISKEIRKDIKEE
-1097 MSRKVEENKRL
+1097 
-1108 EKESIAKTKEKI
+1108 
-1120 RAEIAKAAREEKAS
+1120 RAEAA
-1134 KRREKAR
+1134 
-1141 TKKEKEKALRDA
+1141 
-1153 RRERERIKKIIREKK
+1153 
-1168 EEAKKEAQKA
+1168 
-1178 REAFNKEMSFL
+1178 
-1189 RNLITKEIT
+1189 
-1198 KDVKEGQKA
+1198 
-1207 KEAEKKLATKSIES
+1207 AEKKLATKSIES

-1303 SALYREKMPNGR
+1303 SALYRERMPNGR

-1344 KVNERIERFYNDF
+1344 KVNEQIERFYNKF
-1357 NAKINE
+1357 NAVINE
-1363 RVGGEKNR
+1363 RVGGENNR

-1376 AVMERDQRGTG
+1376 AVLERDQRGTG
-1387 FLDRIFTQFMSL
+1387 FLDRIFTGFMSL
-1399 QQLLEVMSSM
+1399 QQLLEVLSSM
-1409 KSFKD
+1409 KDFKD
-1414 IGTFLQNNVQFAEQQ
+1414 IGTFLQNNVQYAEQQ

-1436 ATSNA
+1436 ATSHA
-1441 IRIMRG
+1441 VRIMRG
-1447 MMEIAGQNS
+1447 MMERAGQNS
-1456 PRYFDELST
+1456 PRYFDQLST
-1465 KTIPFMGHELTKYG
+1465 KTISFMGHELTKYG

-1499 LGDKGMD
+1499 LGNKGMD

-1512 YQQELEGLNKSLD
+1512 YQQELEALNKGLADGSL
-1525 DGAITSEE
+1525 TSEE
-1533 FESKLEAV
+1533 YDAKAEVV
-1541 EEEYLARKEKD
+1541 ENEYLERKEKD
-1552 IAKLLELLGPDGLYL
+1552 ISKLLEILGPDGLYL

-1615 MDAYSKGHVTRTGL
+1615 MESYSKGHISRTGL

-1667 SELVNFNNR
+1667 YELVNFNNR

-1690 LGPANFEAA
+1690 LGPANYETA
-1699 NKALY
+1699 NKDLY

-1741 LVRSSAALFNPIVG
+1741 LVRSGAAIFNPIVG
-1755 SNFSMMEIIKGVAE
+1755 SNFSSMEIIRGISE
-1769 VTSGNYKGFTL
+1769 VVSGNYKGFTL

-1786 EAMKERKYRGWEDR
+1786 EAMKERTYRNWEDR
-1800 VLADKAL
+1800 VLAEKAL
-1807 SIPLKKQAQWGYW
+1807 SVPLKKQAQWGYW
-1820 QEAGMSGLMAFD
+1820 QEIGMSGLIGFD
-1832 WWSISFVNQLTSHML
+1832 WWSITFANKLASHML
-1847 ANRGL
+1847 AKRGL

-1868 AQPLSTSAKAIHL
+1868 AQPLSTSAKASHL
-1881 MGGSSFEQAQ
+1881 LGGSAFEASQ

-1899 NKFGLVIMQG
+1899 NKFGMVVMQG
-1909 KKDVPF
+1909 KKGD
-1915 WEAFQG
+1915 WLA
-1921 AFRVYTIAAL
+1921 AFRVYTIAAI

-1936 NGLATGLFGDKD
+1936 NGLATALFGDKD
-1948 KEDDFMSNFLLTSVL
+1948 KEDEFLDNLFFTAVL

-1968 VPMFGGFAEWCASL
+1968 VPMFGGFAEWVLSEL
-1982 ISGGKQFSLGRAD
+1982 SGKQYSLGRAD
-1995 MADLSKS
+1995 MADLSS
-2002 IQGLVRSIVKTYETV
+2002 TIQNLVRSIVKTYETV

-2028 TNDYIDM
+2028 FNDYADM
-2035 VSYVGKN
+2035 VSYLGKN
-2042 IGSVAS
+2042 IGSVATVS
-2048 ATTIFGTSGQSMTKA
+2048 TAFGSSGQSVTKS

-2080 AQKAIP
+2080 AQKALP

>member
-1 MHKESRE
+1 M
-8 FIVHCFPIGIIYK
+8 HCFPIGIIYK

-236 KDEETAYKEASTRF
+236 KDEETAYNEASTRF
-250 FYSFIETGGDYQKAI
+250 FDSFIETGGDYQKAI

-315 ADSLLKLGEGEAFSL
+315 ADRLLKLGEGETFSL
-330 AVQMLPYMLPKDNR
+330 AIQMLPYMLPKDDR
-344 TWLVQA
+344 TWLTQA
-350 IDDTASDIIGFTR
+350 IDDTASDVSRFAR
-363 LMLSGGGD
+363 LMVDGGGD
-371 NAKAERLALAIQQEY
+371 SAQAERLALAIQQEY
-386 RMGRDYPT
+386 RQGRDMPT
-394 SWVGR
+394 SWIGR
-399 FFKGAVEQVPKI
+399 AFKAATDQVPKVAAVTGSSLLASPGGPVAMAATG
-411 TAVTASTIG
+411 TAVGS
-420 ATAASGGNPA
+420 
-430 VGYATATAAG
+430 
-440 AMVYGSTVALEAY
+440 MVYGSTVGLEAY
-453 RTNSSK
+453 RTNSSR
-459 AGSVAYGLSV
+459 AGALTYGVTV

-477 NAVIKMGALAVKGA
+477 NVTLGVGALASKGIKVA
-491 KSVEVGSKLAT
+491 EAGRKMASVAGRVPA
-502 TYNKLPGT
+502 T
-510 VRAAGAGA
+510 VRGAAAGALS
-518 FFEYVQE
+518 EYTQE
-525 VTADPIYIGLENLMR
+525 VIADPIYVGLENVMR
-540 SAGFDLTQQNTLSN
+540 SAGFELTQQNTLKN
-554 WWETLDLTQ
+554 WWETLDFTS
-563 PELLGATVLLGG
+563 PELLGATAILGG
-575 SLGAV
+575 SIGAV

-585 NHLINRVGRSAEAL
+585 NHLINRVGRSASALQAYGVPESEAV
-599 TALGIPQTEATAIA
+599 AIA
-613 NMPDG
+613 EMPDG
-618 KERTNRLIAALRDNK
+618 KERTNRLISALRNNR
-633 VSSDVQI
+633 VSPGVQI
-640 THQQAGVFLNF
+640 TNQQAGIFLNF

-666 NITDNG
+666 EISDNG
-672 DGTFNVIEKDPVS
+672 DGTFNIVERDPVS
-685 GAEKTT
+685 GAEKVT

-725 ASVGKDA
+725 SGVGKET

-853 GDLSNDILLQEH
+853 GDLSNDVVLQEH

-880 SSMPGNVQ
+880 SAMPGNVQ

-901 GNIFEEGNL
+901 GNVFAEGAL
-910 IREAIEQGV
+910 IKEAIEQGI
-919 VSSDFVK
+919 VSPDFVK

-974 PSIKTINEAIKSIIG
+974 PSIKTINEAIKSIVE
-989 GTSEKSVGQLHKLQR
+989 GTSERAVGQLHKLQR

-1084 ASRKQAEEIIRAL
+1084 ASRKQLERLIQDEIKRRVEQADAKAKKDFSREMKFLRSLISKEIRKDIKEE
-1097 MSRKVEENKRL
+1097 
-1108 EKESIAKTKEKI
+1108 
-1120 RAEIAKAAREEKAS
+1120 RAEAA
-1134 KRREKAR
+1134 
-1141 TKKEKEKALRDA
+1141 
-1153 RRERERIKKIIREKK
+1153 
-1168 EEAKKEAQKA
+1168 
-1178 REAFNKEMSFL
+1178 
-1189 RNLITKEIT
+1189 
-1198 KDVKEGQKA
+1198 
-1207 KEAEKKLATKSIES
+1207 AEKKLATKSIES

-1303 SALYREKMPNGR
+1303 SALYRERMPNGR

-1344 KVNERIERFYNDF
+1344 KVNEQIERFYNKF
-1357 NAKINE
+1357 NAVINE
-1363 RVGGEKNR
+1363 RVGGENNR

-1376 AVMERDQRGTG
+1376 AVLERDQRGTG
-1387 FLDRIFTQFMSL
+1387 FLDRIFTGFMSL
-1399 QQLLEVMSSM
+1399 QQLLEVLSSM
-1409 KSFKD
+1409 KDFKD
-1414 IGTFLQNNVQFAEQQ
+1414 IGTFLQNNVQYAEQQ

-1436 ATSNA
+1436 ATSHA
-1441 IRIMRG
+1441 VRIMRG
-1447 MMEIAGQNS
+1447 MMERAGQNS
-1456 PRYFDELST
+1456 PRYFDQLST
-1465 KTIPFMGHELTKYG
+1465 KTISFMGHELTKYG

-1499 LGDKGMD
+1499 LGNKGMD

-1512 YQQELEGLNKSLD
+1512 YQQELEALNKGLA
-1525 DGAITSEE
+1525 DGALTSEE
-1533 FESKLEAV
+1533 YDAKAEVV
-1541 EEEYLARKEKD
+1541 ENEYLERKEKD
-1552 IAKLLELLGPDGLYL
+1552 ISKLLEILGPDGLYL

-1615 MDAYSKGHVTRTGL
+1615 MESYSKGHISRTGL

-1667 SELVNFNNR
+1667 YELVNFNNR

-1690 LGPANFEAA
+1690 LGPANYETA
-1699 NKALY
+1699 NKDLY

-1741 LVRSSAALFNPIVG
+1741 LVRSGAAIFNPLVG
-1755 SNFSMMEIIKGVAE
+1755 SNFSSMEIIRGFADIA
-1769 VTSGNYKGFTL
+1769 SGNYKGFSI

-1800 VLADKAL
+1800 VLAEKAL

-1820 QEAGMSGLMAFD
+1820 QEAGMSGLIGFD
-1832 WWSISFVNQLTSHML
+1832 WWSISRANMLASHML
-1847 ANRGL
+1847 AKRGL

-1868 AQPLSTSAKAIHL
+1868 AQPLSTSAKASHL
-1881 MGGSSFEQAQ
+1881 LGGSAFEASQ

-1899 NKFGLVIMQG
+1899 NKFGMVVMQA
-1909 KKDVPF
+1909 KKGD
-1915 WEAFQG
+1915 WLG

-1936 NGLATGLFGDKD
+1936 NGLATALFGDKD
-1948 KEDDFMSNFLLTSVL
+1948 KEDEFLDNLFFTAVL

-1968 VPMFGGFAEWCASL
+1968 VPMFGGFAEWVLSEL
-1982 ISGGKQFSLGRAD
+1982 SGKQYSLGRAD
-1995 MADLSKS
+1995 MADLSS
-2002 IQGLVRSIVKTYETV
+2002 TIQNLVRSIVKTYETV

-2028 TNDYIDM
+2028 FNDYADM
-2035 VSYVGKN
+2035 VSYLGKN
-2042 IGSVAS
+2042 IGSVATVS
-2048 ATTIFGTSGQSMTKA
+2048 TAFGSSGQSVTKS

-2080 AQKAIP
+2080 AQKALP

>member
-1 MHKESRE
+1 M
-8 FIVHCFPIGIIYK
+8 HCFPIGIIYK

-170 SAEQIRDFNN
+170 SVEQIRDFNN

-236 KDEETAYKEASTRF
+236 KDEETAYNKASTRF
-250 FYSFIETGGDYQKAI
+250 FDSFIETGGDYQKAI

-315 ADSLLKLGEGEAFSL
+315 ADRLLKLGEGETFSL
-330 AVQMLPYMLPKDNR
+330 AIQMLPYMLPKDDR

-350 IDDTASDIIGFTR
+350 IDDTVSDISGFTR

-386 RMGRDYPT
+386 RRGRDYPT

-430 VGYATATAAG
+430 VGYATATAVG
-440 AMVYGSTVALEAY
+440 SMVYGSTVALEAY

-459 AGSVAYGLSV
+459 AGSMAYGLSV

-518 FFEYVQE
+518 LSEYVQE
-525 VTADPIYIGLENLMR
+525 VSADPIYIGLENLMR

-599 TALGIPQTEATAIA
+599 TALGIPPTEATAIA

-618 KERTNRLIAALRDNK
+618 KERTNRLTAALRDNK

-732 KIKSYTPDELRA
+732 KIKSYTPDELRK
-744 KIQST
+744 KIQSA
-749 EDNNATIA
+749 ENNNATIA
-757 RLRALAVINQD
+757 RLRSLAVINQD
-768 PELLQSF
+768 PDLLQSF
-775 RDGKVSIEDVANE
+775 REGKVSIEDVANE

-829 ISRSVIET
+829 ISRDVIET

-843 EFLGRSAEEI
+843 EFLGRSSEEI

-1198 KDVKEGQKA
+1198 KDVKEEQKA

-1233 KGRSRSLDAQ
+1233 KGRSLSLDAQ
-1243 AREETMDALTVMA
+1243 AREETMDALEVMA
-1256 MSPEEVAVQ
+1256 MSPSEVATQ
-1265 LETLDST
+1265 LEVLDST

-1277 NQKASEENALELEN
+1277 NQPATEELALELEN

-1525 DGAITSEE
+1525 DGVITSEE
-1533 FESKLEAV
+1533 FESKLEAI

-1741 LVRSSAALFNPIVG
+1741 LVRSGAALFNPIVG

-1786 EAMKERKYRGWEDR
+1786 EAMKGRKYRGWEDR

-1820 QEAGMSGLMAFD
+1820 QEAGMSGLVAFD

-1899 NKFGLVIMQG
+1899 NKFGLVMMQG

-1921 AFRVYTIAAL
+1921 AFRVYTITSL

-1963 SPIVS
+1963 GPIVS

-2080 AQKAIP
+2080 AQKALP

>member
-1 MHKESRE
+1 M
-8 FIVHCFPIGIIYK
+8 HCFPIGIIYK

-94 SSLLPTTPREAL
+94 SSLLPTTPREVL

-236 KDEETAYKEASTRF
+236 KDEETAYNEASTRF
-250 FYSFIETGGDYQKAI
+250 FDSFIETGGDYQKAI

-302 EYIESGELDWDKM
+302 EYIESGELDWNKM
-315 ADSLLKLGEGEAFSL
+315 ADRLLKLGEGETFSL

-350 IDDTASDIIGFTR
+350 IDDTASDISGFTR

-386 RMGRDYPT
+386 RRGRDYPT

-430 VGYATATAAG
+430 VGYATATAVG
-440 AMVYGSTVALEAY
+440 SMVYGSTVALEAY

-459 AGSVAYGLSV
+459 AGSMAYGLSV

-666 NITDNG
+666 EISDNG
-672 DGTFNVIEKDPVS
+672 DGTFNIVERDPVS
-685 GAEKTT
+685 GAEKVT

-829 ISRSVIET
+829 ISRDVIET

-843 EFLGRSAEEI
+843 EFLGRSSEEI

-974 PSIKTINEAIKSIIG
+974 PSIKTINEAIKSIVE
-989 GTSEKSVGQLHKLQR
+989 GTSERAVGQLHKLQR

-1084 ASRKQAEEIIRAL
+1084 ASRKQLERLIQDEIKRRVEQADAKAKKDFNREMKFLRGLISKEIRKDIKEE
-1097 MSRKVEENKRL
+1097 
-1108 EKESIAKTKEKI
+1108 
-1120 RAEIAKAAREEKAS
+1120 RAEAAAEKNLAS
-1134 KRREKAR
+1134 K
-1141 TKKEKEKALRDA
+1141 
-1153 RRERERIKKIIREKK
+1153 
-1168 EEAKKEAQKA
+1168 
-1178 REAFNKEMSFL
+1178 
-1189 RNLITKEIT
+1189 
-1198 KDVKEGQKA
+1198 
-1207 KEAEKKLATKSIES
+1207 SIQS

-1243 AREETMDALTVMA
+1243 AREETMDALEVMA
-1256 MSPEEVAVQ
+1256 MSPSEVATQ
-1265 LETLDST
+1265 LEVLDST

-1277 NQKASEENALELEN
+1277 NRPATEELALELEN

-1436 ATSNA
+1436 AKSSA

-1525 DGAITSEE
+1525 DGVITSEE
-1533 FESKLEAV
+1533 FESKLEAI

-1552 IAKLLELLGPDGLYL
+1552 VAKLLELLGPDGLYL

-1615 MDAYSKGHVTRTGL
+1615 MEAYSKGHVTRTGL

-1667 SELVNFNNR
+1667 SELVNFNNL

-1741 LVRSSAALFNPIVG
+1741 LVRSGAALFNPIVG

-1820 QEAGMSGLMAFD
+1820 QEAGMSGLMAYD
-1832 WWSISFVNQLTSHML
+1832 WWSISFVNQLASHML

-1899 NKFGLVIMQG
+1899 NKFGLVVMQG

-1948 KEDDFMSNFLLTSVL
+1948 KEDDFMSNFLLTSAL

-2080 AQKAIP
+2080 AQKALP

>member
-1 MHKESRE
+1 MPDTLDPLNLATPPTDS
-8 FIVHCFPIGIIYK
+8 IPIGGDALEVQAQQEMQE
-21 QIMEELSEQPE
+21 QIANEAQGVSNGVNEGAWAERALSQKRKLRS
-32 DSILLD
+32 DLD
-38 EIKKMNSGLA
+38 EYLKLQSQA
-48 SNKEQP
+48 TPDDSP
-54 EITEEDLE
+54 EFLE
-62 ANPQAYSSEQIEGV
+62 ALNER
-76 LRNKRSI
+76 RNQLINS
-83 RTKLDDYLRMS
+83 
-94 SSLLPTTPREAL
+94 
-106 DAVGTLRE
+106 
-114 ELQAN
+114 

-126 RYREKIKRNEDIVYS
+126 KYREQIKRNEDIVYA

-150 GLFGDVP
+150 GLFGEVP
-157 AQDVTN
+157 AQDVEN
-163 NKLEKIL
+163 NNLEKVL
-170 SAEQIRDFNN
+170 TAQQIKAFNTS
-180 APQFMR
+180 PPFMQ

-194 VENFFPEGEMDK
+194 VENFFPNIKVDQGV
-206 GYALELLKKHYQ
+206 ALELLKKHYN

-236 KDEETAYKEASTRF
+236 KEEEIAYNEASTRF
-250 FYSFIETGGDYQKAI
+250 FDSFIESGGDYQKAI

-291 RAYNSVSWIKD
+291 RAYNAVSWIKD
-302 EYIESGELDWDKM
+302 EYIERGELDWNKM

-350 IDDTASDIIGFTR
+350 IDDTASDISGLTR

-420 ATAASGGNPA
+420 ATAASGGNPL
-430 VGYATATAAG
+430 VGWSTATAVG
-440 AMVYGSTVALEAY
+440 SMVYGSTVALEAY

-477 NAVIKMGALAVKGA
+477 NAVIKMGALAAKGA

-518 FFEYVQE
+518 LSEYVQE
-525 VTADPIYIGLENLMR
+525 VLADPIYVGLENVMR

-599 TALGIPQTEATAIA
+599 TALGIPPTEATAIA

-618 KERTNRLIAALRDNK
+618 KERTNRLTAALRDNK

-685 GAEKTT
+685 GSEKTT

-732 KIKSYTPDELRA
+732 KIKSYTPDELRE
-744 KIQST
+744 KIQSA
-749 EDNNATIA
+749 ENNNATIA

-768 PELLQSF
+768 PDLLQSF
-775 RDGKVSIEDVANE
+775 REGKVSIEDVANE

-829 ISRSVIET
+829 ISRDVIET

-843 EFLGRSAEEI
+843 EFLGRSSEEI

-1084 ASRKQAEEIIRAL
+1084 ASRKQLERLIQDEIKRRVEQADAKAKKDFSREMKFLRSLISKEIRKDIKEE
-1097 MSRKVEENKRL
+1097 
-1108 EKESIAKTKEKI
+1108 
-1120 RAEIAKAAREEKAS
+1120 RAEAA
-1134 KRREKAR
+1134 
-1141 TKKEKEKALRDA
+1141 
-1153 RRERERIKKIIREKK
+1153 
-1168 EEAKKEAQKA
+1168 
-1178 REAFNKEMSFL
+1178 
-1189 RNLITKEIT
+1189 
-1198 KDVKEGQKA
+1198 
-1207 KEAEKKLATKSIES
+1207 AEKKLATKSIES

-1303 SALYREKMPNGR
+1303 SALYRERMPNGR

-1344 KVNERIERFYNDF
+1344 KVNEQIERFYNKF
-1357 NAKINE
+1357 NAVINE
-1363 RVGGEKNR
+1363 RVGGENNR

-1376 AVMERDQRGTG
+1376 AVLERDQRGTG
-1387 FLDRIFTQFMSL
+1387 FLDRIFTGFMSL
-1399 QQLLEVMSSM
+1399 QQLLEVLSSM
-1409 KSFKD
+1409 KDFKD
-1414 IGTFLQNNVQFAEQQ
+1414 IGTFLQNNVQYAEQQ

-1436 ATSNA
+1436 ATSHA
-1441 IRIMRG
+1441 VRIMRG
-1447 MMEIAGQNS
+1447 MMERAGQNS
-1456 PRYFDELST
+1456 PRYFDQLST
-1465 KTIPFMGHELTKYG
+1465 KTISFMGHELTKYG

-1499 LGDKGMD
+1499 LGNKGMD

-1512 YQQELEGLNKSLD
+1512 YQQELEALNKGLADGSL
-1525 DGAITSEE
+1525 TSEE
-1533 FESKLEAV
+1533 YDAKAEVV
-1541 EEEYLARKEKD
+1541 ENEYLERKEKD
-1552 IAKLLELLGPDGLYL
+1552 ISKLLEILGPDGLYL

-1615 MDAYSKGHVTRTGL
+1615 MESYSKGHISRTGL

-1667 SELVNFNNR
+1667 YELVNFNNR

-1690 LGPANFEAA
+1690 LGPANYETA
-1699 NKALY
+1699 NKDLY

-1741 LVRSSAALFNPIVG
+1741 LVRSGAAIFNPIVG
-1755 SNFSMMEIIKGVAE
+1755 SNFSSMEIIRGISE
-1769 VTSGNYKGFTL
+1769 VVSGNYKGFTL

-1786 EAMKERKYRGWEDR
+1786 EAMKERTYRNWEDR
-1800 VLADKAL
+1800 VLAEKAL
-1807 SIPLKKQAQWGYW
+1807 SVPLKKQAQWGYW
-1820 QEAGMSGLMAFD
+1820 QEIGMSGLIGFD
-1832 WWSISFVNQLTSHML
+1832 WWSITFANKLASHML
-1847 ANRGL
+1847 AKRGL

-1868 AQPLSTSAKAIHL
+1868 AQPLSTSAKASHL
-1881 MGGSSFEQAQ
+1881 LGGSAFEASQ

-1899 NKFGLVIMQG
+1899 NKFGMVVMQG
-1909 KKDVPF
+1909 KKGD
-1915 WEAFQG
+1915 WLA
-1921 AFRVYTIAAL
+1921 AFRVYTIAAI

-1936 NGLATGLFGDKD
+1936 NGLATALFGDKD
-1948 KEDDFMSNFLLTSVL
+1948 KEDEFLDNLFFTAVL

-1968 VPMFGGFAEWCASL
+1968 VPMFGGFAEWVLSEL
-1982 ISGGKQFSLGRAD
+1982 SGKQYSLGRAD
-1995 MADLSKS
+1995 MADLSS
-2002 IQGLVRSIVKTYETV
+2002 TIQNLVRSIVKTYETV

-2028 TNDYIDM
+2028 FNDYADM
-2035 VSYVGKN
+2035 VSYLGKN
-2042 IGSVAS
+2042 IGSVATVS
-2048 ATTIFGTSGQSMTKA
+2048 TAFGSSGQSVTKS

-2080 AQKAIP
+2080 AQKALP

>member
-1 MHKESRE
+1 
-8 FIVHCFPIGIIYK
+8 
-21 QIMEELSEQPE
+21 MEELSEQPE

-94 SSLLPTTPREAL
+94 SSLLPTTPREVL

-236 KDEETAYKEASTRF
+236 KDEETAYNEASTRF

-315 ADSLLKLGEGEAFSL
+315 ADSLLKLGEGETFSL

-350 IDDTASDIIGFTR
+350 IDDTASDISRFTR

-411 TAVTASTIG
+411 TAVTASTIV
-420 ATAASGGNPA
+420 ATSASGGNPA

-459 AGSVAYGLSV
+459 DGSMAYGLSV

-575 SLGAV
+575 SLGAL

-666 NITDNG
+666 EISDNG
-672 DGTFNVIEKDPVS
+672 DGTFNIVERDPVS
-685 GAEKTT
+685 GAEKVT

-829 ISRSVIET
+829 ISRDVIET

-843 EFLGRSAEEI
+843 EFLGRSSEEI

-974 PSIKTINEAIKSIIG
+974 PSIKTINEAIKSIVE
-989 GTSEKSVGQLHKLQR
+989 GTSERAVGQLHKLQR

-1059 NEAFNADMKTALDAT
+1059 NEAFNADIKTALDAT

-1084 ASRKQAEEIIRAL
+1084 ASRKQLERLIQDEIKRRVEQADAKAKKDFNREMKFLRGLISKEIRKDIKEE
-1097 MSRKVEENKRL
+1097 
-1108 EKESIAKTKEKI
+1108 
-1120 RAEIAKAAREEKAS
+1120 RAEAA
-1134 KRREKAR
+1134 
-1141 TKKEKEKALRDA
+1141 
-1153 RRERERIKKIIREKK
+1153 
-1168 EEAKKEAQKA
+1168 
-1178 REAFNKEMSFL
+1178 
-1189 RNLITKEIT
+1189 
-1198 KDVKEGQKA
+1198 
-1207 KEAEKKLATKSIES
+1207 AEKKLASKSIQS

-1344 KVNERIERFYNDF
+1344 KVNEQIERFYNKF
-1357 NAKINE
+1357 NAVINE
-1363 RVGGEKNR
+1363 RVGGENNR

-1436 ATSNA
+1436 AKSNA

-1525 DGAITSEE
+1525 DGVITSEE
-1533 FESKLEAV
+1533 FESKLEAI

-1552 IAKLLELLGPDGLYL
+1552 VAKLLELLGPDGLYL

-1615 MDAYSKGHVTRTGL
+1615 MEAYSKGHVTRTGL

-1667 SELVNFNNR
+1667 SELVNFNNL

-1741 LVRSSAALFNPIVG
+1741 LVRSGAALFNPIVG

-1820 QEAGMSGLMAFD
+1820 QEAGMSGLMAYD
-1832 WWSISFVNQLTSHML
+1832 WWSISFVNQLASHML

-1899 NKFGLVIMQG
+1899 NKFGLVVMQG

-1948 KEDDFMSNFLLTSVL
+1948 KEDDFMSNFLLTSAL

-2048 ATTIFGTSGQSMTKA
+2048 ATTIFGTSGRSMTKA

-2075 QVKTT
+2075 QAKTT
-2080 AQKAIP
+2080 TQKFLP
-2086 EPINPLY
+2086 ESVNPLY
-2093 TEKEE
+2093 TEKEA
-2098 MKERARQLKKAKREA
+2098 MKERARQIRREKKKAKQ
-2113 KRENGERSA
+2113 ENGERSA

>member
-1 MHKESRE
+1 MPDTLDPLNLATPPIDSE
-8 FIVHCFPIGIIYK
+8 PIGGDALEAQAQQEMQE
-21 QIMEELSEQPE
+21 QIANEAQGVSNGVNEGAWAERALSQKRKLRSDLDEYLKLQAQVTPDDSPEFLEALSERRNQL
-32 DSILLD
+32 I
-38 EIKKMNSGLA
+38 NS
-48 SNKEQP
+48 
-54 EITEEDLE
+54 
-62 ANPQAYSSEQIEGV
+62 
-76 LRNKRSI
+76 
-83 RTKLDDYLRMS
+83 
-94 SSLLPTTPREAL
+94 
-106 DAVGTLRE
+106 
-114 ELQAN
+114 
-119 GIDPEYE
+119 GIDPDYE
-126 RYREKIKRNEDIVYS
+126 KYRDKVDRIQGKIYAITQN
-141 VTRYINPTT
+141 INPKT
-150 GLFGDVP
+150 GLFGVVPTEDVK
-157 AQDVTN
+157 DSRLGT
-163 NKLEKIL
+163 LL
-170 SAEQIRDFNN
+170 TAEQIGYFNSL
-180 APQFMR
+180 PKSMQDEFL
-186 DKYVFNRI
+186 FEGI
-194 VENFFPEGEMDK
+194 VETFFPQGGMDK
-206 GYALELLKKHYQ
+206 VTALGLLKEHYQ
-218 TDSMHGVVSKY
+218 TDSMHGVISKY

-236 KDEETAYKEASTRF
+236 KEEEVAYNEASTRF
-250 FYSFIETGGDYQKAI
+250 FDSFIESGGDYQKAI

-302 EYIESGELDWDKM
+302 EYIERGELDWNKM

-350 IDDTASDIIGFTR
+350 IDDTASDISGFTR

-386 RMGRDYPT
+386 RQDRDMPT
-394 SWVGR
+394 SWMGR
-399 FFKGAVEQVPKI
+399 ALKAATDQVPKVAAVTGSTLLASPGGPTAMAATG
-411 TAVTASTIG
+411 TAVGS
-420 ATAASGGNPA
+420 
-430 VGYATATAAG
+430 
-440 AMVYGSTVALEAY
+440 MVYGSSVGLEAY

-459 AGSVAYGLSV
+459 AGALTYGITV

-477 NAVIKMGALAVKGA
+477 NVTMGVGALAAKGIKVA
-491 KSVEVGSKLAT
+491 KGGSRIAGAIEKVPSV
-502 TYNKLPGT
+502 
-510 VRAAGAGA
+510 VRGAGAGA
-518 FFEYVQE
+518 LSEYTQE
-525 VTADPIYIGLENLMR
+525 IIADPIYVGLENVMR
-540 SAGFDLTQQNTLSN
+540 SAGFELTQQNTVSN
-554 WWETLDLTQ
+554 WWETLDFTS
-563 PELLGATVLLGG
+563 PELLGATAILGG
-575 SLGAV
+575 SIGAV

-585 NHLINRVGRSAEAL
+585 NHLINRVGRSTEAL
-599 TALGIPQTEATAIA
+599 TALGIPPTEATDIA

-618 KERTNRLIAALRDNK
+618 KERTNRLVSALRDSR
-633 VSSDVQI
+633 VSPDTQI
-640 THQQAGVFLNF
+640 TNQQAGVFLNF

-732 KIKSYTPDELRA
+732 KIKSYTPDELRE
-744 KIQST
+744 KIQSA
-749 EDNNATIA
+749 ENNNATIA
-757 RLRALAVINQD
+757 RLRALAVVNQD
-768 PELLQSF
+768 PDLLQSY
-775 RDGKVSIEDVANE
+775 REGKVSIEDVANE

-829 ISRSVIET
+829 ISRDVIET

-843 EFLGRSAEEI
+843 EFLGRSSEEI
-853 GDLSNDILLQEH
+853 GDLSNDVLLQEH

-949 ATGENILPMGK
+949 ATGENILPMGQA
-960 TLPSARRRGTIDVT
+960 LPSVRKRGAIDVT
-974 PSIKTINEAIKSIIG
+974 PSIKTINEAIKSIVE
-989 GTSEKSVGQLHKLQR
+989 GTSERSVGQLHKLQR

-1084 ASRKQAEEIIRAL
+1084 ASRKQLERLIQDEIKRRVEQADAKAKKDFSREMKFLRSLISKEIRKDIKEE
-1097 MSRKVEENKRL
+1097 
-1108 EKESIAKTKEKI
+1108 
-1120 RAEIAKAAREEKAS
+1120 RAEAA
-1134 KRREKAR
+1134 
-1141 TKKEKEKALRDA
+1141 
-1153 RRERERIKKIIREKK
+1153 
-1168 EEAKKEAQKA
+1168 
-1178 REAFNKEMSFL
+1178 
-1189 RNLITKEIT
+1189 
-1198 KDVKEGQKA
+1198 
-1207 KEAEKKLATKSIES
+1207 AEKKLATKSIES

-1303 SALYREKMPNGR
+1303 SALYRERMPNGR

-1344 KVNERIERFYNDF
+1344 KVNEQIERFYNKF
-1357 NAKINE
+1357 NAVINE
-1363 RVGGEKNR
+1363 RVGGENNR

-1376 AVMERDQRGTG
+1376 AVLERDQRGTG
-1387 FLDRIFTQFMSL
+1387 FLDRIFTGFMSL
-1399 QQLLEVMSSM
+1399 QQLLEVLSSM
-1409 KSFKD
+1409 KDFKD
-1414 IGTFLQNNVQFAEQQ
+1414 IGTFLQNNVQYAEQQ

-1436 ATSNA
+1436 ATSHA
-1441 IRIMRG
+1441 VRIMRG
-1447 MMEIAGQNS
+1447 MMERAGQNS
-1456 PRYFDELST
+1456 PRYFDQLST
-1465 KTIPFMGHELTKYG
+1465 KTISFMGHELTKYG

-1499 LGDKGMD
+1499 LGNKGMD

-1512 YQQELEGLNKSLD
+1512 YQQELEALNKGLA
-1525 DGAITSEE
+1525 DGALTSEE
-1533 FESKLEAV
+1533 YDAKAEVV
-1541 EEEYLARKEKD
+1541 ENEYLERKEKD
-1552 IAKLLELLGPDGLYL
+1552 ISKLLEILGPDGLYL

-1615 MDAYSKGHVTRTGL
+1615 MESYSKGHISRTGL

-1667 SELVNFNNR
+1667 YELVNFNNR

-1690 LGPANFEAA
+1690 LGPANYETA
-1699 NKALY
+1699 NKDLY

-1741 LVRSSAALFNPIVG
+1741 LVRSGAAIFNPLVG
-1755 SNFSMMEIIKGVAE
+1755 SNFSSMEIIRGFADIA
-1769 VTSGNYKGFTL
+1769 SGNYKGFSI

-1800 VLADKAL
+1800 VLAEKAL

-1820 QEAGMSGLMAFD
+1820 QEAGMSGLIGFD
-1832 WWSISFVNQLTSHML
+1832 WWSISRANMLASHML
-1847 ANRGL
+1847 AKRGL

-1868 AQPLSTSAKAIHL
+1868 AQPLSTSAKASHL
-1881 MGGSSFEQAQ
+1881 LGGSAFEASQ

-1899 NKFGLVIMQG
+1899 NKFGMVVMQG
-1909 KKDVPF
+1909 KKGD
-1915 WEAFQG
+1915 WLA
-1921 AFRVYTIAAL
+1921 AFRVYTIAAI

-1936 NGLATGLFGDKD
+1936 NGLATALFGDKD
-1948 KEDDFMSNFLLTSVL
+1948 KEDEFLDNLFFTAVL

-1968 VPMFGGFAEWCASL
+1968 VPMFGGFAEWVLSEL
-1982 ISGGKQFSLGRAD
+1982 SGKQYSLGRAD
-1995 MADLSKS
+1995 MADLSS
-2002 IQGLVRSIVKTYETV
+2002 TIQNLVRSIVKTYETV

-2028 TNDYIDM
+2028 FNDYADM
-2035 VSYVGKN
+2035 VSYLGKN
-2042 IGSVAS
+2042 IGSVATVS
-2048 ATTIFGTSGQSMTKA
+2048 TAFGSSGQSVTKS

-2080 AQKAIP
+2080 AQKALP

>member
-236 KDEETAYKEASTRF
+236 KDEETAYNEASTRF
-250 FYSFIETGGDYQKAI
+250 FDSFIETGGDYQKAI

-315 ADSLLKLGEGEAFSL
+315 ADRLLKLGEGETFSL
-330 AVQMLPYMLPKDNR
+330 AIQMLPYMLPKDDR
-344 TWLVQA
+344 TWLTQA
-350 IDDTASDIIGFTR
+350 IDDTASDVSRFAR
-363 LMLSGGGD
+363 LMVDGGGD
-371 NAKAERLALAIQQEY
+371 GAQAERLALAIQQEY
-386 RMGRDYPT
+386 RQGRDMPT
-394 SWVGR
+394 SWLGIAAKV
-399 FFKGAVEQVPKI
+399 ATDQVPKI
-411 TAVTASTIG
+411 TAVTGSTLL
-420 ATAASGGNPA
+420 ASGGGPVSMAATGMA
-430 VGYATATAAG
+430 VGS
-440 AMVYGSTVALEAY
+440 MVYGSTVGLEAY
-453 RTNSSK
+453 RTNSSR
-459 AGSVAYGLSV
+459 AGALTYGVTV

-477 NAVIKMGALAVKGA
+477 NITLGAGALATKGIKVA
-491 KSVEVGSKLAT
+491 EAGRKMASVVGRVPA
-502 TYNKLPGT
+502 T
-510 VRAAGAGA
+510 VRGAAAGALS
-518 FFEYVQE
+518 EYTQE
-525 VTADPIYIGLENLMR
+525 VIADPIYVGLENVMR
-540 SAGFDLTQQNTLSN
+540 SAGFELTQQNTLKN
-554 WWETLDLTQ
+554 WWETLDFTS
-563 PELLGATVLLGG
+563 PELLGATAILGG
-575 SLGAV
+575 SIGAV

-585 NHLINRVGRSAEAL
+585 NHLINRVGRSASALQAYGVPESEAV
-599 TALGIPQTEATAIA
+599 AIA
-613 NMPDG
+613 EMPDG
-618 KERTNRLIAALRDNK
+618 KERTNRLISALRNNR
-633 VSSDVQI
+633 VSPDVQI
-640 THQQAGVFLNF
+640 TNQQAGIFLNF

-666 NITDNG
+666 EISDNG
-672 DGTFNVIEKDPVS
+672 DGTFNIVERDPVS
-685 GAEKTT
+685 GAEKVT

-725 ASVGKDA
+725 SGVGKET

-768 PELLQSF
+768 QELLQSF

-829 ISRSVIET
+829 ISRDVIET

-843 EFLGRSAEEI
+843 EFLGRSSEEI
-853 GDLSNDILLQEH
+853 GDLSNDVLLQEH

-926 WSKSLATMAERRDG
+926 WSKSLATIAERRDG

-974 PSIKTINEAIKSIIG
+974 PSIKTINEAIKSIVE
-989 GTSEKSVGQLHKLQR
+989 GTSERAVGQLHKLQR

-1084 ASRKQAEEIIRAL
+1084 ASRKQLERLIQDEIKRRVEQADAKAKKDFSREMKFLRSLISKEIRKDIKEE
-1097 MSRKVEENKRL
+1097 
-1108 EKESIAKTKEKI
+1108 
-1120 RAEIAKAAREEKAS
+1120 RAEAA
-1134 KRREKAR
+1134 
-1141 TKKEKEKALRDA
+1141 
-1153 RRERERIKKIIREKK
+1153 
-1168 EEAKKEAQKA
+1168 
-1178 REAFNKEMSFL
+1178 
-1189 RNLITKEIT
+1189 
-1198 KDVKEGQKA
+1198 
-1207 KEAEKKLATKSIES
+1207 AEKKLATKSIES

-1303 SALYREKMPNGR
+1303 SALYRERMPNGR

-1344 KVNERIERFYNDF
+1344 KVNEQIERFYNKF
-1357 NAKINE
+1357 NAVINE
-1363 RVGGEKNR
+1363 RVGGENNR

-1376 AVMERDQRGTG
+1376 AVLERDQRGTG
-1387 FLDRIFTQFMSL
+1387 FLDRIFTGFMSL
-1399 QQLLEVMSSM
+1399 QQLLEVLSSM
-1409 KSFKD
+1409 KDFKD
-1414 IGTFLQNNVQFAEQQ
+1414 IGTFLQNNVQYAEQQ

-1436 ATSNA
+1436 ATSHA
-1441 IRIMRG
+1441 VRIMRG
-1447 MMEIAGQNS
+1447 MMERAGQNS
-1456 PRYFDELST
+1456 PRYFDQLST

-1499 LGDKGMD
+1499 LGNKGMD

-1512 YQQELEGLNKSLD
+1512 YQQELEALNKGLA
-1525 DGAITSEE
+1525 DGALTSEE
-1533 FESKLEAV
+1533 YDAKAEVV
-1541 EEEYLARKEKD
+1541 ENEYLERKEKD
-1552 IAKLLELLGPDGLYL
+1552 ISKLLEILGPDGLYL

-1615 MDAYSKGHVTRTGL
+1615 MESYSKGHISRTGL

-1667 SELVNFNNR
+1667 YELVNFNNR

-1690 LGPANFEAA
+1690 LGPANYETA
-1699 NKALY
+1699 NKDLY

-1741 LVRSSAALFNPIVG
+1741 LVRSGAAIFNPLVG
-1755 SNFSMMEIIKGVAE
+1755 SNFSSMEIIRGFADIA
-1769 VTSGNYKGFTL
+1769 SGNYKGFSI

-1800 VLADKAL
+1800 VLAEKAL

-1820 QEAGMSGLMAFD
+1820 QEAGMSGLIGFD
-1832 WWSISFVNQLTSHML
+1832 WWSISRANMLASHML
-1847 ANRGL
+1847 AKRGL

-1868 AQPLSTSAKAIHL
+1868 AQPLSTSAKASHL
-1881 MGGSSFEQAQ
+1881 LGGSAFEASQ

-1899 NKFGLVIMQG
+1899 NKFGMVVMQA
-1909 KKDVPF
+1909 KKGD
-1915 WEAFQG
+1915 WLG

-1936 NGLATGLFGDKD
+1936 NGLATALFGDKD
-1948 KEDDFMSNFLLTSVL
+1948 KEDEFLDNLFFTAVL

-1968 VPMFGGFAEWCASL
+1968 VPMFGGFAEWVLSEL
-1982 ISGGKQFSLGRAD
+1982 SGKQYSLGRAD
-1995 MADLSKS
+1995 MADLSS
-2002 IQGLVRSIVKTYETV
+2002 TIQNLVRSIVKTYETV

-2028 TNDYIDM
+2028 FNDYADM
-2035 VSYVGKN
+2035 VSYLGKN
-2042 IGSVAS
+2042 IGSVATVS
-2048 ATTIFGTSGQSMTKA
+2048 TAFGSSGQSVTKS

-2080 AQKAIP
+2080 AQKALP
-2086 EPINPLY
+2086 EPISPLY

>member
-1 MHKESRE
+1 M
-8 FIVHCFPIGIIYK
+8 
-21 QIMEELSEQPE
+21 
-32 DSILLD
+32 
-38 EIKKMNSGLA
+38 
-48 SNKEQP
+48 
-54 EITEEDLE
+54 
-62 ANPQAYSSEQIEGV
+62 
-76 LRNKRSI
+76 
-83 RTKLDDYLRMS
+83 
-94 SSLLPTTPREAL
+94 
-106 DAVGTLRE
+106 
-114 ELQAN
+114 
-119 GIDPEYE
+119 
-126 RYREKIKRNEDIVYS
+126 
-141 VTRYINPTT
+141 
-150 GLFGDVP
+150 
-157 AQDVTN
+157 
-163 NKLEKIL
+163 
-170 SAEQIRDFNN
+170 
-180 APQFMR
+180 
-186 DKYVFNRI
+186 
-194 VENFFPEGEMDK
+194 
-206 GYALELLKKHYQ
+206 
-218 TDSMHGVVSKY
+218 
-229 AQELQRN
+229 
-236 KDEETAYKEASTRF
+236 
-250 FYSFIETGGDYQKAI
+250 
-265 DSLEGNLNLYA
+265 EGNLNLYA

-315 ADSLLKLGEGEAFSL
+315 ADSLLKLGEGETFSL
-330 AVQMLPYMLPKDNR
+330 AIQMLPYMLPKDNR

-350 IDDTASDIIGFTR
+350 IDDTASDISGFTR

-420 ATAASGGNPA
+420 ATAASGGNPL
-430 VGYATATAAG
+430 VGWSTATAVG

-459 AGSVAYGLSV
+459 AGSMAYGLSV

-732 KIKSYTPDELRA
+732 KIKSYTPDELRE
-744 KIQST
+744 KIQSA
-749 EDNNATIA
+749 ENNNATIA

-768 PELLQSF
+768 PDLLQSY
-775 RDGKVSIEDVANE
+775 REGKVSIEDVANE

-829 ISRSVIET
+829 ISRDVIET

-843 EFLGRSAEEI
+843 EFLGRSSEEI
-853 GDLSNDILLQEH
+853 GDLSNDVLLQEH

-974 PSIKTINEAIKSIIG
+974 PSIKTINEAIKSIVE
-989 GTSEKSVGQLHKLQR
+989 GTSERAVGQLHKLQR

-1084 ASRKQAEEIIRAL
+1084 ASRKQLERLIQDEIKRRVEQADAKAKKDFNREMKFLRGLISKEIRKDIKEE
-1097 MSRKVEENKRL
+1097 
-1108 EKESIAKTKEKI
+1108 
-1120 RAEIAKAAREEKAS
+1120 RAEAAAEKNLAS
-1134 KRREKAR
+1134 K
-1141 TKKEKEKALRDA
+1141 
-1153 RRERERIKKIIREKK
+1153 
-1168 EEAKKEAQKA
+1168 
-1178 REAFNKEMSFL
+1178 
-1189 RNLITKEIT
+1189 
-1198 KDVKEGQKA
+1198 
-1207 KEAEKKLATKSIES
+1207 SIQS

-1344 KVNERIERFYNDF
+1344 KVNEQIERFYNKF
-1357 NAKINE
+1357 NAVINE
-1363 RVGGEKNR
+1363 RVGGENNR

-1525 DGAITSEE
+1525 DGVITSEE

-1610 MQEGD
+1610 MQEG
-1615 MDAYSKGHVTRTGL
+1615 
-1629 PSYAKHRNTPSSAA
+1629 
-1643 LSLEINPLG
+1643 I
-1652 EYLRYSSIMEGWMTA
+1652 WMLT
-1667 SELVNFNNR
+1667 
-1676 VWANPTTNAQLQKL
+1676 
-1690 LGPANFEAA
+1690 
-1699 NKALY
+1699 
-1704 YFINE
+1704 
-1709 GRVYAQKSVL
+1709 
-1719 AEVMGK
+1719 
-1725 VFQVLAKTRIA
+1725 
-1736 FSLAS
+1736 
-1741 LVRSSAALFNPIVG
+1741 VRD
-1755 SNFSMMEIIKGVAE
+1755 
-1769 VTSGNYKGFTL
+1769 TS
-1780 EELRDL
+1780 
-1786 EAMKERKYRGWEDR
+1786 
-1800 VLADKAL
+1800 
-1807 SIPLKKQAQWGYW
+1807 Q
-1820 QEAGMSGLMAFD
+1820 
-1832 WWSISFVNQLTSHML
+1832 
-1847 ANRGL
+1847 
-1852 SHEQIRWE
+1852 
-1860 LNKNIYQT
+1860 
-1868 AQPLSTSAKAIHL
+1868 
-1881 MGGSSFEQAQ
+1881 
-1891 FLFLSDVM
+1891 
-1899 NKFGLVIMQG
+1899 
-1909 KKDVPF
+1909 
-1915 WEAFQG
+1915 
-1921 AFRVYTIAAL
+1921 
-1931 ANGLF
+1931 
-1936 NGLATGLFGDKD
+1936 
-1948 KEDDFMSNFLLTSVL
+1948 
-1963 SPIVS
+1963 
-1968 VPMFGGFAEWCASL
+1968 
-1982 ISGGKQFSLGRAD
+1982 GRACP
-1995 MADLSKS
+1995 LTQST
-2002 IQGLVRSIVKTYETV
+2002 GTLPLRRRSLWK
-2017 SEKWDKEGALT
+2017 
-2028 TNDYIDM
+2028 
-2035 VSYVGKN
+2035 
-2042 IGSVAS
+2042 
-2048 ATTIFGTSGQSMTKA
+2048 
-2063 LEMVGALSNALS
+2063 
-2075 QVKTT
+2075 
-2080 AQKAIP
+2080 
-2086 EPINPLY
+2086 
-2093 TEKEE
+2093 
-2098 MKERARQLKKAKREA
+2098 
-2113 KRENGERSA
+2113 
-2122 TYRKLSRELRQINK
+2122 
-2136 LLKIRGWED
+2136 